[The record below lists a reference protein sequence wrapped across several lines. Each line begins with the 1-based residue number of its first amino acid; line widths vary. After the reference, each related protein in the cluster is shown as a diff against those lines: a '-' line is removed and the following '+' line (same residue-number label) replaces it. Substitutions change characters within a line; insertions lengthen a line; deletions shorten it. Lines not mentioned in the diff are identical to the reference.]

1 MSDNKEFGLFLK
13 EELTKKSNL
22 NSSQLASI
30 LHCSRSTLNDLF
42 KGKRSLSKSFANR
55 IETAFSSNS
64 LSSEYSIKADDLLK
78 KQAALIYK
86 ISGENLN
93 LEEDEDADTQS
104 SQDKD
109 YIDSS
114 RAPSDEKFS
123 LSNNTPESSN
133 ITTVQD
139 QGLPYFAKF
148 TKEKIECYVDNN
160 QQECRGLIPELV
172 YTLIATTASNE
183 YLEKFYLPYG
193 DDISLKGFD
202 GIVSYNQNHPY
213 IPKGYSVWEIGTNK
227 DPKRKFDEDFS
238 KAKEKLSKFS
248 PSTDIHDVTYV
259 AVFPRSISHENQEK
273 WIRQKKKDGSEFKDI
288 RIIDAFLLAQWANQ
302 SASAQLHFSK
312 QFSNVTDNDILTKI
326 QTSKLLYKEMSF
338 NNIAN
343 GEELLDNLFSLYKN
357 DYYGLFSCF
366 IRDGL
371 GSNILNASSESKS
384 LTKAFICYLAKVY
397 DSEDKNNSADDI
409 VNGLEY
415 QVKASLQD
423 PDDKELEKD
432 TDFDGYQQSRYTN
445 LFLNTYYI
453 KDYALL
459 AKLILALKVLSI
471 LIVDEEIIDDRIK
484 ELCKEN
490 KNVRII
496 TIRNLYNF
504 DISDPYKESSSIA
517 ERSEIFLNTNSV
529 PPFKEEIILN
539 PLPWYKLENTLNEFT
554 QKTNYLSNKS
564 DEEKDST
571 QNKIQ
576 EQNKNAEAILNPN
589 SCRHLALLSEGSI
602 CNMKNILTKGTDFK
616 VTRRQFIQNLV
627 EQNEDLSFLFCFCLI
642 GKINTKDSLQ
652 VEVLKSLYSKK
663 TEDIKQMLAKIV
675 HLKLSQSIACFYK
688 GIYKLTSRYIVLDY
702 INDEP
707 TINKEDILNRLY
719 NIIES
724 LIYLKIT
731 SETGIFFERN
741 CITNQES
748 FAYYSA
754 FLSVLKLQKET
765 ESTNRRRSLPSNCV
779 IDELTQLIIRL
790 LDVLCFKKEDILGDD
805 YPYYLKNKALQN
817 NIFNALKA
825 NSNNNKQYSI
835 LSEIRPFIEQLSYLD
850 CRNYLNIVDDLI
862 LSYCKRAKIE
872 KANDLDDYCNP
883 YLSDDLLYSLFFVS
897 KKMTNLKQVTEL
909 LIQLDETMQSSDSS
923 SYNKITELL
932 GLMFDIYS
940 CSNTRAVDSRERILK
955 ELSSKYPG
963 PCKNLVIKQIDQITL
978 GGLIT
983 CMPSFKWYDLNIKLS
998 QSPDTIRYGLDRYIY
1013 LYLSLI
1019 TTSNLSF
1026 DELAKCKNFVDY
1038 MSEEQL
1044 QQLESLIELYSKNS
1058 TEEKQIELRDLFNQ
1072 KQFWLHQKVNI
1083 SDSLKEFFKK
1093 VRTILESKSML
1104 LKDKWKVE
1112 AIASDLIIDESSI
1125 PVEVITKFKNED
1137 KLKDY
1142 IHKERSAFIY
1152 NTFKKLGGDG
1162 LKWIFKNCKNT
1173 YDIGYSLVK
1182 DHELSLNERLNLFTF
1197 FINEIYITNK
1207 ELNSIK
1213 ELDTEVNQEHSD
1225 SNLLSKILLNS
1236 KRDSL
1241 TQSNFQNQK
1250 VSQLDKY
1257 LTDCRTC
1264 IWSMSSIDKGFNLN
1278 RAYGDYV
1285 KKNNLSISEEVNI
1298 LINFPFDECTFEL
1311 AERTSDLA
1319 SIYWEKVPLLN
1330 YYENWKNKEIFEKI
1344 QSCLKKADRLI
1355 ELCCASVFFLIRT
1368 TDYKDFS
1375 LECVLEIVDTIN
1387 KINLYKFQN
1396 KIDLLKSDEQD
1407 LNIRKNDEIENRQPI
1422 VQNTEYNNSVK
1433 YQNKLKRKEKAII
1446 ELQKDK
1452 LLLTKFV
1459 AKVLKESSLSFENK
1473 VLIELQIL
1481 PYLMYDNFSHLRNAR
1496 EEQLI
1501 CIRELNLYFSANPQK
1516 YFEIFCKN
1524 YLHDHCILLKKD
1536 KLFTNENS
1544 VISVGD
1550 LEKDFPVY
1558 KFDRAAVICL
1568 ESTELIFNNLNCIPG
1583 FCYAQIPDHNLISR
1597 WINQVIEISRNS
1609 KNEDLIYITRNYVA
1623 KTLAHTPKEKNNLM
1637 PYKEVCLALEDVEDY
1652 DFLRYFYIAFFN
1664 SYSLANIYQCDDGE
1678 RNRSLA
1684 AEYKKIRISINKDEM
1699 PLTYNLVSMLEN
1711 GYKFDS
1717 RHDNEDYIFR
1727 TYFET

>member
-1 MSDNKEFGLFLK
+1 MSDNKDFGLFLK

-22 NSSQLASI
+22 NVSQVASI
-30 LHCSRSTLNDLF
+30 LKCSRSTLNDLF
-42 KGKRSLSKSFANR
+42 NGKRLLSKAFAKR
-55 IETAFSSNS
+55 IEEAFSSNS
-64 LSSEYSIKADDLLK
+64 LSYSYSIKADDLLK
-78 KQAALIYK
+78 KQATLIYG
-86 ISGENLN
+86 ISGDKLN
-93 LEEDEDADTQS
+93 MDEDTNTRS
-104 SQDKD
+104 SLDEVNSE
-109 YIDSS
+109 SS
-114 RAPSDEKFS
+114 RVPSEEKNTFT
-123 LSNNTPESSN
+123 NNTSS
-133 ITTVQD
+133 IQD
-139 QGLPYFAKF
+139 QGIPFFAKI
-148 TKEKIECYVDNN
+148 TKQKIESYVNNN
-160 QQECRGLIPELV
+160 QHECSGLIPEFV
-172 YTLIATTASNE
+172 YTLIATTASKD

-193 DDISLKGFD
+193 DDVSLKGFD
-202 GIVSYNQNHPY
+202 GIVSYSQNHPY
-213 IPKGYSVWEIGTNK
+213 IPKGLSVWEIGTNK

-238 KAKEKLSKFS
+238 KAKEKLSKLS
-248 PSTDIHDVTYV
+248 QDVDIHDVTYV
-259 AVFPRSISHENQEK
+259 AVFPRTISYQNKEN
-273 WIRQKKKDGSEFKDI
+273 WIRQKKKEGSEFKDI
-288 RIIDAFLLAQWANQ
+288 RIIDVFLLAQWANQ
-302 SASAQLHFSK
+302 SVSAQLHFSK

-371 GSNILNASSESKS
+371 GSNILNAASESKS

-423 PDDKELEKD
+423 PDDKGLEKD

-576 EQNKNAEAILNPN
+576 ERNKNAEAILNPN

-754 FLSVLKLQKET
+754 FPSVLKLQKET

-835 LSEIRPFIEQLSYLD
+835 LSAIRPFIEQLSYLD

-955 ELSSKYPG
+955 ELSLKYPEQ
-963 PCKNLVIKQIDQITL
+963 CKNLVIKQIDQITL

-1152 NTFKKLGGDG
+1152 YTFKKLGGDG

-1213 ELDTEVNQEHSD
+1213 ELDTEVNQEHSG

-1250 VSQLDKY
+1250 VSQLNKY

-1285 KKNNLSISEEVNI
+1285 KKNNLSISDKTQI
-1298 LINFPFDECTFEL
+1298 LINFPFNKCTFEL
-1311 AERTSDLA
+1311 ADRTPDLA

-1330 YYENWKNKEIFEKI
+1330 YYENWENKEIFEKI

-1355 ELCCASVFFLIRT
+1355 ELCCACMSFLVRT
-1368 TDYKDFS
+1368 NDYKDFS
-1375 LECVLEIVDTIN
+1375 LECVLETVDTIN

-1396 KIDLLKSDEQD
+1396 KIDLLKPDEQD
-1407 LNIRKNDEIENRQPI
+1407 LNIRKNDEIENRQLI
-1422 VQNTEYNNSVK
+1422 VQNTEDNNSVK
-1433 YQNKLKRKEKAII
+1433 YQNKLKCKEKAII
-1446 ELQKDK
+1446 ELQKYRE
-1452 LLLTKFV
+1452 LLTKFV

-1481 PYLMYDNFSHLRNAR
+1481 PYLMYDNFSHLRNAS

-1501 CIRELNLYFSANPQK
+1501 WIRELNLYFSANPQK

-1524 YLHDHCILLKKD
+1524 YQHDHCILLKKD
-1536 KLFTNENS
+1536 KLFTNENC
-1544 VISVGD
+1544 VISVGN

-1558 KFDRAAVICL
+1558 KFDPDAVICL

-1597 WINQVIEISRNS
+1597 WINQVIEIARNS

-1623 KTLAHTPKEKNNLM
+1623 KTLALTPKENNNLM
-1637 PYKEVCLALEDVEDY
+1637 PYKEVCLVLEDVEDY

-1664 SYSLANIYQCDDGE
+1664 SYSLANIYQCDGGE

-1684 AEYKKIRISINKDEM
+1684 TEYKKIRNSINKDEM

>member
-1 MSDNKEFGLFLK
+1 MSDNKDFGLFLK

-22 NSSQLASI
+22 NVSQVASI
-30 LHCSRSTLNDLF
+30 LKCSRSTLNDLF
-42 KGKRSLSKSFANR
+42 NGKRLLSKAFAKR
-55 IETAFSSNS
+55 IEEAFSSNS
-64 LSSEYSIKADDLLK
+64 LSYSYSIKADDLLK
-78 KQAALIYK
+78 KQATLIYG
-86 ISGENLN
+86 ISGDKLN
-93 LEEDEDADTQS
+93 MDEDTNTRS
-104 SQDKD
+104 SLDEVNSE
-109 YIDSS
+109 SS
-114 RAPSDEKFS
+114 RVPSEEKNTFT
-123 LSNNTPESSN
+123 NNTSS
-133 ITTVQD
+133 IQD
-139 QGLPYFAKF
+139 QGIPFFAKI
-148 TKEKIECYVDNN
+148 TKQKIESYVNNN
-160 QQECRGLIPELV
+160 QHECSGLIPEFV
-172 YTLIATTASNE
+172 YTLIATTASKD

-193 DDISLKGFD
+193 DDVSLKGFD
-202 GIVSYNQNHPY
+202 GIVSYSQNHPY
-213 IPKGYSVWEIGTNK
+213 IPKGLSVWEIGTNK

-238 KAKEKLSKFS
+238 KAKEKLSKLS
-248 PSTDIHDVTYV
+248 QDVDIHDVTYV
-259 AVFPRSISHENQEK
+259 AVFPRTISYQNKEN
-273 WIRQKKKDGSEFKDI
+273 WIRQKKKEGSEFKDI
-288 RIIDAFLLAQWANQ
+288 RIIDVFLLAQWANQ
-302 SASAQLHFSK
+302 SVSAQLHFSK

-371 GSNILNASSESKS
+371 GSNILNAASESKS

-423 PDDKELEKD
+423 PDDKGLEKD

-754 FLSVLKLQKET
+754 FPSVLKLQKET

-835 LSEIRPFIEQLSYLD
+835 LSAIRPFIEQLSYLD

-955 ELSSKYPG
+955 ELSLKYPEQ
-963 PCKNLVIKQIDQITL
+963 CKNLVIKQIDQITL

-1152 NTFKKLGGDG
+1152 YTFKKLGGDG

-1213 ELDTEVNQEHSD
+1213 ELDTEVNQEHSG

-1250 VSQLDKY
+1250 VSQLNKY

-1285 KKNNLSISEEVNI
+1285 KKNNLSISDKTQI
-1298 LINFPFDECTFEL
+1298 LINFPFNKCTFEL
-1311 AERTSDLA
+1311 ADRTPDLA

-1330 YYENWKNKEIFEKI
+1330 YYENWENKEIFEKI

-1355 ELCCASVFFLIRT
+1355 ELCCACMSFLVRT
-1368 TDYKDFS
+1368 NDYKDFS
-1375 LECVLEIVDTIN
+1375 LECVLETVDTIN

-1396 KIDLLKSDEQD
+1396 KIDLLKPDEQD
-1407 LNIRKNDEIENRQPI
+1407 LNIRKNDEIENRQLI
-1422 VQNTEYNNSVK
+1422 VQNTEDNNSVK
-1433 YQNKLKRKEKAII
+1433 YQNKLKCKEKAII
-1446 ELQKDK
+1446 ELQKYRE
-1452 LLLTKFV
+1452 LLTKFV

-1481 PYLMYDNFSHLRNAR
+1481 PYLMYDNFSHLRNAS

-1501 CIRELNLYFSANPQK
+1501 WIRELNLYFSANPQK

-1524 YLHDHCILLKKD
+1524 YQHDHCILLKKD
-1536 KLFTNENS
+1536 KLFTNENC
-1544 VISVGD
+1544 VISVGN

-1558 KFDRAAVICL
+1558 KFDPDAVICL

-1597 WINQVIEISRNS
+1597 WINQVIEIARNS

-1623 KTLAHTPKEKNNLM
+1623 KTLALTPKENNNLM
-1637 PYKEVCLALEDVEDY
+1637 PYKEVCLVLEDVEDY

-1664 SYSLANIYQCDDGE
+1664 SYSLANIYQCDGGE

-1684 AEYKKIRISINKDEM
+1684 TEYKKIRNSINKDEM

>member
-1 MSDNKEFGLFLK
+1 MPENKDFGLFLK
-13 EELTKKSNL
+13 EELTKKTNL
-22 NSSQLASI
+22 NVSQVASI
-30 LHCSRSTLNDLF
+30 LKCSRSTLNDLF
-42 KGKRSLSKSFANR
+42 NGKRQLSKAFAKR
-55 IETAFSSNS
+55 IEEAFSSNS
-64 LSSEYSIKADDLLK
+64 LSSSYSIKADDLLK
-78 KQAALIYK
+78 KQADLIYGS
-86 ISGENLN
+86 SGDKLN
-93 LEEDEDADTQS
+93 TDEETRSSLDEVNSES
-104 SQDKD
+104 SRESSGDKD
-109 YIDSS
+109 
-114 RAPSDEKFS
+114 S
-123 LSNNTPESSN
+123 LSNNISS
-133 ITTVQD
+133 IQD
-139 QGLPYFAKF
+139 QGIPSFAKI
-148 TKEKIECYVDNN
+148 TRQKIESYVDNN
-160 QQECRGLIPELV
+160 QLECRGLIPELV
-172 YTLIATTASNE
+172 YTLIATTANKD

-213 IPKGYSVWEIGTNK
+213 IPKGLSVWEIGTNK

-273 WIRQKKKDGSEFKDI
+273 WIRQKKKDGSEFKNI

-302 SASAQLHFSK
+302 SVSAQLHFSK
-312 QFSNVTDNDILTKI
+312 QFSNFEEDDLLTNI
-326 QTSKLLYKEMSF
+326 ETSQFMYKEMSF
-338 NNIAN
+338 DRIEH
-343 GEELLDNLFSLYKN
+343 GEELLNDLFSLYQN
-357 DYYGLFSCF
+357 DYYDLFKSYIRTGLY
-366 IRDGL
+366 G
-371 GSNILNASSESKS
+371 NILKAASESKI
-384 LTKAFICYLAKVY
+384 LTKAFICYLAKIY
-397 DSEDKNNSADDI
+397 DSEDKNIKSDNT
-409 VNGLEY
+409 VNAIEY
-415 QVKASLQD
+415 QVNAALQYSE
-423 PDDKELEKD
+423 DKKQAKD
-432 TDFDGYQQSRYTN
+432 TEFYGYGKSKYTN

-453 KDYALL
+453 KDYKLL
-459 AKLILALKVLSI
+459 TKLISSLTEKSI
-471 LIVDEEIIDDRIK
+471 LIVDEEIIDFKIRDR
-484 ELCKEN
+484 CREN
-490 KNVRII
+490 KNVKII
-496 TIRNLYNF
+496 TIRNLYNY
-504 DISDPYKESSSIA
+504 DISDPYKENSSIA
-517 ERSEIFLNTNSV
+517 ERSEIILNANSL
-529 PPFKEEIILN
+529 PSFKEEIILN
-539 PLPWYKLENTLNEFT
+539 PLPWYKLENKLNEFT
-554 QKTNYLSNKS
+554 QKTNYLSNES
-564 DEEKDST
+564 CEEIGST

-576 EQNKNAEAILNPN
+576 EQNKNADAILNPN

-602 CNMKNILTKGTDFK
+602 SNLRNILTKGTDFK
-616 VTRRQFIQNLV
+616 VTRRHFNQNLI

-663 TEDIKQMLAKIV
+663 TEDIKQILAKIV
-675 HLKLSQSIACFYK
+675 HLKLYKNIACFYK
-688 GIYKLTSRYIVLDY
+688 EIYKLTSRYIVLDY
-702 INDEP
+702 IYDVT

-731 SETGIFFERN
+731 SETGIFFERK

-754 FLSVLKLQKET
+754 FLSVLKLQNKT
-765 ESTNRRRSLPSNCV
+765 ESTNCIRSLPSNYI
-779 IDELTQLIIRL
+779 IDELAQLIIRL
-790 LDVLCFKKEDILGDD
+790 LDVLCFIKKDIIEDD
-805 YPYYLKNKALQN
+805 YPIYLKNKTLQN
-817 NIFNALKA
+817 NIFNAIKA
-825 NSNNNKQYSI
+825 NSADDKQYSI
-835 LSEIRPFIEQLSYLD
+835 LSAILPFIEQLSYLD

-862 LSYCKRAKIE
+862 LSYCKQAKIE

-883 YLSDDLLYSLFFVS
+883 YLSDDLLFSLIFVS
-897 KKMTNLKQVTEL
+897 KNMTNLKQVTEL
-909 LIQLDETMQSSDSS
+909 LIQLDETMQNSDSS

-932 GLMFDIYS
+932 GLMFDIYC

-955 ELSSKYPG
+955 ELSLKYPEL
-963 PCKNLVIKQIDQITL
+963 CKNLVIKQIKQITL
-978 GGLIT
+978 GGLIA
-983 CMPSFKWYDLNIKLS
+983 CMPSFKWYDLNIKHS

-1019 TTSNLSF
+1019 TTSNISF
-1026 DELAKCKNFVDY
+1026 DELANCKNFVDF

-1044 QQLESLIELYSKNS
+1044 QNLESLIELYSKNS

-1213 ELDTEVNQEHSD
+1213 ELDTEVNQEHSV

-1355 ELCCASVFFLIRT
+1355 ELCCACMSFLVRT
-1368 TDYKDFS
+1368 NDYKDFS
-1375 LECVLEIVDTIN
+1375 LECVLETVDTIN

-1597 WINQVIEISRNS
+1597 WINQLIEISRNS

-1652 DFLRYFYIAFFN
+1652 DFLRFFYIAFFN
-1664 SYSLANIYQCDDGE
+1664 SYSLANIYQYDDGE

-1684 AEYKKIRISINKDEM
+1684 TEYKKIRNSINKEEM
-1699 PLTYNLVSMLEN
+1699 PLTYNLVSNLEN
-1711 GYKFDS
+1711 GYKSDS
-1717 RHDNEDYIFR
+1717 KHDNEDYIFR
-1727 TYFET
+1727 TYLKHNN

>member
-1 MSDNKEFGLFLK
+1 MSDNKDFGLFLK
-13 EELTKKSNL
+13 EELTKKTNL
-22 NSSQLASI
+22 NVSQVASI
-30 LHCSRSTLNDLF
+30 LKCSRSTLNDLF
-42 KGKRSLSKSFANR
+42 NGKRQLSKAFAKR
-55 IETAFSSNS
+55 IEDAFSSNS
-64 LSSEYSIKADDLLK
+64 ISSYYSIKADDLLK
-78 KQAALIYK
+78 KQAALIYGIPGDK
-86 ISGENLN
+86 LN
-93 LEEDEDADTQS
+93 MEEDTNARS
-104 SQDKD
+104 SLDEVNSE
-109 YIDSS
+109 SS
-114 RAPSDEKFS
+114 RVPSEEKNTFT
-123 LSNNTPESSN
+123 NNTSS
-133 ITTVQD
+133 IQD
-139 QGLPYFAKF
+139 QGIPFFAKI
-148 TKEKIECYVDNN
+148 TKQKIESYVDNN
-160 QQECRGLIPELV
+160 QHESRGLIPEFV
-172 YTLIATTASNE
+172 YTLIATTASKD

-193 DDISLKGFD
+193 DDVSLKGFD
-202 GIVSYNQNHPY
+202 GIVSYSQNHPY
-213 IPKGYSVWEIGTNK
+213 IPKGLSVWEIGTNK

-238 KAKEKLSKFS
+238 KAKEKLSKLS
-248 PSTDIHDVTYV
+248 QDVDIHDVTYV
-259 AVFPRSISHENQEK
+259 AVFPRTISYQNKEN
-273 WIRQKKKDGSEFKDI
+273 WIRQKKKEGSEFKDI

-302 SASAQLHFSK
+302 SVSAQLHFSK
-312 QFSNVTDNDILTKI
+312 QFSNFEEDDLLTNI
-326 QTSKLLYKEMSF
+326 ETSQFMYKEMSF
-338 NNIAN
+338 DSIEH
-343 GEELLDNLFSLYKN
+343 GEELLDDLFSLYKN
-357 DYYGLFSCF
+357 DYYDLFKSF
-366 IRDGL
+366 IRTGLDG
-371 GSNILNASSESKS
+371 NILKAASESKI
-384 LTKAFICYLAKVY
+384 LTKAFICYLAKIY
-397 DSEDKNNSADDI
+397 DSEDKNIKSDNT
-409 VNGLEY
+409 VNAIEY
-415 QVKASLQD
+415 QVNAALQYSV
-423 PDDKELEKD
+423 DKKQAKD
-432 TDFDGYQQSRYTN
+432 TEFYGYGKSKYTN

-453 KDYALL
+453 KDYKLL
-459 AKLILALKVLSI
+459 TKLISSLTEKSI
-471 LIVDEEIIDDRIK
+471 LIVDEEIIDFKIRDR
-484 ELCKEN
+484 CREN
-490 KNVRII
+490 KNVKII

-504 DISDPYKESSSIA
+504 DISDPYKENSSIA
-517 ERSEIFLNTNSV
+517 ERSEIILNANSL
-529 PPFKEEIILN
+529 PSFKEEIILN
-539 PLPWYKLENTLNEFT
+539 SLPWYKLENKLNEFT

-564 DEEKDST
+564 CEEIGST
-571 QNKIQ
+571 QNK
-576 EQNKNAEAILNPN
+576 NTDAIFNPN

-602 CNMKNILTKGTDFK
+602 SNLRNILTKGTDFK
-616 VTRRQFIQNLV
+616 VTRRHFIQNLI

-652 VEVLKSLYSKK
+652 VEVLKSLYTKK
-663 TEDIKQMLAKIV
+663 TEDIEQMLTKIV
-675 HLKLSQSIACFYK
+675 HLKLYKNIACFYK
-688 GIYKLTSRYIVLDY
+688 EIYKLTSRYIVLDY
-702 INDEP
+702 IYDVT
-707 TINKEDILNRLY
+707 TIKKEDILNRLY

-765 ESTNRRRSLPSNCV
+765 ESTERRRILPSNCV

-790 LDVLCFKKEDILGDD
+790 LDVLCFIKKDIIDDD

-817 NIFNALKA
+817 NTFNVLKS
-825 NSNNNKQYSI
+825 NSNDDNKQYSI
-835 LSEIRPFIEQLSYLD
+835 LSAILPFIEQLSYLD
-850 CRNYLNIVDDLI
+850 CSNYLNIVDDLI
-862 LSYCKRAKIE
+862 LSYCKQAKVE
-872 KANDLDDYCNP
+872 KTNDYLDDYCNP
-883 YLSDDLLYSLFFVS
+883 YLSDDMLYSLLFVS
-897 KKMTNLKQVTEL
+897 KNMMNLKQVTEL
-909 LIQLDETMQSSDSS
+909 LIQLDETMQSSDRS

-932 GLMFDIYS
+932 GLMYDIYS
-940 CSNTRAVDSRERILK
+940 CRNTKAVDSREKILK
-955 ELSSKYPG
+955 ELSLKYPEQ
-963 PCKNLVIKQIDQITL
+963 CKNLVIKQIKQITL

-1019 TTSNLSF
+1019 TTSNISF
-1026 DELAKCKNFVDY
+1026 DELANCKNFVEF

-1058 TEEKQIELRDLFNQ
+1058 TEKKQIELRDLFNQ
-1072 KQFWLHQKVNI
+1072 KQFWLHQKINI

-1182 DHELSLNERLNLFTF
+1182 DHELSLNDRLNLFTF

-1264 IWSMSSIDKGFNLN
+1264 IWSMSSIDKGFNFK
-1278 RAYGDYV
+1278 RAYSDYV
-1285 KKNNLSISEEVNI
+1285 NKNNLSISDETQI
-1298 LINFPFDECTFEL
+1298 LINFPFNKCTFEL
-1311 AERTSDLA
+1311 ADRTPDLA

-1330 YYENWKNKEIFEKI
+1330 YYEYWKNKEIFEKI

-1355 ELCCASVFFLIRT
+1355 ELCCACMSFLVRT
-1368 TDYKDFS
+1368 NDYKDFS
-1375 LECVLEIVDTIN
+1375 LECVLETVDTIN

-1396 KIDLLKSDEQD
+1396 KIDLLKLDKQD
-1407 LNIRKNDEIENRQPI
+1407 LNIRKNDEIENRQLI
-1422 VQNTEYNNSVK
+1422 VQNTEDNNSVK

-1536 KLFTNENS
+1536 KLFTNKNS

-1609 KNEDLIYITRNYVA
+1609 KIDDLINITKNNVA
-1623 KTLAHTPKEKNNLM
+1623 KTLAHTPKENNNLM
-1637 PYKEVCLALEDVEDY
+1637 PYKEVYLALEDVEDY

-1664 SYSLANIYQCDDGE
+1664 SYSLANIYQCDDGK
-1678 RNRSLA
+1678 RNRNLA
-1684 AEYKKIRISINKDEM
+1684 TEYKKIRNSINKNEM

-1711 GYKFDS
+1711 GYKSDS

>member
-1 MSDNKEFGLFLK
+1 MPENKDFGLFLK
-13 EELTKKSNL
+13 EELTKKTNL
-22 NSSQLASI
+22 NVSRVASI
-30 LHCSRSTLNDLF
+30 LKCSRSTLNDLF
-42 KGKRSLSKSFANR
+42 NGKRQLSKAFAKR
-55 IETAFSSNS
+55 IEEAFSSNS
-64 LSSEYSIKADDLLK
+64 HSSSYSIKADDLLK
-78 KQAALIYK
+78 KQAALIYG
-86 ISGENLN
+86 ISGDKLN
-93 LEEDEDADTQS
+93 TDEDTNTRS
-104 SQDKD
+104 SLNEVNSE
-109 YIDSS
+109 SS
-114 RAPSDEKFS
+114 RVPSEEKNTFA
-123 LSNNTPESSN
+123 NNTST
-133 ITTVQD
+133 IHD
-139 QGLPYFAKF
+139 QGIPFFAKI
-148 TKEKIECYVDNN
+148 TKQKIESYVDNN
-160 QQECRGLIPELV
+160 QHRCSGLIPEFV
-172 YTLIATTASNE
+172 YTLIATTASKD

-193 DDISLKGFD
+193 DDVSLKGFD
-202 GIVSYNQNHPY
+202 GIVSYSQNHPY
-213 IPKGYSVWEIGTNK
+213 IPKGLSVWEIGTNK

-238 KAKEKLSKFS
+238 KAKEKLSKLS
-248 PSTDIHDVTYV
+248 QDVDIHDVTYV
-259 AVFPRSISHENQEK
+259 AVFPRTISYQNQEN
-273 WIRQKKKDGSEFKDI
+273 WIRQKKKEGSEFKDI

-302 SASAQLHFSK
+302 SVSAQLHFSK
-312 QFSNVTDNDILTKI
+312 QFSNFEEDDLLTNI
-326 QTSKLLYKEMSF
+326 ETSQFMYKEMSF
-338 NNIAN
+338 DSIEH
-343 GEELLDNLFSLYKN
+343 GEELLDDLFSLYKN
-357 DYYGLFSCF
+357 DYYDLFKSF
-366 IRDGL
+366 IRTGLDG
-371 GSNILNASSESKS
+371 NILKAASESKI
-384 LTKAFICYLAKVY
+384 LTKAFICYLAKIY
-397 DSEDKNNSADDI
+397 DSEDKNIKSDNT
-409 VNGLEY
+409 VNAIEY
-415 QVKASLQD
+415 QVNAALQYSE
-423 PDDKELEKD
+423 DKKQAKD
-432 TDFDGYQQSRYTN
+432 TEFYGYGKSKYTN
-445 LFLNTYYI
+445 LFFNTYYI
-453 KDYALL
+453 KDYKLL
-459 AKLILALKVLSI
+459 TKLISSLTEKSI
-471 LIVDEEIIDDRIK
+471 LIVDEEIIDFKIRDR
-484 ELCKEN
+484 CREN
-490 KNVRII
+490 KNVKII

-517 ERSEIFLNTNSV
+517 ERSEIILNANSL
-529 PPFKEEIILN
+529 PSFKEEIILN
-539 PLPWYKLENTLNEFT
+539 PLPWYKLENKLNEFT

-564 DEEKDST
+564 CEEIGST
-571 QNKIQ
+571 QNK
-576 EQNKNAEAILNPN
+576 NADAILNPN

-602 CNMKNILTKGTDFK
+602 SNLINILTKGPDFK
-616 VTRRQFIQNLV
+616 VTRRHFIQNLI

-663 TEDIKQMLAKIV
+663 TEDIEQMLAKIV
-675 HLKLSQSIACFYK
+675 HLKLYKNIACFYK
-688 GIYKLTSRYIVLDY
+688 EIYKLTSRYIVLDY
-702 INDEP
+702 IYDVT
-707 TINKEDILNRLY
+707 TIKKEDILNRLY

-754 FLSVLKLQKET
+754 FLSVLKLQNKT
-765 ESTNRRRSLPSNCV
+765 ESTDCIRSLSSNYI
-779 IDELTQLIIRL
+779 IDELTQLIVRL
-790 LDVLCFKKEDILGDD
+790 LDVLCFIKKDIIHDD

-817 NIFNALKA
+817 NTFNVLKS
-825 NSNNNKQYSI
+825 NSNDDNKQYSI
-835 LSEIRPFIEQLSYLD
+835 LSAILPFIEQLSYLD
-850 CRNYLNIVDDLI
+850 CSNYLNIVDDLI
-862 LSYCKRAKIE
+862 LSYCKQAKIE
-872 KANDLDDYCNP
+872 KTNDYLDDYCNP
-883 YLSDDLLYSLFFVS
+883 YLSDDLLYSLIFVS
-897 KKMTNLKQVTEL
+897 KNMTNLKQVIEL
-909 LIQLDETMQSSDSS
+909 LILLYETMQSSDSS
-923 SYNKITELL
+923 IYNKITELL
-932 GLMFDIYS
+932 GLMFDIYC

-955 ELSSKYPG
+955 ELSSKYPVT
-963 PCKNLVIKQIDQITL
+963 CKNLVIKQIDQITL

-983 CMPSFKWYDLNIKLS
+983 CIPSFKWYDLNIKLS

-1044 QQLESLIELYSKNS
+1044 QQLESLIELYSKDS
-1058 TEEKQIELRDLFNQ
+1058 TEEEQIELRDLFNQ

-1083 SDSLKEFFKK
+1083 SNRLNEFFKK
-1093 VRTILESKSML
+1093 ARTILESKSML

-1112 AIASDLIIDESSI
+1112 AIASDLIIDESII

-1162 LKWIFKNCKNT
+1162 LKWIFKNCKNS

-1213 ELDTEVNQEHSD
+1213 ELDTEVKQEHSD

-1264 IWSMSSIDKGFNLN
+1264 IWSMSSIDKGFNLK

-1298 LINFPFDECTFEL
+1298 LINFPFNKCTFEL
-1311 AERTSDLA
+1311 ANRTPDLA

-1355 ELCCASVFFLIRT
+1355 ELCCACMSFLLRT
-1368 TDYKDFS
+1368 NDYKDFS
-1375 LECVLEIVDTIN
+1375 LECVLETVDTIN

-1652 DFLRYFYIAFFN
+1652 DFLRFFYIAFFN

-1684 AEYKKIRISINKDEM
+1684 TEYKKIRNSINKEEM
-1699 PLTYNLVSMLEN
+1699 PLTYNLVSILEN
-1711 GYKFDS
+1711 GYKSDS
-1717 RHDNEDYIFR
+1717 KHDNEDYIFR

>member
-1 MSDNKEFGLFLK
+1 MSDNKDFGLFLK
-13 EELTKKSNL
+13 EELTKKTNL
-22 NSSQLASI
+22 NVSQVASI
-30 LHCSRSTLNDLF
+30 LKCSRSTLNDLF
-42 KGKRSLSKSFANR
+42 NGKRQLSKAFAKR
-55 IETAFSSNS
+55 IEEAFSSNS
-64 LSSEYSIKADDLLK
+64 LSSSYSIKADSLLK
-78 KQAALIYK
+78 KQAALIYG
-86 ISGENLN
+86 IS
-93 LEEDEDADTQS
+93 EDHSSLKDATNTS
-104 SQDKD
+104 SSLGRNNRERSSEASDDK
-109 YIDSS
+109 YT
-114 RAPSDEKFS
+114 
-123 LSNNTPESSN
+123 LSNNTSS
-133 ITTVQD
+133 IQD
-139 QGLPYFAKF
+139 QGNPFFVKF
-148 TKEKIECYVDNN
+148 TREKIESYVDNN
-160 QQECRGLIPELV
+160 HQECRGLIPEFV
-172 YTLIATTASNE
+172 YTLIATTASND

-213 IPKGYSVWEIGTNK
+213 IPKGLSVWEIGTDK

-238 KAKEKLSKFS
+238 KTKEKLSKLS
-248 PSTDIHDVTYV
+248 QDVDIHDVTYV
-259 AVFPRSISHENQEK
+259 AVFPRTISYQNKEN
-273 WIRQKKKDGSEFKDI
+273 WIRQKKKEGSEFKDI

-302 SASAQLHFSK
+302 SVSAQLHFSK
-312 QFSNVTDNDILTKI
+312 QFSNFEEDDLLTNI
-326 QTSKLLYKEMSF
+326 ETSQFMYKEMSF
-338 NNIAN
+338 DSIEH
-343 GEELLDNLFSLYKN
+343 GEELLDDLFSLYKN
-357 DYYGLFSCF
+357 DYYDLFKSF
-366 IRDGL
+366 IRTGLDG
-371 GSNILNASSESKS
+371 NILKAASESKI
-384 LTKAFICYLAKVY
+384 LTKAFICYLAKIY
-397 DSEDKNNSADDI
+397 DSEDKNIKSDNT
-409 VNGLEY
+409 VNAIEY
-415 QVKASLQD
+415 QVNAALQYSE
-423 PDDKELEKD
+423 DKKQAKD
-432 TDFDGYQQSRYTN
+432 TEFYGYGKSKYTN

-453 KDYALL
+453 KDYKLL
-459 AKLILALKVLSI
+459 TKLISSLTEKSI
-471 LIVDEEIIDDRIK
+471 LIVDEEIIDFKIRDR
-484 ELCKEN
+484 CGEN
-490 KNVRII
+490 KNVKII

-504 DISDPYKESSSIA
+504 DISDPYKENSSIA
-517 ERSEIFLNTNSV
+517 ERSEIILNANSL
-529 PPFKEEIILN
+529 PSFKEEIILN
-539 PLPWYKLENTLNEFT
+539 PLPWYKLENKLNEFT

-564 DEEKDST
+564 CEEIGST
-571 QNKIQ
+571 QNK
-576 EQNKNAEAILNPN
+576 NADAIFNPN

-602 CNMKNILTKGTDFK
+602 SNLRNILTKGTDFK
-616 VTRRQFIQNLV
+616 VTRRHFIQNLI
-627 EQNEDLSFLFCFCLI
+627 EQNEELSFLFCFCLI

-652 VEVLKSLYSKK
+652 VEVLKSLYTKK
-663 TEDIKQMLAKIV
+663 SEDIEQMLTKIV
-675 HLKLSQSIACFYK
+675 HLKLYKNIACFYK
-688 GIYKLTSRYIVLDY
+688 EIYKLTSRYIVLDY

-707 TINKEDILNRLY
+707 TIKKEDILNRLY

-765 ESTNRRRSLPSNCV
+765 ESTERRRILPSNCV

-835 LSEIRPFIEQLSYLD
+835 LSAIRPFIEQLSYLD

-872 KANDLDDYCNP
+872 KTNDLDDYFNP
-883 YLSDDLLYSLFFVS
+883 YLSDDLLYSLIFVS
-897 KKMTNLKQVTEL
+897 KNMTNLKQVTEL
-909 LIQLDETMQSSDSS
+909 LIQLDETMQSSDRS

-932 GLMFDIYS
+932 GLMYDIYS
-940 CSNTRAVDSRERILK
+940 CRNTKAVDSREKILK
-955 ELSSKYPG
+955 ELSLKYPEQ
-963 PCKNLVIKQIDQITL
+963 CKNLVIKQINQITL
-978 GGLIT
+978 GGIIT
-983 CMPSFKWYDLNIKLS
+983 CMPSFNWYDLNIKLS
-998 QSPDTIRYGLDRYIY
+998 QSPDTIRYGIDRYIY

-1019 TTSNLSF
+1019 ATSNLSF
-1026 DELAKCKNFVDY
+1026 EELSNCKNFVDY

-1044 QQLESLIELYSKNS
+1044 QQLESLIELYSKDS
-1058 TEEKQIELRDLFNQ
+1058 TEEEQIDLRDLFNQ

-1083 SDSLKEFFKK
+1083 SNRLKEFFKK
-1093 VRTILESKSML
+1093 ARTILESKSML

-1112 AIASDLIIDESSI
+1112 AIASDLIIDESII

-1142 IHKERSAFIY
+1142 IHKERSDFIY
-1152 NTFKKLGGDG
+1152 KTFKKLRGEGV
-1162 LKWIFKNCKNT
+1162 KWIFKNCKNT

-1182 DHELSLNERLNLFTF
+1182 DHELSLNDRLYLFTF

-1213 ELDTEVNQEHSD
+1213 ELDTEVNQENSG

-1298 LINFPFDECTFEL
+1298 LINFPFNKCTFEL
-1311 AERTSDLA
+1311 ADRTPDLA

-1330 YYENWKNKEIFEKI
+1330 YYENWENKEIFEKI

-1355 ELCCASVFFLIRT
+1355 ELCCACMSFLVRT
-1368 TDYKDFS
+1368 NDYKDFS
-1375 LECVLEIVDTIN
+1375 LECVLETVDTIN

-1407 LNIRKNDEIENRQPI
+1407 LNIRKNDEIENRQLI
-1422 VQNTEYNNSVK
+1422 VQNTEDNNSVK
-1433 YQNKLKRKEKAII
+1433 YQNKLKCKEKAII
-1446 ELQKDK
+1446 ELQKDRV
-1452 LLLTKFV
+1452 LLSKFV

-1524 YLHDHCILLKKD
+1524 YLHDHYILLKKD
-1536 KLFTNENS
+1536 KLFTNENC
-1544 VISVGD
+1544 VISVGN

-1558 KFDRAAVICL
+1558 KFDPDAVIYL
-1568 ESTELIFNNLNCIPG
+1568 KSTELIFNNLNCIPG
-1583 FCYAQIPDHNLISR
+1583 FCYAQITDHNLISR
-1597 WINQVIEISRNS
+1597 WINQVIEIARNS
-1609 KNEDLIYITRNYVA
+1609 KNDGLIFITREFVA
-1623 KTLAHTPKEKNNLM
+1623 KTLAGTPKEHNNLM
-1637 PYKEVCLALEDVEDY
+1637 PHKEVCLALDDIDDY
-1652 DFLRYFYIAFFN
+1652 DFLHFFYSAFYN
-1664 SYSLANIYQCDDGE
+1664 SYSLMNIYQCDDGE
-1678 RNRSLA
+1678 RKHNLA
-1684 AEYKKIRISINKDEM
+1684 SQYKKIRNNINKDEM
-1699 PLTYNLVSMLEN
+1699 PTAYRLVSMLED
-1711 GYKFDS
+1711 GYKSDS
-1717 RHDNEDYIFR
+1717 KRDNEDYIFR

>member
-1 MSDNKEFGLFLK
+1 MSYNKDFGLFLK
-13 EELTKKSNL
+13 EELTKKTNL
-22 NSSQLASI
+22 NLSQVASI
-30 LHCSRSTLNDLF
+30 LKCSRSTLNDLF
-42 KGKRSLSKSFANR
+42 NSKRQLSKAFAKR
-55 IETAFSSNS
+55 IEEAFSSNS
-64 LSSEYSIKADDLLK
+64 HSSSYSIKADDLLK
-78 KQAALIYK
+78 MQAALIYG
-86 ISGENLN
+86 ISGDKLN
-93 LEEDEDADTQS
+93 TDDDTNTRS
-104 SQDKD
+104 SLGRINSERSSEASNDK
-109 YIDSS
+109 Y
-114 RAPSDEKFS
+114 S
-123 LSNNTPESSN
+123 LSNNTSS
-133 ITTVQD
+133 IQD
-139 QGLPYFAKF
+139 QGIPFFAKI
-148 TKEKIECYVDNN
+148 TRQKIESYVDNN
-160 QQECRGLIPELV
+160 KQKCRGLIQGLV
-172 YTLIATTASNE
+172 YTLIATTTRQD

-193 DDISLKGFD
+193 DDVSLKGFD
-202 GIVSYNQNHPY
+202 GIVSYSQNHPY
-213 IPKGYSVWEIGTNK
+213 IPKGLSVWEIGTNK

-238 KAKEKLSKFS
+238 KAKEKLSKLS
-248 PSTDIHDVTYV
+248 QDVDIHDVTYV
-259 AVFPRSISHENQEK
+259 AVFPRTISYQNKEN
-273 WIRQKKKDGSEFKDI
+273 WIRQKKKEGSEFKDI

-302 SASAQLHFSK
+302 SVSAQLHFSK
-312 QFSNVTDNDILTKI
+312 QFSNFEEDDLLTNI
-326 QTSKLLYKEMSF
+326 ETSQFMYKEMSLDS
-338 NNIAN
+338 IEH
-343 GEELLDNLFSLYKN
+343 GEELLDDLFSLYKN
-357 DYYGLFSCF
+357 DYYDLFKSF
-366 IRDGL
+366 IRTGLDG
-371 GSNILNASSESKS
+371 NILKAASESKI
-384 LTKAFICYLAKVY
+384 LTKAFICYLAKIY
-397 DSEDKNNSADDI
+397 DSEDKNIKSDNT
-409 VNGLEY
+409 VNAIEY
-415 QVKASLQD
+415 QVNAALQYSE
-423 PDDKELEKD
+423 DKKQAKD
-432 TDFDGYQQSRYTN
+432 TKFYGYGKSKYTN

-453 KDYALL
+453 KDYKLL
-459 AKLILALKVLSI
+459 TKLISSLTEKSI

-529 PPFKEEIILN
+529 PSFKEEIILN
-539 PLPWYKLENTLNEFT
+539 PLTWYKIENTLNEFT

-564 DEEKDST
+564 YEEKGYT
-571 QNKIQ
+571 QNKTQ
-576 EQNKNAEAILNPN
+576 EQNKNADAIFNPN

-602 CNMKNILTKGTDFK
+602 SNLRNILTKGTDFK

-663 TEDIKQMLAKIV
+663 TEDIKQILAKIV
-675 HLKLSQSIACFYK
+675 HLKLSQNIACFYK
-688 GIYKLTSRYIVLDY
+688 EIYKLTSRYIVLDY
-702 INDEP
+702 IYDVT

-754 FLSVLKLQKET
+754 FLSVLKLQHKT
-765 ESTNRRRSLPSNCV
+765 ESTDCRRSLPSNCV

-817 NIFNALKA
+817 NTFNALKA
-825 NSNNNKQYSI
+825 NSNDDNKQHSI
-835 LSEIRPFIEQLSYLD
+835 LKAILPFIEQLSYLD
-850 CRNYLNIVDDLI
+850 CSNYLNIVDDLI
-862 LSYCKRAKIE
+862 LSYCKQAKIE
-872 KANDLDDYCNP
+872 KTNDYFNP
-883 YLSDDLLYSLFFVS
+883 YLSDDLLYSLIFVS
-897 KKMTNLKQVTEL
+897 KNMMNLKQVTEL
-909 LIQLDETMQSSDSS
+909 LIQLDETMQSSDRS

-932 GLMFDIYS
+932 GLMYDIYS
-940 CSNTRAVDSRERILK
+940 CRNTKAVDSREKILK
-955 ELSSKYPG
+955 ELSLKYPEQ
-963 PCKNLVIKQIDQITL
+963 CKNLVIKQINQITL
-978 GGLIT
+978 GGIIT
-983 CMPSFKWYDLNIKLS
+983 CMPSFNWYDLNIKLS
-998 QSPDTIRYGLDRYIY
+998 QSPDTIRYGIDRYIY

-1019 TTSNLSF
+1019 ATSNLSF
-1026 DELAKCKNFVDY
+1026 EELSNCKNFVDY

-1044 QQLESLIELYSKNS
+1044 QQLESLIELYSKDS
-1058 TEEKQIELRDLFNQ
+1058 TEEEQIDLRDLFNQ

-1083 SDSLKEFFKK
+1083 SERQKEFFKK

-1112 AIASDLIIDESSI
+1112 AIASDLIIDESII

-1142 IHKERSAFIY
+1142 IHKERSDFIY
-1152 NTFKKLGGDG
+1152 KTFKKLRGEG

-1182 DHELSLNERLNLFTF
+1182 DHELSLNDRLYLFTF

-1241 TQSNFQNQK
+1241 TQSNLQNQK

-1311 AERTSDLA
+1311 AERTRDLVA
-1319 SIYWEKVPLLN
+1319 DYWDKVPLLN
-1330 YYENWKNKEIFEKI
+1330 YYNKWENKEIFEKI
-1344 QSCLKKADRLI
+1344 QSRLKKADRLI
-1355 ELCCASVFFLIRT
+1355 ELCCTCMSFLVRT
-1368 TDYKDFS
+1368 NDYKDFS
-1375 LECVLEIVDTIN
+1375 LDCVLETVDTIN

-1407 LNIRKNDEIENRQPI
+1407 LNIRKNDEIENRQLI
-1422 VQNTEYNNSVK
+1422 VQNTEDNNSVK
-1433 YQNKLKRKEKAII
+1433 YQNKLKCKEKAII
-1446 ELQKDK
+1446 ELQKDRV
-1452 LLLTKFV
+1452 LLTKFV

-1481 PYLMYDNFSHLRNAR
+1481 PYLRYDNFSHLLNAS

-1524 YLHDHCILLKKD
+1524 YQHNHCILLKKD
-1536 KLFTNENS
+1536 KLFTNENC
-1544 VISVGD
+1544 VISVGN

-1558 KFDRAAVICL
+1558 KFDPDTVICL

-1609 KNEDLIYITRNYVA
+1609 KIDDLINITKNNVA
-1623 KTLAHTPKEKNNLM
+1623 KTLALTPKENNNLM
-1637 PYKEVCLALEDVEDY
+1637 PYKEVCLVLEDVEDY

-1678 RNRSLA
+1678 RNRNLA

>member
-1 MSDNKEFGLFLK
+1 MSDNKDFGLFLK

-22 NSSQLASI
+22 NVSQVASI
-30 LHCSRSTLNDLF
+30 LKCSRSTLNDLF
-42 KGKRSLSKSFANR
+42 NGKRLLSKAFAKR
-55 IETAFSSNS
+55 IEEAFSSNP
-64 LSSEYSIKADDLLK
+64 LSSSYSIKADSLLK
-78 KQAALIYK
+78 KQAALIYG
-86 ISGENLN
+86 ISEDHSNLKDDTN
-93 LEEDEDADTQS
+93 TISSLDINNSERSRVPSEEKNT
-104 SQDKD
+104 
-109 YIDSS
+109 
-114 RAPSDEKFS
+114 FT
-123 LSNNTPESSN
+123 NNTSS
-133 ITTVQD
+133 IQD
-139 QGLPYFAKF
+139 QGIPFFAKI
-148 TKEKIECYVDNN
+148 TKQKIESYVNNN
-160 QQECRGLIPELV
+160 QHECSGLIPEFV
-172 YTLIATTASNE
+172 YTLIATTASKD

-193 DDISLKGFD
+193 DDVSLKGFD
-202 GIVSYNQNHPY
+202 GIVSYSQNHPY
-213 IPKGYSVWEIGTNK
+213 IPKGLSVWEIGTNK
-227 DPKRKFDEDFS
+227 DPKKKFDEDFS
-238 KAKEKLSKFS
+238 KAKEKLSKLS
-248 PSTDIHDVTYV
+248 QDVDIHDVTYV
-259 AVFPRSISHENQEK
+259 AVFPRTISYQNMEN
-273 WIRQKKKDGSEFKDI
+273 WIRQKKKEGSEFKDI

-302 SASAQLHFSK
+302 SVSAQLHFSK
-312 QFSNVTDNDILTKI
+312 QFSNVTDNDILTNI
-326 QTSKLLYKEMSF
+326 QTSKLMYKKMSF
-338 NNIAN
+338 DRIAN

-357 DYYGLFSCF
+357 DYYGLFNSF
-366 IRDGL
+366 VRDGL
-371 GSNILNASSESKS
+371 GSNILNAASESKI
-384 LTKAFICYLAKVY
+384 LTKAFICYLAKLY
-397 DSEDKNNSADDI
+397 DSEDQNNSTDNN
-409 VNGLEY
+409 VNGIEY
-415 QVKASLQD
+415 PVKASLRD
-423 PDDKELEKD
+423 PDDDPNQKD
-432 TDFDGYQQSRYTN
+432 LDFDGYQQSRYTN

-484 ELCKEN
+484 GLCKEN

-602 CNMKNILTKGTDFK
+602 SNLINILTKRSDFQ
-616 VTRRQFIQNLV
+616 VTRRQFIQKLV

-652 VEVLKSLYSKK
+652 VEVLKSLYAKK
-663 TEDIKQMLAKIV
+663 SEDIEQMLAKII
-675 HLKLSQSIACFYK
+675 HLKLSQNIACFYK
-688 GIYKLTSRYIVLDY
+688 EIYKMTSRYIVLDY

-754 FLSVLKLQKET
+754 FLSVLKLQNKT

-790 LDVLCFKKEDILGDD
+790 LDILCFKKEDILGDD

-817 NIFNALKA
+817 NTFNALKA
-825 NSNNNKQYSI
+825 NSNDDNKQHSI
-835 LSEIRPFIEQLSYLD
+835 LKAILPFIEQLSYLD
-850 CRNYLNIVDDLI
+850 CSNYLNIVDDLI
-862 LSYCKRAKIE
+862 LSYCKQAKIE
-872 KANDLDDYCNP
+872 KTNDYLDDYFNP
-883 YLSDDLLYSLFFVS
+883 YLSDDLLYSLIFVS
-897 KKMTNLKQVTEL
+897 KNMTNLKQVTEL
-909 LIQLDETMQSSDSS
+909 LIQLDETMQSSDRS

-932 GLMFDIYS
+932 GLMYDIYS
-940 CSNTRAVDSRERILK
+940 CRNTKAVDSREKILK
-955 ELSSKYPG
+955 ELSLKYPEQ
-963 PCKNLVIKQIDQITL
+963 CKNLVIKQINQITL
-978 GGLIT
+978 GGIIT
-983 CMPSFKWYDLNIKLS
+983 CMPSFNWYDLNIKLS
-998 QSPDTIRYGLDRYIY
+998 QSPDTIRYGIDRYIY

-1019 TTSNLSF
+1019 ATSNLSF
-1026 DELAKCKNFVDY
+1026 EELANCKNFVEF

-1058 TEEKQIELRDLFNQ
+1058 TEKKLIELRDLFNQ

-1083 SDSLKEFFKK
+1083 SNRLKEFFKK

-1112 AIASDLIIDESSI
+1112 AIASDLIIDESII
-1125 PVEVITKFKNED
+1125 PVEVITKFNNED

-1142 IHKERSAFIY
+1142 IHKERSDFIY
-1152 NTFKKLGGDG
+1152 KTFKKLRGEG

-1182 DHELSLNERLNLFTF
+1182 DHELSLNDRLYLFTF

-1298 LINFPFDECTFEL
+1298 LINFPFNKCTFEL
-1311 AERTSDLA
+1311 ADRTPDLA

-1330 YYENWKNKEIFEKI
+1330 YYENWENKEIFEKI

-1355 ELCCASVFFLIRT
+1355 ELCCACMSFLVRT
-1368 TDYKDFS
+1368 NDYKDFS
-1375 LECVLEIVDTIN
+1375 LECVLETVDTIN
-1387 KINLYKFQN
+1387 KINLYNFQN
-1396 KIDLLKSDEQD
+1396 KIDLLKSDKQD
-1407 LNIRKNDEIENRQPI
+1407 LNIRKNDEIENRQLI
-1422 VQNTEYNNSVK
+1422 VQNTEDNNSVK

-1524 YLHDHCILLKKD
+1524 YLHDHCILLKND

-1609 KNEDLIYITRNYVA
+1609 KIDDLINITKNNVA
-1623 KTLAHTPKEKNNLM
+1623 KTLAHTSKENNNLM
-1637 PYKEVCLALEDVEDY
+1637 PYKEVYLALEDLEDY
-1652 DFLRYFYIAFFN
+1652 DFLHFFYIAFFN

-1684 AEYKKIRISINKDEM
+1684 TEYKKIRNSINKEEM

-1711 GYKFDS
+1711 GYKSDS
-1717 RHDNEDYIFR
+1717 KHDNEDYIFR

>member
-1 MSDNKEFGLFLK
+1 MTANKEFGLFLK
-13 EELTKKSNL
+13 EELTKKTNL
-22 NSSQLASI
+22 NTSQLASI

-42 KGKRSLSKSFANR
+42 KGKRSLSKAFANR

-64 LSSEYSIKADDLLK
+64 LSSDNSIKSDDLLK

-86 ISGENLN
+86 ISGVNLN
-93 LEEDEDADTQS
+93 MDEETNTQS
-104 SQDKD
+104 SQDND
-109 YIDSS
+109 CIDSS
-114 RAPSDEKFS
+114 RAPSDEKSS
-123 LSNNTPESSN
+123 LSNNTPESSK
-133 ITTVQD
+133 IPTIQD
-139 QGLPYFAKF
+139 QGIPFFAKF
-148 TKEKIECYVDNN
+148 TKEKIESYVDNN
-160 QQECRGLIPELV
+160 QIECRGLIPELV
-172 YTLIATTASNE
+172 YTLIATTTSNE

-202 GIVSYNQNHPY
+202 GIVSYSQNHPY
-213 IPKGYSVWEIGTNK
+213 IPKGFSVWEIGTNK
-227 DPKRKFDEDFS
+227 DPKRKFDEDFY
-238 KAKEKLSKFS
+238 KAKEKLSKSS

-259 AVFPRSISHENQEK
+259 AVFPRTISRENQEK
-273 WIRQKKKDGSEFKDI
+273 WIRQKEGSEFKDI

-371 GSNILNASSESKS
+371 GSNILNAASESKS

-397 DSEDKNNSADDI
+397 DAEDKNNSADDI

-576 EQNKNAEAILNPN
+576 EQNKNAETILNPN

-602 CNMKNILTKGTDFK
+602 SNLRNILTKGTDFK
-616 VTRRQFIQNLV
+616 VTRRHFNQNLI

-790 LDVLCFKKEDILGDD
+790 LDVLCFKKEDILGDG

-825 NSNNNKQYSI
+825 NSNNNNKQYSI
-835 LSEIRPFIEQLSYLD
+835 LSAIRPFIEQLSYLD

-909 LIQLDETMQSSDSS
+909 LIQLDETMQNSDSS

-1083 SDSLKEFFKK
+1083 SNRLKEFFKK
-1093 VRTILESKSML
+1093 ARTILESKSML

-1112 AIASDLIIDESSI
+1112 AIASDLIIDESII

-1142 IHKERSAFIY
+1142 IHKERSDFIY
-1152 NTFKKLGGDG
+1152 KTFKKLRGEG

-1182 DHELSLNERLNLFTF
+1182 DHELSLNDRLYLFTF

-1213 ELDTEVNQEHSD
+1213 ELDTEVNQENSG

-1298 LINFPFDECTFEL
+1298 LINFPFNKCTFEL
-1311 AERTSDLA
+1311 ADRTPDLA

-1330 YYENWKNKEIFEKI
+1330 YYENWENKEIFEKI

-1355 ELCCASVFFLIRT
+1355 ELCCACMSFLVRT
-1368 TDYKDFS
+1368 NDYKDFS
-1375 LECVLEIVDTIN
+1375 LECVLETVDTIN

-1407 LNIRKNDEIENRQPI
+1407 LNIRKNDEIENRQLI
-1422 VQNTEYNNSVK
+1422 VQNTEDNNSVK
-1433 YQNKLKRKEKAII
+1433 YQNKLKCKEKAII
-1446 ELQKDK
+1446 ELQKDRV
-1452 LLLTKFV
+1452 LLTKFV

-1536 KLFTNENS
+1536 ELFTNENS

-1609 KNEDLIYITRNYVA
+1609 KIDDLINITKNNVA
-1623 KTLAHTPKEKNNLM
+1623 KTLAHTPKENNNLM
-1637 PYKEVCLALEDVEDY
+1637 PYKEVYLALEDVEDY

-1684 AEYKKIRISINKDEM
+1684 AQYNKIRISINKEEM

-1711 GYKFDS
+1711 GYRSDS
-1717 RHDNEDYIFR
+1717 RHDKEDYIFR
-1727 TYFET
+1727 TYFER

>member
-1 MSDNKEFGLFLK
+1 MSDNKDFGLFLK
-13 EELTKKSNL
+13 EELTKKTNL
-22 NSSQLASI
+22 NVSQVASI
-30 LHCSRSTLNDLF
+30 LKCSRSTLNDLF
-42 KGKRSLSKSFANR
+42 NGKRQLSKAFAKR
-55 IETAFSSNS
+55 IEEAFSSNS
-64 LSSEYSIKADDLLK
+64 LSSSYSIKSDSLLK
-78 KQAALIYK
+78 KQAALIYG
-86 ISGENLN
+86 ISEDHSNLK
-93 LEEDEDADTQS
+93 DDTNTIS
-104 SQDKD
+104 SLD
-109 YIDSS
+109 INNSESS
-114 RAPSDEKFS
+114 RVPSEEKNTFT
-123 LSNNTPESSN
+123 NNTFS
-133 ITTVQD
+133 IQD
-139 QGLPYFAKF
+139 QGIPHFAKF
-148 TKEKIECYVDNN
+148 TKEKIESYVDNN
-160 QQECRGLIPELV
+160 QLECRGLIPELV

-202 GIVSYNQNHPY
+202 GVVSYSQNHPY
-213 IPKGYSVWEIGTNK
+213 IPKGLSVWEIGTNK

-238 KAKEKLSKFS
+238 KAKEKLSKLS
-248 PSTDIHDVTYV
+248 QHVDIHDVTYV
-259 AVFPRSISHENQEK
+259 AVFPRTISYQNKEN
-273 WIRQKKKDGSEFKDI
+273 WIRQKKKEGSEFKDI

-302 SASAQLHFSK
+302 SVSAQLHFSK
-312 QFSNVTDNDILTKI
+312 QFSNFEEDDLLTNI
-326 QTSKLLYKEMSF
+326 ETSQFMYKEMSF
-338 NNIAN
+338 DRIEH
-343 GEELLDNLFSLYKN
+343 GEELLNDLFSLYQN
-357 DYYGLFSCF
+357 DYYDLFKSYIRTGLY
-366 IRDGL
+366 G
-371 GSNILNASSESKS
+371 NILKAASESKI
-384 LTKAFICYLAKVY
+384 LTKAFICYLAKIY
-397 DSEDKNNSADDI
+397 DSEDKNIKSDNI
-409 VNGLEY
+409 VNAIEY
-415 QVKASLQD
+415 QVNAALQYSE
-423 PDDKELEKD
+423 DKKQAKD
-432 TDFDGYQQSRYTN
+432 TEFYGYGKSKYTN

-453 KDYALL
+453 KDYKLL
-459 AKLILALKVLSI
+459 TKLISSLTEKSI
-471 LIVDEEIIDDRIK
+471 LIVDEEIIDFKIRDR
-484 ELCKEN
+484 CREN
-490 KNVRII
+490 KNVKII

-504 DISDPYKESSSIA
+504 DISDPYKENSSIA
-517 ERSEIFLNTNSV
+517 ERSEIILNANSL
-529 PPFKEEIILN
+529 PSFKEEIILN
-539 PLPWYKLENTLNEFT
+539 PLPWYKLENKLNEFT

-564 DEEKDST
+564 CEEIGST
-571 QNKIQ
+571 QNK
-576 EQNKNAEAILNPN
+576 NADAIFNPN

-602 CNMKNILTKGTDFK
+602 SNLRNILTKGTDFK
-616 VTRRQFIQNLV
+616 VTRRHFNQNLI

-642 GKINTKDSLQ
+642 GKINTKVSLQ

-663 TEDIKQMLAKIV
+663 TEDIEQMLTKII
-675 HLKLSQSIACFYK
+675 HLKLYKNIACFYK
-688 GIYKLTSRYIVLDY
+688 EIYKLTSRYIVLDY
-702 INDEP
+702 IYDVT
-707 TINKEDILNRLY
+707 TIKKEDILNRLY

-754 FLSVLKLQKET
+754 FLSVLKLQNKT
-765 ESTNRRRSLPSNCV
+765 ESTDCIRSLPSNYI
-779 IDELTQLIIRL
+779 IDELTQLIVRL
-790 LDVLCFKKEDILGDD
+790 LDVLCFIKKDIIDDD

-817 NIFNALKA
+817 NTFNVLKS
-825 NSNNNKQYSI
+825 NSNDDNKQYSI
-835 LSEIRPFIEQLSYLD
+835 LSAILPFIEQLSYLD
-850 CRNYLNIVDDLI
+850 CSNYLNIVDDLI

-872 KANDLDDYCNP
+872 KSNDLDDYCNP
-883 YLSDDLLYSLFFVS
+883 YLSDDLLYSLIFVS
-897 KKMTNLKQVTEL
+897 KNMTNLKQVTEL

-963 PCKNLVIKQIDQITL
+963 PCKNIVIKQIDQITL

-983 CMPSFKWYDLNIKLS
+983 CKPSFKWYDLNIKLS

-1044 QQLESLIELYSKNS
+1044 QQLESLIELYSKDS
-1058 TEEKQIELRDLFNQ
+1058 TEEEQIDLRDLFNQ

-1142 IHKERSAFIY
+1142 THKERSDFIY
-1152 NTFKKLGGDG
+1152 KTFKKLGGEG

-1311 AERTSDLA
+1311 AERTRDLT

-1375 LECVLEIVDTIN
+1375 LECVLETVDTIN

-1407 LNIRKNDEIENRQPI
+1407 LNIRENDEIENRQPI

-1481 PYLMYDNFSHLRNAR
+1481 PYLMYDKFSHLRNAR

-1524 YLHDHCILLKKD
+1524 YQHDHCILLKKD
-1536 KLFTNENS
+1536 KLFTNENC
-1544 VISVGD
+1544 VISVGN

-1558 KFDRAAVICL
+1558 KFDPDAVICL

-1583 FCYAQIPDHNLISR
+1583 FCYTQIPDHNLISR
-1597 WINQVIEISRNS
+1597 WINQLIEIARNS
-1609 KNEDLIYITRNYVA
+1609 KIDDLINITKNNVA
-1623 KTLAHTPKEKNNLM
+1623 KTLAHTPKENNNLM
-1637 PYKEVCLALEDVEDY
+1637 PYKEVYLALEDVEDY
-1652 DFLRYFYIAFFN
+1652 DFLRFFYIAFFN

-1684 AEYKKIRISINKDEM
+1684 AQYNKIRNSINKNEM

-1711 GYKFDS
+1711 GYKSDS
-1717 RHDNEDYIFR
+1717 RQDSKDYIFR

>member
-1 MSDNKEFGLFLK
+1 MSDNKDFGLFLK

-22 NSSQLASI
+22 NVSQVASI
-30 LHCSRSTLNDLF
+30 LKCSRSTLNDLF
-42 KGKRSLSKSFANR
+42 NGKRLLSKAFAKR
-55 IETAFSSNS
+55 IEEAFSSNS
-64 LSSEYSIKADDLLK
+64 LSYSYSIKADDLLK
-78 KQAALIYK
+78 RQAALIYG
-86 ISGENLN
+86 ISGDKLN
-93 LEEDEDADTQS
+93 MYEDTNTRS
-104 SQDKD
+104 SLDEVNSE
-109 YIDSS
+109 SS
-114 RAPSDEKFS
+114 RVPSEEKNTFA
-123 LSNNTPESSN
+123 NNTSS
-133 ITTVQD
+133 IQD
-139 QGLPYFAKF
+139 QGIPFFAKI
-148 TKEKIECYVDNN
+148 TKQKIESYVDNN
-160 QQECRGLIPELV
+160 QHRCSGLIPEFV
-172 YTLIATTASNE
+172 YTLIATTASKD

-193 DDISLKGFD
+193 DDVSLKGFD
-202 GIVSYNQNHPY
+202 GIVSYSQNHPY
-213 IPKGYSVWEIGTNK
+213 IPKGLSVWEIGTNK

-238 KAKEKLSKFS
+238 KAKEKLSKLS
-248 PSTDIHDVTYV
+248 QDVDIHDVTYV
-259 AVFPRSISHENQEK
+259 AVFPRTISYQNQEN
-273 WIRQKKKDGSEFKDI
+273 WIRQKKKEGSEFKDI

-302 SASAQLHFSK
+302 SVSAQLHFSK
-312 QFSNVTDNDILTKI
+312 QFSNFEEDDLLTNI
-326 QTSKLLYKEMSF
+326 ETSQFMYKEMSF
-338 NNIAN
+338 DSIEH
-343 GEELLDNLFSLYKN
+343 GEELLDDLFSLYKN
-357 DYYGLFSCF
+357 DYYDLFKSF
-366 IRDGL
+366 IRTGLDG
-371 GSNILNASSESKS
+371 NILKAASESKI
-384 LTKAFICYLAKVY
+384 LTKAFICYLAKIY
-397 DSEDKNNSADDI
+397 DSEDKNIKSDNT
-409 VNGLEY
+409 VNAIEY
-415 QVKASLQD
+415 QVNATLQYSED
-423 PDDKELEKD
+423 NKQAKD
-432 TDFDGYQQSRYTN
+432 TEFYGYGKSKYTN

-453 KDYALL
+453 KDYKLL
-459 AKLILALKVLSI
+459 TKLISSLTEKSI
-471 LIVDEEIIDDRIK
+471 LIVDEEIIDFKIRDR
-484 ELCKEN
+484 CREN
-490 KNVRII
+490 KNVKII

-517 ERSEIFLNTNSV
+517 ERSEIILNANSL
-529 PPFKEEIILN
+529 PSFKEEIILN

-564 DEEKDST
+564 CEEIGST
-571 QNKIQ
+571 QNK
-576 EQNKNAEAILNPN
+576 NADAIFNPN

-602 CNMKNILTKGTDFK
+602 SNLRNILTKGTDFK
-616 VTRRQFIQNLV
+616 VTRRHFIQNLI

-663 TEDIKQMLAKIV
+663 TEDIEQMLTKII

-731 SETGIFFERN
+731 SQTGIFFERN

-754 FLSVLKLQKET
+754 FLSVLKLQNKT
-765 ESTNRRRSLPSNCV
+765 ESTDCIRSLPSNYI
-779 IDELTQLIIRL
+779 IDELAQLIIRL
-790 LDVLCFKKEDILGDD
+790 LDILCFIKKDYLGDD
-805 YPYYLKNKALQN
+805 YPYNLKNNALQN
-817 NIFNALKA
+817 NIFKALKA
-825 NSNNNKQYSI
+825 NSNDDNNKQFSI
-835 LSEIRPFIEQLSYLD
+835 LSAILPFIEQLSYLD

-862 LSYCKRAKIE
+862 LGYCKQAKIE
-872 KANDLDDYCNP
+872 NTNDYLDDYCNP
-883 YLSDDLLYSLFFVS
+883 YLSDDMLYSLLFVS
-897 KKMTNLKQVTEL
+897 KNMMYLKQVTEL

-1152 NTFKKLGGDG
+1152 NTFKKLGGYG

-1285 KKNNLSISEEVNI
+1285 KKNNLSISDKTQI
-1298 LINFPFDECTFEL
+1298 LINFPFNKCTFEL
-1311 AERTSDLA
+1311 ADRTPDLA
-1319 SIYWEKVPLLN
+1319 SIYWENVPLLN
-1330 YYENWKNKEIFEKI
+1330 YYENWENKEIFEKI

-1355 ELCCASVFFLIRT
+1355 ELCCACMSFLVRT
-1368 TDYKDFS
+1368 NDYKDFS
-1375 LECVLEIVDTIN
+1375 LECVLETVDTIN

-1407 LNIRKNDEIENRQPI
+1407 LNIRKNDEIENRQLI
-1422 VQNTEYNNSVK
+1422 VQNTEDNNSVK

-1459 AKVLKESSLSFENK
+1459 TKVLKESSLSFENK

-1481 PYLMYDNFSHLRNAR
+1481 PYLMYDNLSHLRNAR

-1501 CIRELNLYFSANPQK
+1501 CIRELNLFFSANPQK

-1536 KLFTNENS
+1536 KLFTNENC

-1597 WINQVIEISRNS
+1597 WINQVIEIARNS
-1609 KNEDLIYITRNYVA
+1609 KNEDLIYITRKYVA
-1623 KTLAHTPKEKNNLM
+1623 KTLAHTPKGNNNLM
-1637 PYKEVCLALEDVEDY
+1637 PYKEVYLALEDLEDY
-1652 DFLRYFYIAFFN
+1652 DFLHFFYIAFFN

-1678 RNRSLA
+1678 RNRNLA
-1684 AEYKKIRISINKDEM
+1684 TEYKKIRNSINKDEM

-1711 GYKFDS
+1711 GYKSDS
-1717 RHDNEDYIFR
+1717 RQDNKDYIFR

>member
-1 MSDNKEFGLFLK
+1 MPENKDFGLFLK
-13 EELTKKSNL
+13 EELTKKTNL
-22 NSSQLASI
+22 NVSRVASI
-30 LHCSRSTLNDLF
+30 LKCSRSTLNDLF
-42 KGKRSLSKSFANR
+42 NGKRQLSKAFAKR
-55 IETAFSSNS
+55 IEEAFSSNS
-64 LSSEYSIKADDLLK
+64 HSSSYSIKADDLLK
-78 KQAALIYK
+78 KQAALIYG
-86 ISGENLN
+86 ISGDKLN
-93 LEEDEDADTQS
+93 TDEDTNTRS
-104 SQDKD
+104 SLNEVNSE
-109 YIDSS
+109 SS
-114 RAPSDEKFS
+114 RVPSEEKNTFA
-123 LSNNTPESSN
+123 NNTSS
-133 ITTVQD
+133 IHD
-139 QGLPYFAKF
+139 QGIPFFAKI
-148 TKEKIECYVDNN
+148 TKQKIESYVDNN
-160 QQECRGLIPELV
+160 QHRCSGLIPEFV
-172 YTLIATTASNE
+172 YTLIATTASKD

-193 DDISLKGFD
+193 DDVSLKGFD
-202 GIVSYNQNHPY
+202 GIVSYSQNHPY
-213 IPKGYSVWEIGTNK
+213 IPKGLSVWEIGTNK

-238 KAKEKLSKFS
+238 KAKEKLSKLS
-248 PSTDIHDVTYV
+248 QDVDIHDVTYV
-259 AVFPRSISHENQEK
+259 AVFPRTISYQNQEN
-273 WIRQKKKDGSEFKDI
+273 WIRQKKKEGSEFKDI

-302 SASAQLHFSK
+302 SVSAQLHFSK
-312 QFSNVTDNDILTKI
+312 QFSNFEEDDLLTNI
-326 QTSKLLYKEMSF
+326 ETSQFMYKEMSF
-338 NNIAN
+338 DSIEH
-343 GEELLDNLFSLYKN
+343 GEELLDDLFSLYKN
-357 DYYGLFSCF
+357 DYYDLFKSF
-366 IRDGL
+366 IRTGLDG
-371 GSNILNASSESKS
+371 NILKAASESKI
-384 LTKAFICYLAKVY
+384 LTKAFICYLAKIY
-397 DSEDKNNSADDI
+397 DSEDKNIKSDNT
-409 VNGLEY
+409 VNAIEY
-415 QVKASLQD
+415 QVNAALQYSE
-423 PDDKELEKD
+423 DKKQAKD
-432 TDFDGYQQSRYTN
+432 TEFYGYGKSKYTN
-445 LFLNTYYI
+445 LFFNTYYI
-453 KDYALL
+453 KDYKLL
-459 AKLILALKVLSI
+459 TKLISSLTEKSI
-471 LIVDEEIIDDRIK
+471 LIVDEEIIDFKIRDR
-484 ELCKEN
+484 CREN
-490 KNVRII
+490 KNVKII

-517 ERSEIFLNTNSV
+517 ERSEIILNANSL
-529 PPFKEEIILN
+529 PSFKEEIILN
-539 PLPWYKLENTLNEFT
+539 PLPWYKLENKLNEFT

-564 DEEKDST
+564 CEEIGST
-571 QNKIQ
+571 QNK
-576 EQNKNAEAILNPN
+576 NADAILNPN

-602 CNMKNILTKGTDFK
+602 SNLINILTKGPDFK
-616 VTRRQFIQNLV
+616 VTRRHFIQNLI

-663 TEDIKQMLAKIV
+663 TEDIEQMLAKIV
-675 HLKLSQSIACFYK
+675 HLKLYKNIACFYK
-688 GIYKLTSRYIVLDY
+688 EIYKLTSRYIVLDY
-702 INDEP
+702 IYDVT
-707 TINKEDILNRLY
+707 TIKKEDILNRLY

-754 FLSVLKLQKET
+754 FLSVLKLQNKT
-765 ESTNRRRSLPSNCV
+765 ESTDCIRSLSSNYI
-779 IDELTQLIIRL
+779 IDELTQLIVRL
-790 LDVLCFKKEDILGDD
+790 LDVLCFIKKDIIHDD

-817 NIFNALKA
+817 NTFNVLKS
-825 NSNNNKQYSI
+825 NSNDDNKQYNI
-835 LSEIRPFIEQLSYLD
+835 LSAILPFIEQLSYLD
-850 CRNYLNIVDDLI
+850 CSNYLNIVDDLI
-862 LSYCKRAKIE
+862 LSYCKQAKIE
-872 KANDLDDYCNP
+872 KTNDYLDDYCNP
-883 YLSDDLLYSLFFVS
+883 YLSDDLLYSLIFVS
-897 KKMTNLKQVTEL
+897 KNMTNLKQVTEL
-909 LIQLDETMQSSDSS
+909 LILLYETMQSSDSS
-923 SYNKITELL
+923 IYNKITELL
-932 GLMFDIYS
+932 GLMFDIYC

-955 ELSSKYPG
+955 ELSSKYPVT
-963 PCKNLVIKQIDQITL
+963 CKNLVIKQIDQITL

-983 CMPSFKWYDLNIKLS
+983 CIPSFKWYDLNIKLS

-1044 QQLESLIELYSKNS
+1044 QQLESLIELYSKDS
-1058 TEEKQIELRDLFNQ
+1058 TEEEQIELRDLFNQ

-1083 SDSLKEFFKK
+1083 SNRLNEFFKK
-1093 VRTILESKSML
+1093 ARTILESKSML

-1112 AIASDLIIDESSI
+1112 AIASDLIIDESII

-1162 LKWIFKNCKNT
+1162 LKWIFKNCKNS

-1213 ELDTEVNQEHSD
+1213 ELDTEVKQEHSD

-1264 IWSMSSIDKGFNLN
+1264 IWSMSSIDKGFNLK

-1298 LINFPFDECTFEL
+1298 LINFPFNKCTFEL
-1311 AERTSDLA
+1311 ANRTPDLA

-1355 ELCCASVFFLIRT
+1355 ELCCACMSFLLRT
-1368 TDYKDFS
+1368 NDYKDFS
-1375 LECVLEIVDTIN
+1375 LECVLETVDTIN

-1501 CIRELNLYFSANPQK
+1501 CIRELNLYFSANPQM

-1652 DFLRYFYIAFFN
+1652 DFLRFFYIAFFN

-1684 AEYKKIRISINKDEM
+1684 TEYKKIRNSINKEEM
-1699 PLTYNLVSMLEN
+1699 PLTYNLVSILEN
-1711 GYKFDS
+1711 GYKSDS
-1717 RHDNEDYIFR
+1717 KHDNEDYIFR

>member
-1 MSDNKEFGLFLK
+1 MSDNKDFGLFLK

-22 NSSQLASI
+22 NVSQVASI
-30 LHCSRSTLNDLF
+30 LKCSRSTLNDLF
-42 KGKRSLSKSFANR
+42 NGKRLLSKAFAKR
-55 IETAFSSNS
+55 IEEAFSSNS
-64 LSSEYSIKADDLLK
+64 LSYSYSIKADDLLK
-78 KQAALIYK
+78 KQATLIYG
-86 ISGENLN
+86 ISGDKLN
-93 LEEDEDADTQS
+93 MDEDTNTRS
-104 SQDKD
+104 SLDEVNSE
-109 YIDSS
+109 SS
-114 RAPSDEKFS
+114 RVPSEEKNTFT
-123 LSNNTPESSN
+123 NNTSS
-133 ITTVQD
+133 IQD
-139 QGLPYFAKF
+139 QGIPFFAKI
-148 TKEKIECYVDNN
+148 TKQKIESYVNNN
-160 QQECRGLIPELV
+160 QHECSGLIPEFV
-172 YTLIATTASNE
+172 YTLIATTASKD

-193 DDISLKGFD
+193 DDVSLKGFD
-202 GIVSYNQNHPY
+202 GIVSYSQNHPY
-213 IPKGYSVWEIGTNK
+213 IPKGLSVWEIGTNK

-238 KAKEKLSKFS
+238 KAKEKLSKLS
-248 PSTDIHDVTYV
+248 QDVDIHDVTYV
-259 AVFPRSISHENQEK
+259 AVFPRTISYQNKEN
-273 WIRQKKKDGSEFKDI
+273 WIRQKKKEGSEFKDI
-288 RIIDAFLLAQWANQ
+288 RIIDVFLLAQWANQ
-302 SASAQLHFSK
+302 SVSAQLHFSK

-371 GSNILNASSESKS
+371 GSNILNAASESKS

-754 FLSVLKLQKET
+754 FPSVLKLQKET

-835 LSEIRPFIEQLSYLD
+835 LSAIRPFIEQLSYLD

-955 ELSSKYPG
+955 ELSLKYPEQ
-963 PCKNLVIKQIDQITL
+963 CKNLVIKQIDQITL

-1197 FINEIYITNK
+1197 FIKEIYITNK

-1609 KNEDLIYITRNYVA
+1609 KIDDLINITKNNVA
-1623 KTLAHTPKEKNNLM
+1623 KTLAHTPKENNNLM
-1637 PYKEVCLALEDVEDY
+1637 PYKEVYLALEDVEDY

-1684 AEYKKIRISINKDEM
+1684 AQYNKIRISINKEEM

-1711 GYKFDS
+1711 GYKSDS
-1717 RHDNEDYIFR
+1717 KHNN
-1727 TYFET
+1727 

>member
-1 MSDNKEFGLFLK
+1 MPENKDFGLFLK
-13 EELTKKSNL
+13 EELTKKTNL
-22 NSSQLASI
+22 NVSQVASI
-30 LHCSRSTLNDLF
+30 LKCSRSTLNDLF
-42 KGKRSLSKSFANR
+42 NGKRQLSKAFAKR
-55 IETAFSSNS
+55 IEEAFSSNS
-64 LSSEYSIKADDLLK
+64 LSSSYSIKADDLLK
-78 KQAALIYK
+78 KQADLIYGS
-86 ISGENLN
+86 SGDKLN
-93 LEEDEDADTQS
+93 TDEETRSSLDEVNSES
-104 SQDKD
+104 SRESSGDKD
-109 YIDSS
+109 
-114 RAPSDEKFS
+114 S
-123 LSNNTPESSN
+123 LSNNISS
-133 ITTVQD
+133 IQD
-139 QGLPYFAKF
+139 QGIPSFAKI
-148 TKEKIECYVDNN
+148 TRQKIESYVDNN
-160 QQECRGLIPELV
+160 QLECRGLIPELV
-172 YTLIATTASNE
+172 YTLIATTANKD

-213 IPKGYSVWEIGTNK
+213 IPKGLSVWEIGTNK

-273 WIRQKKKDGSEFKDI
+273 WIRQKKKDGSEFKNI

-302 SASAQLHFSK
+302 SVSAQLHFSK
-312 QFSNVTDNDILTKI
+312 QFSNFEEDDLLTNI
-326 QTSKLLYKEMSF
+326 ETSQFMYKEMSF
-338 NNIAN
+338 DRIEH
-343 GEELLDNLFSLYKN
+343 GEELLNDLFSLYQN
-357 DYYGLFSCF
+357 DYYDLFKSYIRTGLY
-366 IRDGL
+366 G
-371 GSNILNASSESKS
+371 NILKAESESKI
-384 LTKAFICYLAKVY
+384 LTKAFICYLAKIY
-397 DSEDKNNSADDI
+397 DSEDKNIKSDNT
-409 VNGLEY
+409 VNAIEY
-415 QVKASLQD
+415 QVNAALQYSE
-423 PDDKELEKD
+423 DKKQAKD
-432 TDFDGYQQSRYTN
+432 TEFYGYGKSKYTN

-453 KDYALL
+453 KDYKLL
-459 AKLILALKVLSI
+459 TKLISSLTEKSI
-471 LIVDEEIIDDRIK
+471 LIVDEEIIDFKIRDR
-484 ELCKEN
+484 CREN

-564 DEEKDST
+564 CEEIGST
-571 QNKIQ
+571 QNK
-576 EQNKNAEAILNPN
+576 NADAIFNPN

-602 CNMKNILTKGTDFK
+602 SNLRNILTKGTDFK
-616 VTRRQFIQNLV
+616 VTRRHFIQNLI

-663 TEDIKQMLAKIV
+663 TEDIEQMLTKII

-731 SETGIFFERN
+731 SQTGIFFERN

-754 FLSVLKLQKET
+754 FLSVLKLQNKT
-765 ESTNRRRSLPSNCV
+765 ESTDCIRSLPSNYI
-779 IDELTQLIIRL
+779 IDELAQLIIRL
-790 LDVLCFKKEDILGDD
+790 LDILCFIKKDYLGDD
-805 YPYYLKNKALQN
+805 YPYNLKNNALQN
-817 NIFNALKA
+817 NIFKALKA
-825 NSNNNKQYSI
+825 NSNDDNNKQFSI
-835 LSEIRPFIEQLSYLD
+835 LSAILPFIEQLSYLD

-862 LSYCKRAKIE
+862 LGYCKQAKIE
-872 KANDLDDYCNP
+872 NTNDYLDDYCNP
-883 YLSDDLLYSLFFVS
+883 YLSDDMLYSLLFVS
-897 KKMTNLKQVTEL
+897 KNMMYLKQVTEL

-1152 NTFKKLGGDG
+1152 NTFKKLGGYG

-1285 KKNNLSISEEVNI
+1285 KKNNLSISDKTQI
-1298 LINFPFDECTFEL
+1298 LINFPFNKCTFEL
-1311 AERTSDLA
+1311 ADRTPDLA
-1319 SIYWEKVPLLN
+1319 SIYWENVPLLN
-1330 YYENWKNKEIFEKI
+1330 YYENWENKEIFEKI

-1355 ELCCASVFFLIRT
+1355 ELCCACMSFLVRT
-1368 TDYKDFS
+1368 NDYKDFS
-1375 LECVLEIVDTIN
+1375 LECVLETVDTIN

-1407 LNIRKNDEIENRQPI
+1407 LNIRKNDEIENRQLI
-1422 VQNTEYNNSVK
+1422 VQNTEDNNSVK

-1459 AKVLKESSLSFENK
+1459 TKVLKESSLSFENK

-1481 PYLMYDNFSHLRNAR
+1481 PYLMYDNLSHLRNAR

-1501 CIRELNLYFSANPQK
+1501 CIRELNLFFSANPQK

-1536 KLFTNENS
+1536 KLFTNENC

-1597 WINQVIEISRNS
+1597 WINQVIEIARNS
-1609 KNEDLIYITRNYVA
+1609 KNEDLIYITRKYVA
-1623 KTLAHTPKEKNNLM
+1623 KTLAHTPKGNNNLM
-1637 PYKEVCLALEDVEDY
+1637 PYKEVYLALEDLEDY
-1652 DFLRYFYIAFFN
+1652 DFLHFFYIAFFN

-1678 RNRSLA
+1678 RNRNLA
-1684 AEYKKIRISINKDEM
+1684 TEYKKIRNSINKDEM

-1711 GYKFDS
+1711 GYKSDS
-1717 RHDNEDYIFR
+1717 RQDNKDYIFR

>member
-1 MSDNKEFGLFLK
+1 MSENKEFGLFLK
-13 EELTKKSNL
+13 EELTKKTNL
-22 NSSQLASI
+22 NTSQLASI

-42 KGKRSLSKSFANR
+42 KGKRSLSKAFANR

-64 LSSEYSIKADDLLK
+64 LSSDNSIKSDDLLK

-86 ISGENLN
+86 ISGVNLN
-93 LEEDEDADTQS
+93 MDEETNTQS
-104 SQDKD
+104 SQDND
-109 YIDSS
+109 CIDSS
-114 RAPSDEKFS
+114 RAPSDEKSS
-123 LSNNTPESSN
+123 LSNNTPESSK
-133 ITTVQD
+133 IPTIQD
-139 QGLPYFAKF
+139 QGIPFFAKI
-148 TKEKIECYVDNN
+148 TKQKIESYVDNN
-160 QQECRGLIPELV
+160 QHRCSGLIPEFV
-172 YTLIATTASNE
+172 YTLIATTASKD

-193 DDISLKGFD
+193 DDVSLKGFD
-202 GIVSYNQNHPY
+202 GIVSYSQNHPY
-213 IPKGYSVWEIGTNK
+213 IPKGLSVWEIGTNK

-238 KAKEKLSKFS
+238 KAKEKLSKLS
-248 PSTDIHDVTYV
+248 QDVDIHDVTYV
-259 AVFPRSISHENQEK
+259 AVFPRTISYQNQEN
-273 WIRQKKKDGSEFKDI
+273 WIRQKKKEGSEFKDI

-302 SASAQLHFSK
+302 SVSAQLHFSK
-312 QFSNVTDNDILTKI
+312 QFSNFEEDDLLTNI
-326 QTSKLLYKEMSF
+326 ETSQFMYKEMSF
-338 NNIAN
+338 DSIEH
-343 GEELLDNLFSLYKN
+343 GEELLDDLFSLYKN
-357 DYYGLFSCF
+357 DYYDLFKSF
-366 IRDGL
+366 IRTGLDG
-371 GSNILNASSESKS
+371 NILKAASESKI
-384 LTKAFICYLAKVY
+384 LTKAFICYLAKIY
-397 DSEDKNNSADDI
+397 DSEDKNIKSDNT
-409 VNGLEY
+409 VNAIEY
-415 QVKASLQD
+415 QVNATLQYSED
-423 PDDKELEKD
+423 NKQAKD
-432 TDFDGYQQSRYTN
+432 TEFYGYGKSKYTN

-453 KDYALL
+453 KDYKLL
-459 AKLILALKVLSI
+459 TKLISSLTEKSI
-471 LIVDEEIIDDRIK
+471 LIVDEEIIDFKIRDR
-484 ELCKEN
+484 CREN
-490 KNVRII
+490 KNVKII

-517 ERSEIFLNTNSV
+517 ERSEIILNANSL
-529 PPFKEEIILN
+529 PSFKEEIILN

-564 DEEKDST
+564 CEEIGST
-571 QNKIQ
+571 QNK
-576 EQNKNAEAILNPN
+576 NADAIFNPN

-602 CNMKNILTKGTDFK
+602 SNLRNILTKGTDFK
-616 VTRRQFIQNLV
+616 VTRRHFIQNLI

-663 TEDIKQMLAKIV
+663 TEDIEQMLTKII

-719 NIIES
+719 NIIAS

-731 SETGIFFERN
+731 SESGIFFERN

-765 ESTNRRRSLPSNCV
+765 ESTERRRILPSNCV

-790 LDVLCFKKEDILGDD
+790 LDVLCFIKKDIIDDD

-817 NIFNALKA
+817 NTFNVLKS
-825 NSNNNKQYSI
+825 NSNDDNKQYSI
-835 LSEIRPFIEQLSYLD
+835 LSAILPFIEQLSYLD
-850 CRNYLNIVDDLI
+850 CSNYLNIVDDLI
-862 LSYCKRAKIE
+862 LSYCKQAKIE
-872 KANDLDDYCNP
+872 KTNDYLDDYFNP
-883 YLSDDLLYSLFFVS
+883 YLSDDLLYSLIFVS
-897 KKMTNLKQVTEL
+897 KNMSNLKQVTEL

-923 SYNKITELL
+923 IYNKITELL
-932 GLMFDIYS
+932 VLMFDIY
-940 CSNTRAVDSRERILK
+940 CCRNTKAVDSRERILK

-1311 AERTSDLA
+1311 AERTRDLA
-1319 SIYWEKVPLLN
+1319 AEYWDKVPLLN
-1330 YYENWKNKEIFEKI
+1330 YYNKWENKEIFEKI

-1355 ELCCASVFFLIRT
+1355 ELCCTCMSFLVRT
-1368 TDYKDFS
+1368 NDCKDFS
-1375 LECVLEIVDTIN
+1375 LDCVLEIVDTIN

-1396 KIDLLKSDEQD
+1396 KIDLLKLDEQD
-1407 LNIRKNDEIENRQPI
+1407 LNIRKNDEIENRQLI
-1422 VQNTEYNNSVK
+1422 VQNTEDNNSVK
-1433 YQNKLKRKEKAII
+1433 YQNKLKCKEKAII
-1446 ELQKDK
+1446 ELQKDRV
-1452 LLLTKFV
+1452 LLTKFV

-1481 PYLMYDNFSHLRNAR
+1481 PYLMYDNFSLLRNAR

-1524 YLHDHCILLKKD
+1524 YQHDHCILLKKD

-1609 KNEDLIYITRNYVA
+1609 KIDDLINITKNNVA
-1623 KTLAHTPKEKNNLM
+1623 KTLAHTPKENNNLM
-1637 PYKEVCLALEDVEDY
+1637 PYKEVYLALEDVEDY

-1678 RNRSLA
+1678 RNRNLA
-1684 AEYKKIRISINKDEM
+1684 TEYKKIRNSINKDEM

>member
-1 MSDNKEFGLFLK
+1 MSDNKDFGLFLK
-13 EELTKKSNL
+13 EELTKKTNL
-22 NSSQLASI
+22 NVSQVASI
-30 LHCSRSTLNDLF
+30 LKCSRSTLNDLF
-42 KGKRSLSKSFANR
+42 NGKRQLSKAFAKR
-55 IETAFSSNS
+55 IEEAFSSNS
-64 LSSEYSIKADDLLK
+64 LSSSYSIKADSLLK
-78 KQAALIYK
+78 KQAALIYG
-86 ISGENLN
+86 ITEDHSNLKDDTN
-93 LEEDEDADTQS
+93 TRLSLDEVNS
-104 SQDKD
+104 E
-109 YIDSS
+109 SS
-114 RAPSDEKFS
+114 RVSSEDKNTFT
-123 LSNNTPESSN
+123 NNTTS
-133 ITTVQD
+133 IQD
-139 QGLPYFAKF
+139 QGIPFFAKI
-148 TKEKIECYVDNN
+148 TKQKIESYVDNN
-160 QQECRGLIPELV
+160 EQECRGLIPEFV
-172 YTLIATTASNE
+172 YTLIATTASKD

-202 GIVSYNQNHPY
+202 GIVSYSQNHPY
-213 IPKGYSVWEIGTNK
+213 IPKGLSVWEIGTSK

-259 AVFPRSISHENQEK
+259 AVFPRTISYQNQEN
-273 WIRQKKKDGSEFKDI
+273 WIRQKKKEGSEFKNI

-302 SASAQLHFSK
+302 SVSAQLHFSK
-312 QFSNVTDNDILTKI
+312 QFSNFEEDDLLTNI
-326 QTSKLLYKEMSF
+326 ETSQFMYKEISF
-338 NNIAN
+338 DSIEH
-343 GEELLDNLFSLYKN
+343 GEQLLDDLFSLYKN
-357 DYYGLFSCF
+357 DYYDLFKSF
-366 IRDGL
+366 IRTGLDG
-371 GSNILNASSESKS
+371 NILKAASESKI
-384 LTKAFICYLAKVY
+384 LTKAFICYLAKIY
-397 DSEDKNNSADDI
+397 DSEDKNIKSDNT
-409 VNGLEY
+409 VNAIEY
-415 QVKASLQD
+415 QVNAALQYSE
-423 PDDKELEKD
+423 DKKQAKD
-432 TDFDGYQQSRYTN
+432 TEFYGYGKSKYTN

-453 KDYALL
+453 KDYKLL
-459 AKLILALKVLSI
+459 TKLISSLTEKSI
-471 LIVDEEIIDDRIK
+471 LIVDEEIIDFKIRDR
-484 ELCKEN
+484 CREN
-490 KNVRII
+490 KNVKII
-496 TIRNLYNF
+496 TIRNLYNY
-504 DISDPYKESSSIA
+504 DISDPYKENSSIA
-517 ERSEIFLNTNSV
+517 ERSEIILNANSL
-529 PPFKEEIILN
+529 PSFKEEIILN
-539 PLPWYKLENTLNEFT
+539 PLPWYKLENKLNEFT

-564 DEEKDST
+564 CEEIGST
-571 QNKIQ
+571 QNK
-576 EQNKNAEAILNPN
+576 NADAILNPN

-602 CNMKNILTKGTDFK
+602 SNLINILTKGTDFK
-616 VTRRQFIQNLV
+616 VTRRHFIQNLI

-663 TEDIKQMLAKIV
+663 TEDIEQMLAKIV
-675 HLKLSQSIACFYK
+675 HLKLYKNIACFYK
-688 GIYKLTSRYIVLDY
+688 EIYKLTSRYIVLDY
-702 INDEP
+702 IYDVT
-707 TINKEDILNRLY
+707 TIKKEDILNRLY

-754 FLSVLKLQKET
+754 FLSVLKLQNKT
-765 ESTNRRRSLPSNCV
+765 ESTDCIRSLPSNYI
-779 IDELTQLIIRL
+779 IDELTQLIVRL
-790 LDVLCFKKEDILGDD
+790 LDVLCFIKKDIIHDD

-817 NIFNALKA
+817 NTFNVLKS
-825 NSNNNKQYSI
+825 NSNDDNKQYSI
-835 LSEIRPFIEQLSYLD
+835 LSAILPFIEQLSYLD
-850 CRNYLNIVDDLI
+850 CSNYLNIVDDLI
-862 LSYCKRAKIE
+862 LSYCKQAKIE
-872 KANDLDDYCNP
+872 KTNDYLDDYCNP
-883 YLSDDLLYSLFFVS
+883 YLSDDLLYSLIFVS
-897 KKMTNLKQVTEL
+897 KNMTNLKQVTEL
-909 LIQLDETMQSSDSS
+909 LILLYETMQSSDSS
-923 SYNKITELL
+923 IYNKITELL
-932 GLMFDIYS
+932 GLMFDIYC
-940 CSNTRAVDSRERILK
+940 CSNTKAVDSRERILK
-955 ELSSKYPG
+955 ELSSKYPVT
-963 PCKNLVIKQIDQITL
+963 CKNLVIKQIDQITL

-983 CMPSFKWYDLNIKLS
+983 CIPAFKWYDLNIKLS

-1044 QQLESLIELYSKNS
+1044 QQLESLIELYSKDS
-1058 TEEKQIELRDLFNQ
+1058 TEEEQIELRDLFNQ

-1083 SDSLKEFFKK
+1083 SNRLNEFFKK
-1093 VRTILESKSML
+1093 ARTILESKSML

-1112 AIASDLIIDESSI
+1112 AIASDLIIDESII

-1162 LKWIFKNCKNT
+1162 LKWIFKNCKNS

-1213 ELDTEVNQEHSD
+1213 ELDTEVKQEHSD

-1264 IWSMSSIDKGFNLN
+1264 IWSMSSIDKGFNLK
-1278 RAYGDYV
+1278 RPYGDYV

-1298 LINFPFDECTFEL
+1298 LINFPFNKCTFEL
-1311 AERTSDLA
+1311 ADRTPDLA

-1330 YYENWKNKEIFEKI
+1330 YYENWENKEIFEKI

-1355 ELCCASVFFLIRT
+1355 ELCCACMSFLVRT
-1368 TDYKDFS
+1368 NDYKDFS
-1375 LECVLEIVDTIN
+1375 LECVLEIFDTIN

-1637 PYKEVCLALEDVEDY
+1637 PYKEVCLALEDLEDY
-1652 DFLRYFYIAFFN
+1652 DFLHFFYIAFFN
-1664 SYSLANIYQCDDGE
+1664 SNSLANIYQCDDGE
-1678 RNRSLA
+1678 RNRNLA
-1684 AEYKKIRISINKDEM
+1684 AEYKKIRNSINKDEM

-1711 GYKFDS
+1711 GYKSDS

>member
-1 MSDNKEFGLFLK
+1 MTSKEEFGLFLK
-13 EELTKKSNL
+13 EELTKKTNL

-30 LHCSRSTLNDLF
+30 LNCSRSTLNDLF
-42 KGKRSLSKSFANR
+42 KGKRSLSKAFAKR

-64 LSSEYSIKADDLLK
+64 LSPNISIKADDLLK

-93 LEEDEDADTQS
+93 LDEDTQS

-114 RAPSDEKFS
+114 RDPSDVKFPFS
-123 LSNNTPESSN
+123 KNTPESSK
-133 ITTVQD
+133 ITTIQD
-139 QGLPYFAKF
+139 QAIPFFAKF
-148 TKEKIECYVDNN
+148 TKEKIESYVDNKE
-160 QQECRGLIPELV
+160 QKCRGLIPELV
-172 YTLIATTASNE
+172 YTLIATTTRQD

-202 GIVSYNQNHPY
+202 GIVSYSQNHPY
-213 IPKGYSVWEIGTNK
+213 MPKGLSVWEIGTNK

-238 KAKEKLSKFS
+238 KAKEKLSKLS
-248 PSTDIHDVTYV
+248 QDVDIHDVTYV
-259 AVFPRSISHENQEK
+259 AVFPRTISYQNKEN
-273 WIRQKKKDGSEFKDI
+273 WIRQKKKEGSEFKDI

-302 SASAQLHFSK
+302 SVSAQLHFSK
-312 QFSNVTDNDILTKI
+312 QFSNFEEDDLLTNI
-326 QTSKLLYKEMSF
+326 ETSQFMYKEMSF
-338 NNIAN
+338 DSIEH
-343 GEELLDNLFSLYKN
+343 GEELLDDLFSLYKN
-357 DYYGLFSCF
+357 DYYDLFKSF
-366 IRDGL
+366 IRTVLDG
-371 GSNILNASSESKS
+371 NILKAASESKI
-384 LTKAFICYLAKVY
+384 LTKAFICYLAKIY
-397 DSEDKNNSADDI
+397 DSEDKNIKSDNT
-409 VNGLEY
+409 VNAIEY
-415 QVKASLQD
+415 QVNAALQYSE
-423 PDDKELEKD
+423 DKKQAKD
-432 TDFDGYQQSRYTN
+432 TEFYGYGKSKYTN

-453 KDYALL
+453 KDYKLL
-459 AKLILALKVLSI
+459 TKLISSLTEKSI
-471 LIVDEEIIDDRIK
+471 LIVDEEIIDFKIRDR
-484 ELCKEN
+484 CREN
-490 KNVRII
+490 KNVKII

-576 EQNKNAEAILNPN
+576 EQNKNAETILNPN

-602 CNMKNILTKGTDFK
+602 SNLRNILTKGTDFK
-616 VTRRQFIQNLV
+616 VTRRHFNQNLI

-765 ESTNRRRSLPSNCV
+765 ESTNRRRSLPSNYI
-779 IDELTQLIIRL
+779 IDELAQLIIRL
-790 LDVLCFKKEDILGDD
+790 LDVLCFIKKDIIEDD
-805 YPYYLKNKALQN
+805 YPYYLKNKVLQN
-817 NIFNALKA
+817 NTFNALKA
-825 NSNNNKQYSI
+825 NSNDDNKQHSI
-835 LSEIRPFIEQLSYLD
+835 LKAILPFIEQLSYLD
-850 CRNYLNIVDDLI
+850 CSNYLNIVDDLI
-862 LSYCKRAKIE
+862 LSYCKQAKIE
-872 KANDLDDYCNP
+872 KTNDYLDDYFNP
-883 YLSDDLLYSLFFVS
+883 YLSDDLLYSLIFVS
-897 KKMTNLKQVTEL
+897 KNMTNLKQVTEL
-909 LIQLDETMQSSDSS
+909 LIKLGETMQSSDSS
-923 SYNKITELL
+923 IYNKITELL
-932 GLMFDIYS
+932 VLMFDIY
-940 CSNTRAVDSRERILK
+940 CCRNTKAVDSRERILK

-963 PCKNLVIKQIDQITL
+963 PCKNLVIKQIKQITL

-998 QSPDTIRYGLDRYIY
+998 QSLDTIRYGLDRYIY

-1019 TTSNLSF
+1019 TTSNISF
-1026 DELAKCKNFVDY
+1026 DELANCKNFVEF

-1044 QQLESLIELYSKNS
+1044 QNLESLIELYSKNS
-1058 TEEKQIELRDLFNQ
+1058 TEKKQIELRDLFNQ
-1072 KQFWLHQKVNI
+1072 KQFWLHQKINI

-1213 ELDTEVNQEHSD
+1213 ELDTEVNQENSD

-1250 VSQLDKY
+1250 VSQLNKY

-1298 LINFPFDECTFEL
+1298 LINFPFNKCTFEL
-1311 AERTSDLA
+1311 ADRTPDLA

-1330 YYENWKNKEIFEKI
+1330 YYENWENKEIFEKI

-1355 ELCCASVFFLIRT
+1355 ELCCACMSFLVRT
-1368 TDYKDFS
+1368 NDYKDFS
-1375 LECVLEIVDTIN
+1375 LECVLETVDTIN

-1396 KIDLLKSDEQD
+1396 KIDLLKLDEQD
-1407 LNIRKNDEIENRQPI
+1407 LNIRKNDEIENRQLI
-1422 VQNTEYNNSVK
+1422 VQNTEDNNSVK
-1433 YQNKLKRKEKAII
+1433 YQNKLKCKEKAII
-1446 ELQKDK
+1446 ELQKDRV
-1452 LLLTKFV
+1452 LLTKFV

-1481 PYLMYDNFSHLRNAR
+1481 PYLRYDNFSHLRNAR

-1609 KNEDLIYITRNYVA
+1609 KIDDLINITKNNVA
-1623 KTLAHTPKEKNNLM
+1623 KTLAHTPKENNNLM
-1637 PYKEVCLALEDVEDY
+1637 PYKEVCLVLEDVEDY

-1678 RNRSLA
+1678 RNRNLA

>member
-1 MSDNKEFGLFLK
+1 MSDNKDFGLFLK
-13 EELTKKSNL
+13 EELTKKTNL
-22 NSSQLASI
+22 NVSQVASI
-30 LHCSRSTLNDLF
+30 LKCSRSTLNDLF
-42 KGKRSLSKSFANR
+42 NGKRQLSKAFAKR
-55 IETAFSSNS
+55 IEDAFSSNS
-64 LSSEYSIKADDLLK
+64 ISSYYSIKADDLLK
-78 KQAALIYK
+78 KQAALIYGIPGDK
-86 ISGENLN
+86 LN
-93 LEEDEDADTQS
+93 MDEDTNARS
-104 SQDKD
+104 SLDEVNSE
-109 YIDSS
+109 SS
-114 RAPSDEKFS
+114 RVPSEEKNTFT
-123 LSNNTPESSN
+123 NNTSS
-133 ITTVQD
+133 IQD
-139 QGLPYFAKF
+139 QGIPFFAKI
-148 TKEKIECYVDNN
+148 TKQKIESYVDNN
-160 QQECRGLIPELV
+160 QHESRGLIPEFV
-172 YTLIATTASNE
+172 YTLIATTASKD

-202 GIVSYNQNHPY
+202 GIVSYSQNHPY
-213 IPKGYSVWEIGTNK
+213 IPKGFSVWEIGTNK
-227 DPKRKFDEDFS
+227 DPKRKFDEDFY
-238 KAKEKLSKFS
+238 KAKEKLSKSS

-259 AVFPRSISHENQEK
+259 AVFPRTISRENQEK
-273 WIRQKKKDGSEFKDI
+273 WIRQKEGSEFKDI

-371 GSNILNASSESKS
+371 GSNILNAASESKS

-504 DISDPYKESSSIA
+504 DISDPYKESSAIA
-517 ERSEIFLNTNSV
+517 ERSEIFLNMNSV

-602 CNMKNILTKGTDFK
+602 SNLRNILTKGTDFK
-616 VTRRQFIQNLV
+616 VTRRHFIQNLI

-652 VEVLKSLYSKK
+652 VEVLKSLYTKK
-663 TEDIKQMLAKIV
+663 TEDIEQMLTKIV
-675 HLKLSQSIACFYK
+675 HLKLYKNIACFYK
-688 GIYKLTSRYIVLDY
+688 EIYKLTSRYIVLDY
-702 INDEP
+702 IYDVT
-707 TINKEDILNRLY
+707 TIKKEDILNRLY

-765 ESTNRRRSLPSNCV
+765 ESTERRRILPSNCV

-790 LDVLCFKKEDILGDD
+790 LDVLCFIKKDIIDDD

-817 NIFNALKA
+817 NTFNVLKS
-825 NSNNNKQYSI
+825 NSNDDNKQYSI
-835 LSEIRPFIEQLSYLD
+835 LSVILPFIEQLSYLD
-850 CRNYLNIVDDLI
+850 CSNYLNIVDDLI
-862 LSYCKRAKIE
+862 LSYCKQAKVE
-872 KANDLDDYCNP
+872 KTNDYLDDYCNP
-883 YLSDDLLYSLFFVS
+883 YLSDDMLYSLLFVS
-897 KKMTNLKQVTEL
+897 KNMMNLKQVTEL
-909 LIQLDETMQSSDSS
+909 LIQLDETMQSSDRS

-932 GLMFDIYS
+932 GLMYDIYS
-940 CSNTRAVDSRERILK
+940 CRNTKAVDSREKILK
-955 ELSSKYPG
+955 ELSLKYPEQ
-963 PCKNLVIKQIDQITL
+963 CKNLVIKQIKQITL

-1026 DELAKCKNFVDY
+1026 DELAKCKNLVEF

-1044 QQLESLIELYSKNS
+1044 QKLESLIELYSKDS

-1083 SDSLKEFFKK
+1083 SERQKEFFKK

-1112 AIASDLIIDESSI
+1112 AIASDLIIDESII
-1125 PVEVITKFKNED
+1125 PVELITKFKNKD

-1142 IHKERSAFIY
+1142 IHKERSDFIY
-1152 NTFKKLGGDG
+1152 KTFKKLRGEG

-1182 DHELSLNERLNLFTF
+1182 DHELSLNDRLYLFTF

-1213 ELDTEVNQEHSD
+1213 ELDTEVKQEHSD

-1250 VSQLDKY
+1250 VSQLDEY

-1285 KKNNLSISEEVNI
+1285 KKNKLSISEEVNI

-1311 AERTSDLA
+1311 AERTRDLA
-1319 SIYWEKVPLLN
+1319 AEYWDKVPLLN
-1330 YYENWKNKEIFEKI
+1330 YYKNLENKETFEKI

-1355 ELCCASVFFLIRT
+1355 ELCCACVFFLVKT
-1368 TDYKDFS
+1368 NDYKDFS

-1387 KINLYKFQN
+1387 KINLSKFQN
-1396 KIDLLKSDEQD
+1396 KIDLLKSNEQD
-1407 LNIRKNDEIENRQPI
+1407 LNIRKNDEIENRQII
-1422 VQNTEYNNSVK
+1422 VQNTEDNNSVK

-1459 AKVLKESSLSFENK
+1459 TKVLKESSLSFENK

-1524 YLHDHCILLKKD
+1524 YLHNHCILLKKD
-1536 KLFTNENS
+1536 KLFTNENC
-1544 VISVGD
+1544 VISVGN

-1558 KFDRAAVICL
+1558 KFDPDAVICH

-1597 WINQVIEISRNS
+1597 WINQLIEIARNS
-1609 KNEDLIYITRNYVA
+1609 KIDDWINITKNNVA
-1623 KTLAHTPKEKNNLM
+1623 KTLALTPKENNNLM

-1684 AEYKKIRISINKDEM
+1684 SQYKKIRNSINKDEM

-1711 GYKFDS
+1711 GYKSDS
-1717 RHDNEDYIFR
+1717 KHDNEDYIFR

>member
-1 MSDNKEFGLFLK
+1 MPENKDFGLFLK
-13 EELTKKSNL
+13 EELTKKTNL
-22 NSSQLASI
+22 NVSQVASI
-30 LHCSRSTLNDLF
+30 LKCSRSTLNDLF
-42 KGKRSLSKSFANR
+42 NGKRQLSKAFAKR
-55 IETAFSSNS
+55 IEEAFSSNS
-64 LSSEYSIKADDLLK
+64 HSSSYSIKADDLLK
-78 KQAALIYK
+78 KQAALIYG
-86 ISGENLN
+86 ISGDKLN
-93 LEEDEDADTQS
+93 TDEDTNTRS
-104 SQDKD
+104 SLGRINSERSSEASNDK
-109 YIDSS
+109 Y
-114 RAPSDEKFS
+114 S
-123 LSNNTPESSN
+123 LSNNTSS
-133 ITTVQD
+133 IQD
-139 QGLPYFAKF
+139 QGIPFFAKI
-148 TKEKIECYVDNN
+148 TRQKIESYVDNN
-160 QQECRGLIPELV
+160 KQKCRGLIPELV
-172 YTLIATTASNE
+172 YTLIATTTRQD

-193 DDISLKGFD
+193 DDVSLKCFD
-202 GIVSYNQNHPY
+202 GIVSYSQNHPY
-213 IPKGYSVWEIGTNK
+213 IPKGLSVWEIGTNK

-238 KAKEKLSKFS
+238 KAKEKLSKLS
-248 PSTDIHDVTYV
+248 QDVDIHDVTYV
-259 AVFPRSISHENQEK
+259 AVFPRTISYQNQEN
-273 WIRQKKKDGSEFKDI
+273 WIRQKKKEGSEFKDI

-302 SASAQLHFSK
+302 SVSAQLHFSK
-312 QFSNVTDNDILTKI
+312 QFSNFEEDDLLTNI
-326 QTSKLLYKEMSF
+326 ETSQFMYKEMSF
-338 NNIAN
+338 DSIEHD
-343 GEELLDNLFSLYKN
+343 EELLDDLFSLYKN
-357 DYYGLFSCF
+357 DYYDLFKSF
-366 IRDGL
+366 IRTGL
-371 GSNILNASSESKS
+371 DCNILKAASESKI
-384 LTKAFICYLAKVY
+384 LTKAFICYLAKIY
-397 DSEDKNNSADDI
+397 DSEDKNIKSDNTVIAI
-409 VNGLEY
+409 EY
-415 QVKASLQD
+415 QVNATLQYSE
-423 PDDKELEKD
+423 DKKQAKD
-432 TDFDGYQQSRYTN
+432 TEFYGYGKSKYTN

-529 PPFKEEIILN
+529 PSFKEEIILN
-539 PLPWYKLENTLNEFT
+539 PLTWYKIENTLNEFT

-564 DEEKDST
+564 YEEKGST
-571 QNKIQ
+571 QNKTQ
-576 EQNKNAEAILNPN
+576 EQNKNADAIFNPN

-602 CNMKNILTKGTDFK
+602 SNLRNILTKGTDFK
-616 VTRRQFIQNLV
+616 VTRRHFNQNLI
-627 EQNEDLSFLFCFCLI
+627 EQNEDLSFLFCFCQI

-663 TEDIKQMLAKIV
+663 TEDIEQMLTKII

-765 ESTNRRRSLPSNCV
+765 ESTNRRRSLHSNCV

-835 LSEIRPFIEQLSYLD
+835 LSAIRPFIEQLSYLD

-983 CMPSFKWYDLNIKLS
+983 CMPSLKWYDLNIKLS

-1137 KLKDY
+1137 KLIDY

-1250 VSQLDKY
+1250 VSQLDEY

-1311 AERTSDLA
+1311 AERTRDLA
-1319 SIYWEKVPLLN
+1319 AEYWDKVPLLN
-1330 YYENWKNKEIFEKI
+1330 YYNKWENKEIFEKI
-1344 QSCLKKADRLI
+1344 QSRLKKADRLI
-1355 ELCCASVFFLIRT
+1355 ELCCACMSFLVRT
-1368 TDYKDFS
+1368 NDYKDFS
-1375 LECVLEIVDTIN
+1375 LECVLETVDTIN

-1407 LNIRKNDEIENRQPI
+1407 LNIRKNDEIENRQLI
-1422 VQNTEYNNSVK
+1422 VQNTEDNNSVK

-1459 AKVLKESSLSFENK
+1459 TKVLKESSLSFENK
-1473 VLIELQIL
+1473 VLIEFQIL
-1481 PYLMYDNFSHLRNAR
+1481 PYLMYDNLSHLRNAR

-1501 CIRELNLYFSANPQK
+1501 CIRELNLFFSANPQK

-1536 KLFTNENS
+1536 KLFTNKNS

-1609 KNEDLIYITRNYVA
+1609 KIDDLINITKNNVA
-1623 KTLAHTPKEKNNLM
+1623 KTLAHTPKENNNLM
-1637 PYKEVCLALEDVEDY
+1637 PYKEVYLALEDVEDY

-1678 RNRSLA
+1678 RNRNLA
-1684 AEYKKIRISINKDEM
+1684 TEYKKIRNSINKEEM

-1711 GYKFDS
+1711 GYKSDS
-1717 RHDNEDYIFR
+1717 KHDNEDYIFR

>member
-1 MSDNKEFGLFLK
+1 MSDNKDFGLFLK
-13 EELTKKSNL
+13 EELTKKTNL
-22 NSSQLASI
+22 NVSQIASI
-30 LHCSRSTLNDLF
+30 LKCSRSTLNDLF
-42 KGKRSLSKSFANR
+42 NGKRQLSKAFAKR
-55 IETAFSSNS
+55 IEEAFSSNS
-64 LSSEYSIKADDLLK
+64 LSSSYSIKADSLLK
-78 KQAALIYK
+78 KQAALIYG
-86 ISGENLN
+86 ISEDHSNLK
-93 LEEDEDADTQS
+93 DDTNTIS
-104 SQDKD
+104 SLD
-109 YIDSS
+109 INNSESS
-114 RAPSDEKFS
+114 RVPSEEKNTFT
-123 LSNNTPESSN
+123 NNTSS
-133 ITTVQD
+133 IQD
-139 QGLPYFAKF
+139 QGIPFFAKI
-148 TKEKIECYVDNN
+148 TKQKIESYVDNN
-160 QQECRGLIPELV
+160 QLECRGLIPEFV
-172 YTLIATTASNE
+172 YTLIATTASKD

-193 DDISLKGFD
+193 DDVSLKGFD
-202 GIVSYNQNHPY
+202 GIVSYSQNHPY
-213 IPKGYSVWEIGTNK
+213 IPKGLSVWEIGTNK

-238 KAKEKLSKFS
+238 KAKEKLSKLS
-248 PSTDIHDVTYV
+248 QDVDIHDVTYV
-259 AVFPRSISHENQEK
+259 AVFPRTISYQNQEN
-273 WIRQKKKDGSEFKDI
+273 WIRQKKKEGSEFKDI

-302 SASAQLHFSK
+302 SVSAQLHFSK
-312 QFSNVTDNDILTKI
+312 QFSNFEEDDLLTNI
-326 QTSKLLYKEMSF
+326 ETSQFMYKEMSF
-338 NNIAN
+338 DSIKH
-343 GEELLDNLFSLYKN
+343 GEELLDDLFSLYQN
-357 DYYGLFSCF
+357 DYYDLFKSF
-366 IRDGL
+366 IRTGLDG
-371 GSNILNASSESKS
+371 NILKAASESKI
-384 LTKAFICYLAKVY
+384 LTKAFICYLAKIY
-397 DSEDKNNSADDI
+397 DSDDKNIKSDNTVNAIEYQVNAALQYSEDKK
-409 VNGLEY
+409 
-415 QVKASLQD
+415 QT
-423 PDDKELEKD
+423 KD
-432 TDFDGYQQSRYTN
+432 TEFYGYGKSKFTN

-453 KDYALL
+453 KDYKLL
-459 AKLILALKVLSI
+459 TKLISSLTEKSI
-471 LIVDEEIIDDRIK
+471 LIVDEEIIDFKIRAR
-484 ELCKEN
+484 CREN
-490 KNVRII
+490 KNVKII

-504 DISDPYKESSSIA
+504 DISDPYKENSSIA
-517 ERSEIFLNTNSV
+517 ERSEIILNANSL
-529 PPFKEEIILN
+529 PSFKEEIILN
-539 PLPWYKLENTLNEFT
+539 PLPWYKLENKLNEFT

-564 DEEKDST
+564 CEEIGST
-571 QNKIQ
+571 QNK
-576 EQNKNAEAILNPN
+576 NADAIFNPN

-602 CNMKNILTKGTDFK
+602 SNLRNILTKGTDFK
-616 VTRRQFIQNLV
+616 VTRKHFIQNLI

-652 VEVLKSLYSKK
+652 VEVLKSLYTKK
-663 TEDIKQMLAKIV
+663 TEDIEQMLTKIV
-675 HLKLSQSIACFYK
+675 HLKLYKNIACFYK
-688 GIYKLTSRYIVLDY
+688 EIYKLTSRYIVLDY
-702 INDEP
+702 IYDVT
-707 TINKEDILNRLY
+707 TIKKEDILNRLY

-765 ESTNRRRSLPSNCV
+765 ESTERRRILPSNCV

-790 LDVLCFKKEDILGDD
+790 LDVLCFIKKDIIDDD

-817 NIFNALKA
+817 NTFNVLKS
-825 NSNNNKQYSI
+825 NSNDDNKQYSI
-835 LSEIRPFIEQLSYLD
+835 LSAILPFIEQLSYLD
-850 CRNYLNIVDDLI
+850 CSNYLNIVDDLI
-862 LSYCKRAKIE
+862 LSYCKQAKIE
-872 KANDLDDYCNP
+872 KTNDYLDDYCNP
-883 YLSDDLLYSLFFVS
+883 YLSDDLLYSLIFVS
-897 KKMTNLKQVTEL
+897 KNMTNLKQVTEL

-923 SYNKITELL
+923 IYNKITELL
-932 GLMFDIYS
+932 VLMFDIY
-940 CSNTRAVDSRERILK
+940 CCRNTKAVDSRERILK

-963 PCKNLVIKQIDQITL
+963 PCKNLVIKQITL

-998 QSPDTIRYGLDRYIY
+998 QSLDTIRYGLDRYIY

-1019 TTSNLSF
+1019 TTSNISF
-1026 DELAKCKNFVDY
+1026 DELANCKNFVEF

-1058 TEEKQIELRDLFNQ
+1058 TEKKQIELRDLFNQ
-1072 KQFWLHQKVNI
+1072 KQFWLHQKINI

-1298 LINFPFDECTFEL
+1298 LINFPFNKCTFEL
-1311 AERTSDLA
+1311 ADRTPDLA

-1330 YYENWKNKEIFEKI
+1330 YYENWENKEIFEKI

-1355 ELCCASVFFLIRT
+1355 ELCCTCMSFLVRT
-1368 TDYKDFS
+1368 NNYKDFS
-1375 LECVLEIVDTIN
+1375 LECVLETVDTIN

-1407 LNIRKNDEIENRQPI
+1407 LNIRKNDEIENRQLI
-1422 VQNTEYNNSVK
+1422 VQNTEDNNSVK
-1433 YQNKLKRKEKAII
+1433 YQNKLKCKEKAII
-1446 ELQKDK
+1446 ELQKDRV
-1452 LLLTKFV
+1452 LLTKFV

-1524 YLHDHCILLKKD
+1524 YLHDHYILLKKD
-1536 KLFTNENS
+1536 KLFTNENC
-1544 VISVGD
+1544 VISVGN

-1558 KFDRAAVICL
+1558 MFDPDAVIYL
-1568 ESTELIFNNLNCIPG
+1568 KSTELIFNNLNCIPG

-1609 KNEDLIYITRNYVA
+1609 KIDDLINITKNNVA
-1623 KTLAHTPKEKNNLM
+1623 KTLAHTPKENNNLM
-1637 PYKEVCLALEDVEDY
+1637 PYKEVYLALEDVEDY

-1678 RNRSLA
+1678 RNRNLA
-1684 AEYKKIRISINKDEM
+1684 TEYKKIRNSINKNEM

-1711 GYKFDS
+1711 GYKSDS
-1717 RHDNEDYIFR
+1717 KHDNEDHIFR

>member
-1 MSDNKEFGLFLK
+1 MSDNKDFGLFLK

-22 NSSQLASI
+22 NVSQVASI
-30 LHCSRSTLNDLF
+30 LKCSRSTLNDLF
-42 KGKRSLSKSFANR
+42 NGKRLLSKAFAKR
-55 IETAFSSNS
+55 IEEAFSSNS
-64 LSSEYSIKADDLLK
+64 LSYSYSIKADDLLK
-78 KQAALIYK
+78 KQATLIYG
-86 ISGENLN
+86 ISGDKLN
-93 LEEDEDADTQS
+93 MDEDTNTRS
-104 SQDKD
+104 SLDEVNSE
-109 YIDSS
+109 SS
-114 RAPSDEKFS
+114 RVPSEEKNTFT
-123 LSNNTPESSN
+123 NNTSS
-133 ITTVQD
+133 IQD
-139 QGLPYFAKF
+139 QGIPFFAKI
-148 TKEKIECYVDNN
+148 TKQKIESYVNNN
-160 QQECRGLIPELV
+160 QHECSGLIPEFV
-172 YTLIATTASNE
+172 YTLIATTASKD

-193 DDISLKGFD
+193 DDVSLKGFD
-202 GIVSYNQNHPY
+202 GIVSYSQNHPY
-213 IPKGYSVWEIGTNK
+213 IPKGLSVWEIGTNK

-238 KAKEKLSKFS
+238 KAKEKLSKLS
-248 PSTDIHDVTYV
+248 QDVNIHDVTYV
-259 AVFPRSISHENQEK
+259 AVFPRTISYENQEK

-302 SASAQLHFSK
+302 SVSAQLHFSK
-312 QFSNVTDNDILTKI
+312 QFSNVTDNDILTNI
-326 QTSKLLYKEMSF
+326 ETSQFMYKEMSF

-371 GSNILNASSESKS
+371 GSNILNAASESKS
-384 LTKAFICYLAKVY
+384 LTKAFICYLAKLY
-397 DSEDKNNSADDI
+397 DSEDQNNSTDNN
-409 VNGLEY
+409 VNGIEY
-415 QVKASLQD
+415 PVKASLRD
-423 PDDKELEKD
+423 PDDDPNQKD
-432 TDFDGYQQSRYTN
+432 LDFDGYQQSRYTN

-663 TEDIKQMLAKIV
+663 TEDIKQILAKIV

-825 NSNNNKQYSI
+825 NSNNNNKQYSI
-835 LSEIRPFIEQLSYLD
+835 LSAIRPFIEQLSYLD

-1213 ELDTEVNQEHSD
+1213 ELDTEVNQEHSV

-1355 ELCCASVFFLIRT
+1355 ELCCACMSFLVRT
-1368 TDYKDFS
+1368 NDYKDFS
-1375 LECVLEIVDTIN
+1375 LECVLETVDTIN

-1597 WINQVIEISRNS
+1597 WINQLIEISRNS

-1637 PYKEVCLALEDVEDY
+1637 PYKEVCLALEDVKDY
-1652 DFLRYFYIAFFN
+1652 DFLRFFYIAFFN
-1664 SYSLANIYQCDDGE
+1664 SYSLANIYQYDDGE

-1684 AEYKKIRISINKDEM
+1684 TEYKKIRNSINKEEM
-1699 PLTYNLVSMLEN
+1699 PLTYNLVSNLEN
-1711 GYKFDS
+1711 GYKSDS
-1717 RHDNEDYIFR
+1717 KHDNEDYIFR

>member
-1 MSDNKEFGLFLK
+1 MTANKEFGLFLK
-13 EELTKKSNL
+13 EELTKKTNL
-22 NSSQLASI
+22 NTSQLASI

-42 KGKRSLSKSFANR
+42 KGKRSLSKAFANR

-64 LSSEYSIKADDLLK
+64 LSSDNSIKSDDLLK

-86 ISGENLN
+86 ISGVNLN
-93 LEEDEDADTQS
+93 MDEETNTQS
-104 SQDKD
+104 SQDND
-109 YIDSS
+109 CIDSS
-114 RAPSDEKFS
+114 RAPSDEKSS
-123 LSNNTPESSN
+123 LSNNTPESSK
-133 ITTVQD
+133 IPTIQD
-139 QGLPYFAKF
+139 QGIPFFAKF
-148 TKEKIECYVDNN
+148 TKEKIESYVDNN
-160 QQECRGLIPELV
+160 QIECRGLIPELV
-172 YTLIATTASNE
+172 YTLIATTTSNE

-202 GIVSYNQNHPY
+202 GIVSYSQNHPY
-213 IPKGYSVWEIGTNK
+213 IPKGFSVWEIGTNK
-227 DPKRKFDEDFS
+227 DPKRKFDEDFY
-238 KAKEKLSKFS
+238 KAKEKLSKSS

-259 AVFPRSISHENQEK
+259 AVFPRTISRENQEK
-273 WIRQKKKDGSEFKDI
+273 WIRQKEGSEFKDI

-371 GSNILNASSESKS
+371 GSNILNAASESKS

-397 DSEDKNNSADDI
+397 DAEDKNNSADDI

-576 EQNKNAEAILNPN
+576 EQNKNAETILNPN

-602 CNMKNILTKGTDFK
+602 SNLRNILTKGTDFK
-616 VTRRQFIQNLV
+616 VTRRHFNQNLI

-790 LDVLCFKKEDILGDD
+790 LDVLCFKKEDILGDG

-835 LSEIRPFIEQLSYLD
+835 LSAIRPFIEQLSYLD

-909 LIQLDETMQSSDSS
+909 LIQLDETMQNSDSS

-1083 SDSLKEFFKK
+1083 SNRLKEFFKK
-1093 VRTILESKSML
+1093 ARTILESKSML

-1112 AIASDLIIDESSI
+1112 AIASDLIIDESII

-1142 IHKERSAFIY
+1142 IHKERSDFIY
-1152 NTFKKLGGDG
+1152 KTFKKLRGEG

-1182 DHELSLNERLNLFTF
+1182 DHELSLNDRLYLFTF

-1213 ELDTEVNQEHSD
+1213 ELDTEVNQENSG

-1278 RAYGDYV
+1278 RAYGDYA

-1298 LINFPFDECTFEL
+1298 LINFPFNKCTFEL
-1311 AERTSDLA
+1311 ADRTPDLA

-1330 YYENWKNKEIFEKI
+1330 YYENWENKEIFEKI

-1355 ELCCASVFFLIRT
+1355 ELCCACMSFLVRT
-1368 TDYKDFS
+1368 NDYKDFS
-1375 LECVLEIVDTIN
+1375 LECVLETVDTIN

-1407 LNIRKNDEIENRQPI
+1407 LNIRKNDEIENRQLI
-1422 VQNTEYNNSVK
+1422 VQNTEDNNSVK
-1433 YQNKLKRKEKAII
+1433 YQNKLKCKEKAII
-1446 ELQKDK
+1446 ELQKDRV
-1452 LLLTKFV
+1452 LLTKFV

-1536 KLFTNENS
+1536 ELFTNENS

-1609 KNEDLIYITRNYVA
+1609 KIDDLINITKNNVA
-1623 KTLAHTPKEKNNLM
+1623 KTLAHTPKENNNLM
-1637 PYKEVCLALEDVEDY
+1637 PYKEVYLALEDVEDY

-1684 AEYKKIRISINKDEM
+1684 AQYNKIRISINKEEM

-1711 GYKFDS
+1711 GYRSDS
-1717 RHDNEDYIFR
+1717 RHDKEDYIFR
-1727 TYFET
+1727 TYFER

>member
-1 MSDNKEFGLFLK
+1 MSDNKDFGLFLK
-13 EELTKKSNL
+13 EELTKKTNL
-22 NSSQLASI
+22 NVSQVASI
-30 LHCSRSTLNDLF
+30 LKCSRSTLNDLF
-42 KGKRSLSKSFANR
+42 NGKRQLSKAFAKR
-55 IETAFSSNS
+55 IEDAFSSNS
-64 LSSEYSIKADDLLK
+64 ISSYYSIKADDLLK
-78 KQAALIYK
+78 KQAALIYGIPGDK
-86 ISGENLN
+86 LN
-93 LEEDEDADTQS
+93 MEEDTNARS
-104 SQDKD
+104 SLDEVNSE
-109 YIDSS
+109 SS
-114 RAPSDEKFS
+114 RVPSEEKNTFT
-123 LSNNTPESSN
+123 NNKSS
-133 ITTVQD
+133 IQD
-139 QGLPYFAKF
+139 QGIPFFAKI
-148 TKEKIECYVDNN
+148 TKQKIESYVDNN
-160 QQECRGLIPELV
+160 QHESRGLIPEFV
-172 YTLIATTASNE
+172 YTLIATTASKD

-193 DDISLKGFD
+193 DDVSLKGFD
-202 GIVSYNQNHPY
+202 GIVSYSQNHPY
-213 IPKGYSVWEIGTNK
+213 IPKGLSVWEIGTNK

-238 KAKEKLSKFS
+238 KAKEKLSKLS
-248 PSTDIHDVTYV
+248 QDVDIHDVTYV
-259 AVFPRSISHENQEK
+259 AVFPRTISYQNKEN
-273 WIRQKKKDGSEFKDI
+273 WIRQKKKEVSEFKDI

-302 SASAQLHFSK
+302 SVSAQLHFSK
-312 QFSNVTDNDILTKI
+312 QFSNFEEDDLLTNI
-326 QTSKLLYKEMSF
+326 ETSQFMYKEMSF
-338 NNIAN
+338 DSIEH
-343 GEELLDNLFSLYKN
+343 GEELLDDLFSLYKN
-357 DYYGLFSCF
+357 DYYDLFKSF
-366 IRDGL
+366 IRTGLDG
-371 GSNILNASSESKS
+371 NILKAASESKI
-384 LTKAFICYLAKVY
+384 LTKAFICYLAKIY
-397 DSEDKNNSADDI
+397 DSEDKNIKSDNT
-409 VNGLEY
+409 VNAIEY
-415 QVKASLQD
+415 QVNAALQYSE
-423 PDDKELEKD
+423 DKKQAKD
-432 TDFDGYQQSRYTN
+432 TEFYGYGKSKYTN

-453 KDYALL
+453 KDYKLL
-459 AKLILALKVLSI
+459 TKLISSLTEKSI
-471 LIVDEEIIDDRIK
+471 LIVDEEIIDFKIRDR
-484 ELCKEN
+484 CREN
-490 KNVRII
+490 KNVKII

-504 DISDPYKESSSIA
+504 DISDPYKENSSIA
-517 ERSEIFLNTNSV
+517 ERSEIILNANSL
-529 PPFKEEIILN
+529 PSFKEEIILN
-539 PLPWYKLENTLNEFT
+539 PLPWYKLENKLNEFT

-564 DEEKDST
+564 CEEIGST
-571 QNKIQ
+571 QNK
-576 EQNKNAEAILNPN
+576 NADAIFNPN

-602 CNMKNILTKGTDFK
+602 SNLRNILTKGTDFK
-616 VTRRQFIQNLV
+616 VTRRHFIQNLI

-652 VEVLKSLYSKK
+652 VEVLKSLYTKK
-663 TEDIKQMLAKIV
+663 TEDIEQMLTKIV
-675 HLKLSQSIACFYK
+675 HLKLYKNIACFYK
-688 GIYKLTSRYIVLDY
+688 EIYKLTSRYIVLDY
-702 INDEP
+702 IYDVT
-707 TINKEDILNRLY
+707 TIKKEDILNRLY

-765 ESTNRRRSLPSNCV
+765 ESTERRRILPSNCV

-790 LDVLCFKKEDILGDD
+790 LDVLCFIKKDIIDDD

-817 NIFNALKA
+817 NTFNVLKS
-825 NSNNNKQYSI
+825 NSNDDNKQYSI
-835 LSEIRPFIEQLSYLD
+835 LSAILPFIEQFSYLD
-850 CRNYLNIVDDLI
+850 CSNYLNIVDDLI
-862 LSYCKRAKIE
+862 LSYCKQAKVE
-872 KANDLDDYCNP
+872 KTNDYLDDYCNP
-883 YLSDDLLYSLFFVS
+883 YLSDDMLYSLLFVS
-897 KKMTNLKQVTEL
+897 KNMMNLKQVTEL
-909 LIQLDETMQSSDSS
+909 LIQLDETMQSSDRS

-932 GLMFDIYS
+932 GLMYDIYS
-940 CSNTRAVDSRERILK
+940 CGNTKAVDSREKILK
-955 ELSSKYPG
+955 ELSLKYPG
-963 PCKNLVIKQIDQITL
+963 PCKNLVIKQIKQITL

-1026 DELAKCKNFVDY
+1026 DELAKCKNFVEF

-1044 QQLESLIELYSKNS
+1044 QKFESLIELYSKDS

-1083 SDSLKEFFKK
+1083 SERQKEFFKK

-1112 AIASDLIIDESSI
+1112 AIASDLIIDESII
-1125 PVEVITKFKNED
+1125 PVELITKFKNKD

-1142 IHKERSAFIY
+1142 IHKERSDFIY
-1152 NTFKKLGGDG
+1152 KTFKKLRGEG

-1182 DHELSLNERLNLFTF
+1182 DHELSLNDRLYLFTF
-1197 FINEIYITNK
+1197 FINEIYLTNK

-1213 ELDTEVNQEHSD
+1213 ELDTEVKQEHSD
-1225 SNLLSKILLNS
+1225 SNLLSKILLSS

-1257 LTDCRTC
+1257 LTDCRSC
-1264 IWSMSSIDKGFNLN
+1264 IWSMSSIDKGFNLK

-1311 AERTSDLA
+1311 AERTRDLA
-1319 SIYWEKVPLLN
+1319 AEYWDKVPLLN
-1330 YYENWKNKEIFEKI
+1330 YYKNLENKETFEKI

-1355 ELCCASVFFLIRT
+1355 ELCCACMSFLVRT
-1368 TDYKDFS
+1368 NDYKDFS
-1375 LECVLEIVDTIN
+1375 LECVLETVDTIN

-1407 LNIRKNDEIENRQPI
+1407 LNIRKNDEIENRQLI
-1422 VQNTEYNNSVK
+1422 VQNTEDNNSVK
-1433 YQNKLKRKEKAII
+1433 YQNKLKCKEKSII
-1446 ELQKDK
+1446 ELQKDRV
-1452 LLLTKFV
+1452 LLTKFV

-1501 CIRELNLYFSANPQK
+1501 CIRELNLYFSANSQK

-1524 YLHDHCILLKKD
+1524 YLHNHCILLKKD
-1536 KLFTNENS
+1536 KLFTNENC
-1544 VISVGD
+1544 VISVGN

-1558 KFDRAAVICL
+1558 KFDPDAVICH

-1597 WINQVIEISRNS
+1597 WINQLIEIARNS
-1609 KNEDLIYITRNYVA
+1609 KIDDWINITKNNVA
-1623 KTLAHTPKEKNNLM
+1623 KTLALTPKENNNLM

-1684 AEYKKIRISINKDEM
+1684 TEYKKIRNSINKDEM

-1711 GYKFDS
+1711 GYKSDS
-1717 RHDNEDYIFR
+1717 KHDNEDYIFR

>member
-1 MSDNKEFGLFLK
+1 MPENKDFGQFFK
-13 EELTKKSNL
+13 EELTKKTNL
-22 NSSQLASI
+22 NVSQVASI
-30 LHCSRSTLNDLF
+30 LKCSRSTLNDLF
-42 KGKRSLSKSFANR
+42 NGKRQLSKAFAKR
-55 IETAFSSNS
+55 IEEAFSSNS
-64 LSSEYSIKADDLLK
+64 LSSSYSIKADSLLK
-78 KQAALIYK
+78 KQAALIYG
-86 ISGENLN
+86 ITEDHSNLKDDTN
-93 LEEDEDADTQS
+93 TRLSLDEVNS
-104 SQDKD
+104 E
-109 YIDSS
+109 SS
-114 RAPSDEKFS
+114 RVSSEDKNTFT
-123 LSNNTPESSN
+123 NNTTS
-133 ITTVQD
+133 IQD
-139 QGLPYFAKF
+139 QGIPFFAKF
-148 TKEKIECYVDNN
+148 TKEKIESYVDNN
-160 QQECRGLIPELV
+160 EQKCRGLIPELV
-172 YTLIATTASNE
+172 YTLIVTTTSQD

-193 DDISLKGFD
+193 DIISLKGFD
-202 GIVSYNQNHPY
+202 GIVIYNQNHPY
-213 IPKGYSVWEIGTNK
+213 IPKEFSVWEIGTNK

-238 KAKEKLSKFS
+238 KAKEKLSKSS
-248 PSTDIHDVTYV
+248 PSKDIHDVTYV
-259 AVFPRSISHENQEK
+259 AVFPRTISYENQEK

-312 QFSNVTDNDILTKI
+312 QFSNVTDNDILTNI
-326 QTSKLLYKEMSF
+326 ETSQFMYKEMSF
-338 NNIAN
+338 DRIEH
-343 GEELLDNLFSLYKN
+343 GEKLLEDLFSLYKN
-357 DYYGLFSCF
+357 DYYGLFNSF

-371 GSNILNASSESKS
+371 GSNILNAASESKS

-397 DSEDKNNSADDI
+397 DSEDQNKTSDNT
-409 VNGLEY
+409 VNAIEY
-415 QVKASLQD
+415 QVNAALNAHE
-423 PDDKELEKD
+423 DKTQAKD
-432 TDFDGYQQSRYTN
+432 TEFYGYEKSKYTN
-445 LFLNTYYI
+445 LFLNTYYT
-453 KDYALL
+453 KDYAFL
-459 AKLILALKVLSI
+459 AKLISSLKVMSI
-471 LIVDEEIIDDRIK
+471 LIVDEEIIDNRIK
-484 ELCKEN
+484 ELCREN

-496 TIRNLYNF
+496 SIRNLYNF
-504 DISDPYKESSSIA
+504 DISDPYKENSSIA
-517 ERSEIFLNTNSV
+517 ERSEIISNTNSL
-529 PPFKEEIILN
+529 PSFKEEIILN
-539 PLPWYKLENTLNEFT
+539 PLPWYKLENKLNEFI
-554 QKTNYLSNKS
+554 QKANYISNKS
-564 DEEKDST
+564 YEE
-571 QNKIQ
+571 
-576 EQNKNAEAILNPN
+576 NKNADAILNPD
-589 SCRHLALLSEGSI
+589 SFRSLALLSEGSI
-602 CNMKNILTKGTDFK
+602 SNLINLLTKSSDLQ
-616 VTRRQFIQNLV
+616 VIRRQFIQKLV

-652 VEVLKSLYSKK
+652 VEVLKFLYTKK
-663 TEDIKQMLAKIV
+663 TEDIEQMLTKII

-688 GIYKLTSRYIVLDY
+688 GIYKLKSRYIVLDY

-754 FLSVLKLQKET
+754 FLSLLKLQKEK
-765 ESTNRRRSLPSNCV
+765 ESTNLRRSLPSNCV
-779 IDELTQLIIRL
+779 INELTQLIIRL

-835 LSEIRPFIEQLSYLD
+835 LSAIRPFIEQLSYLD

-1044 QQLESLIELYSKNS
+1044 QQLESLIELYSKDS
-1058 TEEKQIELRDLFNQ
+1058 TEEKQIELRNLFNQ
-1072 KQFWLHQKVNI
+1072 KQFWLHLKVNI

-1213 ELDTEVNQEHSD
+1213 ELDTEVNQEHSG

-1250 VSQLDKY
+1250 VSQLNKY

-1285 KKNNLSISEEVNI
+1285 KKNNLSISDKTQI
-1298 LINFPFDECTFEL
+1298 LINFPFNKCTFEL
-1311 AERTSDLA
+1311 ADRTPDLA

-1330 YYENWKNKEIFEKI
+1330 YYENWENKEIFEKI

-1355 ELCCASVFFLIRT
+1355 ELCCACMSFLVRT
-1368 TDYKDFS
+1368 NDYKDFS
-1375 LECVLEIVDTIN
+1375 LECVLETVDTIN

-1396 KIDLLKSDEQD
+1396 KIDLLKLDEQD
-1407 LNIRKNDEIENRQPI
+1407 LNIRKNDEIENRQLI
-1422 VQNTEYNNSVK
+1422 VQNTEDNNSVK
-1433 YQNKLKRKEKAII
+1433 YQNKLKCKEKAII
-1446 ELQKDK
+1446 ELQKDRV
-1452 LLLTKFV
+1452 LLTKFV

-1501 CIRELNLYFSANPQK
+1501 CIRELNLYFSANPQQ

-1609 KNEDLIYITRNYVA
+1609 KIDDLINITKNNVA
-1623 KTLAHTPKEKNNLM
+1623 KTLAHTPKENNNLM
-1637 PYKEVCLALEDVEDY
+1637 PYKEVYLALEDVEDY

-1678 RNRSLA
+1678 RNRNLA
-1684 AEYKKIRISINKDEM
+1684 TEYKKIRNSINKDEM

>member
-1 MSDNKEFGLFLK
+1 MTSKEEFGLFLK
-13 EELTKKSNL
+13 EELTKKTNL

-30 LHCSRSTLNDLF
+30 LNCSRSTLNDLF
-42 KGKRSLSKSFANR
+42 KGKRSLSKAFAKR

-64 LSSEYSIKADDLLK
+64 LSPNISIKADDLLK

-93 LEEDEDADTQS
+93 LDEDTQS

-114 RAPSDEKFS
+114 RDPSDEKFPFS
-123 LSNNTPESSN
+123 KITPESSK
-133 ITTVQD
+133 ITTIQD
-139 QGLPYFAKF
+139 QAIPFFAKF
-148 TKEKIECYVDNN
+148 TKEKIESYVDNN
-160 QQECRGLIPELV
+160 EQKCRGLIPELI
-172 YTLIATTASNE
+172 YTLIATTTRQDF
-183 YLEKFYLPYG
+183 LEKFYLPYG

-202 GIVSYNQNHPY
+202 GIVIYNQNHPY

-238 KAKEKLSKFS
+238 KAKEKLSKSS
-248 PSTDIHDVTYV
+248 PSKDIHDVTYV
-259 AVFPRSISHENQEK
+259 AVFPRTISYENQEK
-273 WIRQKKKDGSEFKDI
+273 WIRQKKKEGSEFKDI

-302 SASAQLHFSK
+302 SVSAQLHFSK
-312 QFSNVTDNDILTKI
+312 QFSNVTDNDILTNI
-326 QTSKLLYKEMSF
+326 QTSKLMYREMNF
-338 NNIAN
+338 NGIAN
-343 GEELLDNLFSLYKN
+343 GEELLDNLFSLYQN
-357 DYYGLFSCF
+357 DYYGLFNSF
-366 IRDGL
+366 IRGVL
-371 GSNILNASSESKS
+371 GSNILNAASGSKI

-397 DSEDKNNSADDI
+397 DYEDKNNSTDNN
-409 VNGLEY
+409 VNGIEY
-415 QVKASLQD
+415 PLKTSLLD

-432 TDFDGYQQSRYTN
+432 TDFDGYQKSRYTN

-459 AKLILALKVLSI
+459 SNLISSLKVLSI

-484 ELCKEN
+484 ELCREN

-496 TIRNLYNF
+496 SIRNLYNF
-504 DISDPYKESSSIA
+504 DISDPYKENSSIA
-517 ERSEIFLNTNSV
+517 ERSEIISNTNSF
-529 PPFKEEIILN
+529 PSFKEEIILN
-539 PLPWYKLENTLNEFT
+539 PLTWYKIENTLNEFT

-564 DEEKDST
+564 CEEKCSN

-576 EQNKNAEAILNPN
+576 EQNKNAEDILNPN

-602 CNMKNILTKGTDFK
+602 SNLINILTKRSDFQ
-616 VTRRQFIQNLV
+616 VTRRQFIQKLV

-652 VEVLKSLYSKK
+652 VEVLKSLYAQKS
-663 TEDIKQMLAKIV
+663 EDIEQMLTKII

-688 GIYKLTSRYIVLDY
+688 GIYKLTSRYIVMDY
-702 INDEP
+702 IYDG
-707 TINKEDILNRLY
+707 TRINKEEIINRLY

-724 LIYLKIT
+724 LTYLKIT
-731 SETGIFFERN
+731 SETGILFERN

-765 ESTNRRRSLPSNCV
+765 ESTDRRRSLPSNYLF
-779 IDELTQLIIRL
+779 DELTQLIIRL
-790 LDVLCFKKEDILGDD
+790 LDILCFIKKDYLGDD
-805 YPYYLKNKALQN
+805 YPYNLKNKALQN
-817 NIFNALKA
+817 NIFKALKA
-825 NSNNNKQYSI
+825 NSNDDNNKQFSI
-835 LSEIRPFIEQLSYLD
+835 LSAILPFIEQLSYLD

-872 KANDLDDYCNP
+872 NTNDYLYDYFNP
-883 YLSDDLLYSLFFVS
+883 YLSDDMLYSLLFVS
-897 KKMTNLKQVTEL
+897 KNMMNLKLVTEL
-909 LIQLDETMQSSDSS
+909 LIQLDETMQSSDRS

-932 GLMFDIYS
+932 GLMYDIYS
-940 CSNTRAVDSRERILK
+940 CRNTKAVDSREKILK
-955 ELSSKYPG
+955 ELSLKYPEQ
-963 PCKNLVIKQIDQITL
+963 CKNLIIKQIKQIPL

-998 QSPDTIRYGLDRYIY
+998 QSLDTIRYGLDRYIC

-1019 TTSNLSF
+1019 TTSNISF
-1026 DELAKCKNFVDY
+1026 DELANCKNFVEF
-1038 MSEEQL
+1038 MREEQL
-1044 QQLESLIELYSKNS
+1044 QKLESLIELYSKNS
-1058 TEEKQIELRDLFNQ
+1058 TEKKQIELRDLFNQ

-1093 VRTILESKSML
+1093 LRTILESKSML

-1112 AIASDLIIDESSI
+1112 AIASDLIIDESII
-1125 PVEVITKFKNED
+1125 PVELITKFKNED

-1236 KRDSL
+1236 KRGSL

-1250 VSQLDKY
+1250 VSQLNKY

-1285 KKNNLSISEEVNI
+1285 KKNNLSISDKTQI
-1298 LINFPFDECTFEL
+1298 LINFPFNKCTFEL
-1311 AERTSDLA
+1311 ADRTPDLA

-1330 YYENWKNKEIFEKI
+1330 YYENWENKEIFDKI

-1355 ELCCASVFFLIRT
+1355 ELCCACMSFLVRT
-1368 TDYKDFS
+1368 NDYKDFS
-1375 LECVLEIVDTIN
+1375 LECVLETVDTIN

-1396 KIDLLKSDEQD
+1396 KIDLLKPDEQD
-1407 LNIRKNDEIENRQPI
+1407 LNIRKNDEIENRQLI
-1422 VQNTEYNNSVK
+1422 VQNTEDNNSVK
-1433 YQNKLKRKEKAII
+1433 YQNKLKCKEKAII
-1446 ELQKDK
+1446 ELQKYRE
-1452 LLLTKFV
+1452 LLTKFV

-1481 PYLMYDNFSHLRNAR
+1481 PYLMYDNFSHLRNAS

-1524 YLHDHCILLKKD
+1524 YQHDHCILLKKD
-1536 KLFTNENS
+1536 KLFTNENC

-1609 KNEDLIYITRNYVA
+1609 KIDDLINITKNNVA
-1623 KTLAHTPKEKNNLM
+1623 KTLAHTPKENNNLM
-1637 PYKEVCLALEDVEDY
+1637 PYKEVYLALEDVEDY

-1684 AEYKKIRISINKDEM
+1684 AQYNKIRISINKEEM

-1711 GYKFDS
+1711 GYKSDS
-1717 RHDNEDYIFR
+1717 KHDNEDYIFR

>member
-1 MSDNKEFGLFLK
+1 MSDNKDFGLFLK
-13 EELTKKSNL
+13 EELTKKTNL
-22 NSSQLASI
+22 NVSQVASI
-30 LHCSRSTLNDLF
+30 LKCSRSTLNDLF
-42 KGKRSLSKSFANR
+42 NGKRQLSKAFAKR
-55 IETAFSSNS
+55 IEEAFSSNS
-64 LSSEYSIKADDLLK
+64 LSSSYSIKADSLLK
-78 KQAALIYK
+78 KQAALIYG
-86 ISGENLN
+86 IS
-93 LEEDEDADTQS
+93 EDHSSLKDATNTS
-104 SQDKD
+104 SSLGRNNRERSSEASDDK
-109 YIDSS
+109 YT
-114 RAPSDEKFS
+114 
-123 LSNNTPESSN
+123 LSNNTSS
-133 ITTVQD
+133 IQD
-139 QGLPYFAKF
+139 QGIPFFVKI
-148 TKEKIECYVDNN
+148 TREKIESYVDNN
-160 QQECRGLIPELV
+160 HQECRGLIPEFV
-172 YTLIATTASNE
+172 YTLIATTASND

-213 IPKGYSVWEIGTNK
+213 IPKGLSVWEIGTNK

-238 KAKEKLSKFS
+238 KAKEKLSKLS
-248 PSTDIHDVTYV
+248 QDVDIHDVTYV
-259 AVFPRSISHENQEK
+259 AVFPRTISYQNKEN
-273 WIRQKKKDGSEFKDI
+273 WIRQKKKEGSEFKDI

-302 SASAQLHFSK
+302 SVSAQLHFSK
-312 QFSNVTDNDILTKI
+312 QFSNFEEDDLLTNI
-326 QTSKLLYKEMSF
+326 ETSQFMYKEMSF
-338 NNIAN
+338 DSIEH
-343 GEELLDNLFSLYKN
+343 GEELLDDLFSLYKN
-357 DYYGLFSCF
+357 DYYDLFKSF
-366 IRDGL
+366 IRTGLDG
-371 GSNILNASSESKS
+371 NILKAASESKI
-384 LTKAFICYLAKVY
+384 LTKAFICYLAKIY
-397 DSEDKNNSADDI
+397 DSEDKNIKSDNT
-409 VNGLEY
+409 VNAIEY
-415 QVKASLQD
+415 QVNAALQYSE
-423 PDDKELEKD
+423 DKKQAKD
-432 TDFDGYQQSRYTN
+432 TEFYGYGKSKYTN

-453 KDYALL
+453 KDYKLL
-459 AKLILALKVLSI
+459 TKLISSLTEKSI
-471 LIVDEEIIDDRIK
+471 LIVDEEIIDFKIRDR
-484 ELCKEN
+484 CREN
-490 KNVRII
+490 KNVKII

-504 DISDPYKESSSIA
+504 DISDPYKENSSIA
-517 ERSEIFLNTNSV
+517 ERSEIILNANSL
-529 PPFKEEIILN
+529 PSFKEEIILN
-539 PLPWYKLENTLNEFT
+539 PLPWYKLENKLNEFT

-564 DEEKDST
+564 CEEIGST
-571 QNKIQ
+571 QNK
-576 EQNKNAEAILNPN
+576 NADAIFNPN

-602 CNMKNILTKGTDFK
+602 SNLRNILTKGTDFK
-616 VTRRQFIQNLV
+616 VTRRHFIQNLI
-627 EQNEDLSFLFCFCLI
+627 EQNEELSFLFCFCLI

-652 VEVLKSLYSKK
+652 VEVLKSLYTKK
-663 TEDIKQMLAKIV
+663 TEDIEQMLTKIV
-675 HLKLSQSIACFYK
+675 HLKLYKNIACFYK
-688 GIYKLTSRYIVLDY
+688 EIYKLTSRYIVLDY
-702 INDEP
+702 IYDVT
-707 TINKEDILNRLY
+707 TIKKEDILNRLY

-748 FAYYSA
+748 FAFYSA

-765 ESTNRRRSLPSNCV
+765 ESTERRRILPSNCV

-790 LDVLCFKKEDILGDD
+790 LDVLCFIKKDIIDDD

-817 NIFNALKA
+817 NTFNVLKS
-825 NSNNNKQYSI
+825 NSNDDNKQYSI
-835 LSEIRPFIEQLSYLD
+835 LSAILPFIEQLSYLD
-850 CRNYLNIVDDLI
+850 CSNYLNIVDDLI
-862 LSYCKRAKIE
+862 LSYCKQAKIE
-872 KANDLDDYCNP
+872 KTNDYLDDYFNP
-883 YLSDDLLYSLFFVS
+883 YLSDDLLYSLIFVS
-897 KKMTNLKQVTEL
+897 KNMTNLKQVTEL
-909 LIQLDETMQSSDSS
+909 LIQLDETMQSSDCSI
-923 SYNKITELL
+923 YNKITELL
-932 GLMFDIYS
+932 VLMFDIY
-940 CSNTRAVDSRERILK
+940 CCRNTKAVDSRERILK

-963 PCKNLVIKQIDQITL
+963 PCKNLVIKQIKQITL

-998 QSPDTIRYGLDRYIY
+998 QSLDTIRYGLDRYIY

-1019 TTSNLSF
+1019 TTNNISF
-1026 DELAKCKNFVDY
+1026 DELANCKNFVEF

-1044 QQLESLIELYSKNS
+1044 QNLESLIELYSKNS
-1058 TEEKQIELRDLFNQ
+1058 TEKKQIELRDLFNQ
-1072 KQFWLHQKVNI
+1072 KQFWLHQKINI

-1182 DHELSLNERLNLFTF
+1182 DHELSLDERLNLFTF

-1250 VSQLDKY
+1250 VSQLNKY

-1285 KKNNLSISEEVNI
+1285 KKNNLSISDKTQI
-1298 LINFPFDECTFEL
+1298 LINFPFNKCTFEL
-1311 AERTSDLA
+1311 ADRTPDLA

-1330 YYENWKNKEIFEKI
+1330 YYKNLENKETFEKI

-1355 ELCCASVFFLIRT
+1355 ELCCACMSFLVKT
-1368 TDYKDFS
+1368 NDYNDFS
-1375 LECVLEIVDTIN
+1375 LDCVLEIVDTIN

-1407 LNIRKNDEIENRQPI
+1407 LNIRKNDEIENRQLI
-1422 VQNTEYNNSVK
+1422 VQNTEDNNSVK
-1433 YQNKLKRKEKAII
+1433 YQNKLKCKEKAII
-1446 ELQKDK
+1446 ELQKDRV
-1452 LLLTKFV
+1452 LLTKFV

-1481 PYLMYDNFSHLRNAR
+1481 PYLRYDNFSHLQNAR
-1496 EEQLI
+1496 EEQLT

-1536 KLFTNENS
+1536 KLFTNENC
-1544 VISVGD
+1544 VISVGN

-1558 KFDRAAVICL
+1558 KFDPDAVICL
-1568 ESTELIFNNLNCIPG
+1568 ESTKLIFNNLNCIPG

-1597 WINQVIEISRNS
+1597 WINQLIEIARNS
-1609 KNEDLIYITRNYVA
+1609 KNDGLIFITREFVA
-1623 KTLAHTPKEKNNLM
+1623 KTLAGTPKEHNNLM
-1637 PYKEVCLALEDVEDY
+1637 PHKEVCLALDDINDY
-1652 DFLRYFYIAFFN
+1652 DFLHFFYSAFYN
-1664 SYSLANIYQCDDGE
+1664 SYSLMNIYQCDDGE
-1678 RNRSLA
+1678 RKHNLA
-1684 AEYKKIRISINKDEM
+1684 SQYNKIRISINKEEM

-1727 TYFET
+1727 SYFET

>member
-1 MSDNKEFGLFLK
+1 MSDNKDFGLFLK
-13 EELTKKSNL
+13 EELTKKTNL
-22 NSSQLASI
+22 NVSQVASI
-30 LHCSRSTLNDLF
+30 LKCSRSTLNDLF
-42 KGKRSLSKSFANR
+42 NGKRQLSKAFAKR
-55 IETAFSSNS
+55 IEEAFSSNS
-64 LSSEYSIKADDLLK
+64 LSSSYSIKADSLLK
-78 KQAALIYK
+78 KQAALIYG
-86 ISGENLN
+86 IS
-93 LEEDEDADTQS
+93 EDHSSLKDATNTS
-104 SQDKD
+104 SSLGRNNRERSSEASDDK
-109 YIDSS
+109 YT
-114 RAPSDEKFS
+114 
-123 LSNNTPESSN
+123 LSNNTSS
-133 ITTVQD
+133 IQD
-139 QGLPYFAKF
+139 QGIPFFVKI
-148 TKEKIECYVDNN
+148 TREKIESYVDNN
-160 QQECRGLIPELV
+160 HQECRGLIPEFV
-172 YTLIATTASNE
+172 YTLIATTASND

-213 IPKGYSVWEIGTNK
+213 IPKGLSVWEIGTNK

-238 KAKEKLSKFS
+238 KAKEKLSKLS
-248 PSTDIHDVTYV
+248 QDVDIHDVTYV
-259 AVFPRSISHENQEK
+259 AVFPRTISYQNKEN
-273 WIRQKKKDGSEFKDI
+273 WIRQKKKEGSEFKDI

-302 SASAQLHFSK
+302 SVSAQLHFSK
-312 QFSNVTDNDILTKI
+312 QFSNFEEDDLLTNI
-326 QTSKLLYKEMSF
+326 ETSQFMYKEMSF
-338 NNIAN
+338 DSIEH
-343 GEELLDNLFSLYKN
+343 GEELLDDLFSLYKN
-357 DYYGLFSCF
+357 DYYDLFKSF
-366 IRDGL
+366 IRTGLDG
-371 GSNILNASSESKS
+371 NILKAASESKI
-384 LTKAFICYLAKVY
+384 LTKAFICYLAKIY
-397 DSEDKNNSADDI
+397 DSEDKNIKSDNT
-409 VNGLEY
+409 VNAIEY
-415 QVKASLQD
+415 QVNAALQYSE
-423 PDDKELEKD
+423 DKKQAKD
-432 TDFDGYQQSRYTN
+432 TEFYGYGKSKYTN

-453 KDYALL
+453 KDYKLL
-459 AKLILALKVLSI
+459 TKLISSLTEKSI
-471 LIVDEEIIDDRIK
+471 LIVDEEIIDFKIRDR
-484 ELCKEN
+484 CREN
-490 KNVRII
+490 KNVKII

-504 DISDPYKESSSIA
+504 DISDPYKENSSIA
-517 ERSEIFLNTNSV
+517 ERSEIILNANSL
-529 PPFKEEIILN
+529 PSFKEEIILN
-539 PLPWYKLENTLNEFT
+539 PLPWYKLENKLNEFT

-564 DEEKDST
+564 CEEIGST
-571 QNKIQ
+571 QNK
-576 EQNKNAEAILNPN
+576 NADAIFNPN

-602 CNMKNILTKGTDFK
+602 SNLRNILTKGTDFK
-616 VTRRQFIQNLV
+616 VTRRHFIQNLI

-652 VEVLKSLYSKK
+652 VEVLKSLYPKK
-663 TEDIKQMLAKIV
+663 TEDIEQMLTKIV
-675 HLKLSQSIACFYK
+675 HIKLYKNIACFYK
-688 GIYKLTSRYIVLDY
+688 EIYKLTSRYIVLDY
-702 INDEP
+702 IYDVT
-707 TINKEDILNRLY
+707 TIKKEDILNRLY

-741 CITNQES
+741 CITNQEF

-765 ESTNRRRSLPSNCV
+765 ESTERRRILPSNCV

-790 LDVLCFKKEDILGDD
+790 LDVLCFIKKDIIDDD

-817 NIFNALKA
+817 NTFNVLKS
-825 NSNNNKQYSI
+825 NSNDDNKQYSI
-835 LSEIRPFIEQLSYLD
+835 LSVILPFIEQLSYLD
-850 CRNYLNIVDDLI
+850 CSNYLNIVDDLI
-862 LSYCKRAKIE
+862 LSYCKQAKIE
-872 KANDLDDYCNP
+872 KTNDYLDDYCNP
-883 YLSDDLLYSLFFVS
+883 YLSDDMLYSLLFVS
-897 KKMTNLKQVTEL
+897 KNMMNLKQVTEL
-909 LIQLDETMQSSDSS
+909 LIQLDETMQSSDRS

-932 GLMFDIYS
+932 GLMYDIYS
-940 CSNTRAVDSRERILK
+940 CRNTKAVDSREKILK
-955 ELSSKYPG
+955 ELSLKYPEQ
-963 PCKNLVIKQIDQITL
+963 CKNLVIKQINQITL
-978 GGLIT
+978 GGIIT
-983 CMPSFKWYDLNIKLS
+983 CMPSFNWYDLNIKLS
-998 QSPDTIRYGLDRYIY
+998 QSPDTIRYGIDRYIY

-1019 TTSNLSF
+1019 ATSNLSF
-1026 DELAKCKNFVDY
+1026 EELSNCKNFVEF

-1044 QQLESLIELYSKNS
+1044 QKLESLIELYSKDS

-1083 SDSLKEFFKK
+1083 SESQKEFFKK

-1125 PVEVITKFKNED
+1125 PIEVITKFKNED

-1142 IHKERSAFIY
+1142 IHKERSDFIY
-1152 NTFKKLGGDG
+1152 KTFKKLGGEG

-1182 DHELSLNERLNLFTF
+1182 DHELSLNDRLYLFTF

-1213 ELDTEVNQEHSD
+1213 ELDTEVRQEHSD
-1225 SNLLSKILLNS
+1225 SNLLSKNLLNS

-1241 TQSNFQNQK
+1241 TQSNFQNPK
-1250 VSQLDKY
+1250 VSKLYQY
-1257 LTDCRTC
+1257 LTDCRSC
-1264 IWSMSSIDKGFNLN
+1264 IWSMSSIDKGFNLK

-1311 AERTSDLA
+1311 AERTRDLA
-1319 SIYWEKVPLLN
+1319 AEYWDKVPLLN
-1330 YYENWKNKEIFEKI
+1330 YYKNLENKETFEKI

-1355 ELCCASVFFLIRT
+1355 ELCCACMSFLVRT
-1368 TDYKDFS
+1368 NDYKDFS
-1375 LECVLEIVDTIN
+1375 LECVLETVDTIN

-1407 LNIRKNDEIENRQPI
+1407 LNIRKNDEIENRQLI
-1422 VQNTEYNNSVK
+1422 VQNTEDNNSVK
-1433 YQNKLKRKEKAII
+1433 YQNKLKCKEKAII
-1446 ELQKDK
+1446 ELQKDRV
-1452 LLLTKFV
+1452 LLTKFV

-1536 KLFTNENS
+1536 KLFTNENC
-1544 VISVGD
+1544 VISVGN

-1558 KFDRAAVICL
+1558 KFDPDAVIYL
-1568 ESTELIFNNLNCIPG
+1568 KSTELIFNNLNCIPG

-1609 KNEDLIYITRNYVA
+1609 KIDDLINITKNNVA
-1623 KTLAHTPKEKNNLM
+1623 KTLAHTPKENNNLM
-1637 PYKEVCLALEDVEDY
+1637 PYKEVYLALEDVEDY

-1684 AEYKKIRISINKDEM
+1684 AQYNKIRISINKEEM

-1711 GYKFDS
+1711 GYKSDS
-1717 RHDNEDYIFR
+1717 KHDNEDYIFR

>member
-1 MSDNKEFGLFLK
+1 MSDNKDFGLFLK
-13 EELTKKSNL
+13 EELTKKTNL
-22 NSSQLASI
+22 NVSQVASI
-30 LHCSRSTLNDLF
+30 LKCSRSTLNDLF
-42 KGKRSLSKSFANR
+42 NGKRQLSKAFAKR
-55 IETAFSSNS
+55 IEDAFSSNS
-64 LSSEYSIKADDLLK
+64 ISSYYSIKADDLLK
-78 KQAALIYK
+78 KQAALIYGIPGDK
-86 ISGENLN
+86 LN
-93 LEEDEDADTQS
+93 MEEDTNARS
-104 SQDKD
+104 SLDEVNSE
-109 YIDSS
+109 SS
-114 RAPSDEKFS
+114 RVPSEEKNTFT
-123 LSNNTPESSN
+123 NNTSS
-133 ITTVQD
+133 IQD
-139 QGLPYFAKF
+139 QGIPFFAKI
-148 TKEKIECYVDNN
+148 TKQKIESYVDNN
-160 QQECRGLIPELV
+160 QHESRGLIPEFV
-172 YTLIATTASNE
+172 YTLIATTASKD

-193 DDISLKGFD
+193 DDVSLKGFD
-202 GIVSYNQNHPY
+202 GIVSYSQNHPY
-213 IPKGYSVWEIGTNK
+213 IPKGLSVWEIGTNK

-238 KAKEKLSKFS
+238 KAKEKLSKLS
-248 PSTDIHDVTYV
+248 QDVDIHDVTYV
-259 AVFPRSISHENQEK
+259 AVFPRTISYQNKEN
-273 WIRQKKKDGSEFKDI
+273 WIRQKKKEGSEFKDI

-302 SASAQLHFSK
+302 SVSAQLHFSK
-312 QFSNVTDNDILTKI
+312 QFSNFEEDDLLTNI
-326 QTSKLLYKEMSF
+326 ETSQFMYKEMSF
-338 NNIAN
+338 DSIEH
-343 GEELLDNLFSLYKN
+343 GEELLDDLFSLYKN
-357 DYYGLFSCF
+357 DYYDLFKSF
-366 IRDGL
+366 IRTGLDG
-371 GSNILNASSESKS
+371 NILKAASESKI
-384 LTKAFICYLAKVY
+384 LTKAFICYLAKIY
-397 DSEDKNNSADDI
+397 DSEDKNIKSDNT
-409 VNGLEY
+409 VNAIEY
-415 QVKASLQD
+415 QVNAALQYSE
-423 PDDKELEKD
+423 DKKQAKD
-432 TDFDGYQQSRYTN
+432 TEFYGYGKSKYTN

-453 KDYALL
+453 KDYKLL
-459 AKLILALKVLSI
+459 TKLISSLTEKSI
-471 LIVDEEIIDDRIK
+471 LIVDEEIIDFKIRDR
-484 ELCKEN
+484 CREN
-490 KNVRII
+490 KNVKII

-504 DISDPYKESSSIA
+504 DISDPYKENSSIA
-517 ERSEIFLNTNSV
+517 ERSEIILNANSL
-529 PPFKEEIILN
+529 PSFKEEIILN
-539 PLPWYKLENTLNEFT
+539 PLPWYKLENKLNEFT

-564 DEEKDST
+564 CEEIGST
-571 QNKIQ
+571 QNK
-576 EQNKNAEAILNPN
+576 NADAIFNPN

-602 CNMKNILTKGTDFK
+602 SNLRNILTKGTDFK
-616 VTRRQFIQNLV
+616 VTRRHFIQNLI

-652 VEVLKSLYSKK
+652 VEVLKSLYTKK
-663 TEDIKQMLAKIV
+663 TEDIEQMLTKIV
-675 HLKLSQSIACFYK
+675 HLKLYKNIACFYK
-688 GIYKLTSRYIVLDY
+688 EIYKLTSRYIVLDY
-702 INDEP
+702 IYDVT
-707 TINKEDILNRLY
+707 TIKKEDILNRLY

-765 ESTNRRRSLPSNCV
+765 ESTERRRILPSNCV
-779 IDELTQLIIRL
+779 IDELTKLIIRL
-790 LDVLCFKKEDILGDD
+790 LDVLCFIKKDIIDDD

-817 NIFNALKA
+817 NTFNVLKS
-825 NSNNNKQYSI
+825 NSNDDNKQYSI
-835 LSEIRPFIEQLSYLD
+835 LSAILPFIEQLSYLD
-850 CRNYLNIVDDLI
+850 CSNYLNIVDDLI
-862 LSYCKRAKIE
+862 LSYCKQAKVE
-872 KANDLDDYCNP
+872 KTNDYLDDYCNP
-883 YLSDDLLYSLFFVS
+883 YLSDDMLYSLLFVS
-897 KKMTNLKQVTEL
+897 KNMMNLKQVTEL
-909 LIQLDETMQSSDSS
+909 LIQLDETMQSSDRS

-932 GLMFDIYS
+932 GLMYDIYS
-940 CSNTRAVDSRERILK
+940 CRNTKAVDSREKILK
-955 ELSSKYPG
+955 ELSLKYPEQ
-963 PCKNLVIKQIDQITL
+963 CKNLVIKQIKQITL

-998 QSPDTIRYGLDRYIY
+998 QSLDTIRYGLDRYIY

-1019 TTSNLSF
+1019 TTSNISF
-1026 DELAKCKNFVDY
+1026 DELANCKNFVEF

-1044 QQLESLIELYSKNS
+1044 QNLESLIELYSKNS
-1058 TEEKQIELRDLFNQ
+1058 TEKKQIELRDLFNQ

-1152 NTFKKLGGDG
+1152 NTLKKLGGDG

-1241 TQSNFQNQK
+1241 TKSNFQNQK

-1264 IWSMSSIDKGFNLN
+1264 MWSMSSIDKGFNLK
-1278 RAYGDYV
+1278 RAYSDYV
-1285 KKNNLSISEEVNI
+1285 NKNNLSISDETQI
-1298 LINFPFDECTFEL
+1298 LIDFPFNKCTFEL
-1311 AERTSDLA
+1311 ADRTPDLA

-1355 ELCCASVFFLIRT
+1355 ELCCACMSFLVRT
-1368 TDYKDFS
+1368 NDYKDFS
-1375 LECVLEIVDTIN
+1375 LECVLETVDTIN

-1396 KIDLLKSDEQD
+1396 KLDLLKLDEQD
-1407 LNIRKNDEIENRQPI
+1407 LNIRKNDEIGNRQLI
-1422 VQNTEYNNSVK
+1422 VHNTEDNNSVK
-1433 YQNKLKRKEKAII
+1433 YQNKFKCKEKAII
-1446 ELQKDK
+1446 ELQKDRV
-1452 LLLTKFV
+1452 LLTKFV

-1516 YFEIFCKN
+1516 YFEMFCKN

-1536 KLFTNENS
+1536 KLFTKENS
-1544 VISVGD
+1544 VISAGD

-1609 KNEDLIYITRNYVA
+1609 KNEDLISITRNYVA
-1623 KTLAHTPKEKNNLM
+1623 KTLAHTPKGNNNLM
-1637 PYKEVCLALEDVEDY
+1637 PYKEVYLALEDLEDY
-1652 DFLRYFYIAFFN
+1652 DFLHFFYIAFFN
-1664 SYSLANIYQCDDGE
+1664 SNSLANIYQCDDGE
-1678 RNRSLA
+1678 RNRNLA
-1684 AEYKKIRISINKDEM
+1684 AEYKKIRNSINKDEM

-1711 GYKFDS
+1711 GYKSDS

>member
-1 MSDNKEFGLFLK
+1 MSDNKDFGLFLK
-13 EELTKKSNL
+13 EELTKKTNL
-22 NSSQLASI
+22 NVSQVASI
-30 LHCSRSTLNDLF
+30 LKCSRSTLNDLF
-42 KGKRSLSKSFANR
+42 NGKRQLSKAFAKR
-55 IETAFSSNS
+55 IEETFSSNS
-64 LSSEYSIKADDLLK
+64 LSSSYSIKADSLLK
-78 KQAALIYK
+78 KQAALIYG
-86 ISGENLN
+86 IS
-93 LEEDEDADTQS
+93 EDHSSLKDATNTS
-104 SQDKD
+104 SSLGRNNRERSSEASDDK
-109 YIDSS
+109 YT
-114 RAPSDEKFS
+114 
-123 LSNNTPESSN
+123 LSNNTSS
-133 ITTVQD
+133 IQD
-139 QGLPYFAKF
+139 QGIPFFVKI
-148 TKEKIECYVDNN
+148 TREKIESYVDNN
-160 QQECRGLIPELV
+160 HQECRGLIPEFV
-172 YTLIATTASNE
+172 YTLIATTASND

-213 IPKGYSVWEIGTNK
+213 IPKGLSVWEIGTNK

-238 KAKEKLSKFS
+238 KAKEKLSKLS
-248 PSTDIHDVTYV
+248 QDVDIHDVTYV
-259 AVFPRSISHENQEK
+259 AVFPRTISYQNKEN
-273 WIRQKKKDGSEFKDI
+273 WIRQKKKEGSEFKDI

-302 SASAQLHFSK
+302 SVSAQLHFSK
-312 QFSNVTDNDILTKI
+312 QFSNFEEDDLLTNI
-326 QTSKLLYKEMSF
+326 ETSQFMYKEMSF
-338 NNIAN
+338 DSIEH
-343 GEELLDNLFSLYKN
+343 GEELLDDLFSLYKN
-357 DYYGLFSCF
+357 DYYDLFKSF
-366 IRDGL
+366 IRTGLDG
-371 GSNILNASSESKS
+371 NILKAASESKI
-384 LTKAFICYLAKVY
+384 LTKAFICYLAKIY

-554 QKTNYLSNKS
+554 QKTNYLSIKS
-564 DEEKDST
+564 YEE
-571 QNKIQ
+571 
-576 EQNKNAEAILNPN
+576 NKNAEAILNPN

-602 CNMKNILTKGTDFK
+602 SNLLNILTKGTDFK
-616 VTRRQFIQNLV
+616 VTRRHFIQNLI

-663 TEDIKQMLAKIV
+663 TEDIKQILAKIV
-675 HLKLSQSIACFYK
+675 HLKLSQNIACFYK
-688 GIYKLTSRYIVLDY
+688 EIYKVTSRYIVLDY
-702 INDEP
+702 IYDVT

-748 FAYYSA
+748 FAYYST
-754 FLSVLKLQKET
+754 FLSVLKLQNKT

-817 NIFNALKA
+817 NTFNALKA
-825 NSNNNKQYSI
+825 NSNDDNKQHSI
-835 LSEIRPFIEQLSYLD
+835 LKAILPFIEQLSYLD
-850 CRNYLNIVDDLI
+850 CSNYLNIVDDLI
-862 LSYCKRAKIE
+862 LSYCKQAKIE
-872 KANDLDDYCNP
+872 KTNDYLDNYFNP
-883 YLSDDLLYSLFFVS
+883 YLSDDLLYSLIFVS
-897 KKMTNLKQVTEL
+897 MNMTNLKQVTEL
-909 LIQLDETMQSSDSS
+909 LIQLDETMQSSDRS

-932 GLMFDIYS
+932 GLMYDIYS
-940 CSNTRAVDSRERILK
+940 CRNTKAVDSREKILK
-955 ELSSKYPG
+955 ELSLKYPEQ
-963 PCKNLVIKQIDQITL
+963 CKNLVIKQINQITL
-978 GGLIT
+978 GGIIT
-983 CMPSFKWYDLNIKLS
+983 CMPSFNWYDLNIKLS
-998 QSPDTIRYGLDRYIY
+998 QSPDTIRYGIDRYIY

-1019 TTSNLSF
+1019 ATSNLSF
-1026 DELAKCKNFVDY
+1026 EELSNCKNFVDY

-1044 QQLESLIELYSKNS
+1044 QQLESLIELYSKDS
-1058 TEEKQIELRDLFNQ
+1058 TEEEQIDLRDLFNQ

-1083 SDSLKEFFKK
+1083 SNRLKEFFKK
-1093 VRTILESKSML
+1093 ARTILESKSML

-1112 AIASDLIIDESSI
+1112 AIASDLIIDESII

-1142 IHKERSAFIY
+1142 IHKERSDFIY
-1152 NTFKKLGGDG
+1152 KTFKKLRGEG
-1162 LKWIFKNCKNT
+1162 LKWIFKICKNT

-1182 DHELSLNERLNLFTF
+1182 DHELSLNDRLYLFTF

-1213 ELDTEVNQEHSD
+1213 ELDTEVNQENSG

-1298 LINFPFDECTFEL
+1298 LINFPFNKCTFEL
-1311 AERTSDLA
+1311 ADRTPDLA

-1330 YYENWKNKEIFEKI
+1330 YYENWENKEIFEKI

-1355 ELCCASVFFLIRT
+1355 ELCCACMSFLVRT
-1368 TDYKDFS
+1368 NDYKDFS
-1375 LECVLEIVDTIN
+1375 LECVLETVDTIN

-1407 LNIRKNDEIENRQPI
+1407 LNIRKNDEIENRQLI
-1422 VQNTEYNNSVK
+1422 VQNTEDNNSVK
-1433 YQNKLKRKEKAII
+1433 YQNKLKCKEKAII
-1446 ELQKDK
+1446 ELQKDRV
-1452 LLLTKFV
+1452 LLTKFV

-1524 YLHDHCILLKKD
+1524 YLHDHYILLKKD
-1536 KLFTNENS
+1536 KLFTNENC
-1544 VISVGD
+1544 VISVGN

-1558 KFDRAAVICL
+1558 KFDPDAVIYL
-1568 ESTELIFNNLNCIPG
+1568 KSTELIFNNLNCIPG

-1597 WINQVIEISRNS
+1597 WINQVIEIARNS
-1609 KNEDLIYITRNYVA
+1609 KNDGLIFITREFVA
-1623 KTLAHTPKEKNNLM
+1623 KTLAGTPKEHNNLM
-1637 PYKEVCLALEDVEDY
+1637 PHKEVCLALDDIDDY
-1652 DFLRYFYIAFFN
+1652 DFLHFFYSAFYN
-1664 SYSLANIYQCDDGE
+1664 SYSLMNIYQCDDGE
-1678 RNRSLA
+1678 RKHNLA
-1684 AEYKKIRISINKDEM
+1684 SQYKKIRNNINKDEM
-1699 PLTYNLVSMLEN
+1699 PTAYRLVSMLED
-1711 GYKFDS
+1711 GYKSDS
-1717 RHDNEDYIFR
+1717 KRDNEDYIFR

>member
-1 MSDNKEFGLFLK
+1 MSDNKDFGLFLK
-13 EELTKKSNL
+13 EELTKKTNL
-22 NSSQLASI
+22 NVSQVASI
-30 LHCSRSTLNDLF
+30 LKCSRSTLNDLF
-42 KGKRSLSKSFANR
+42 NVKRQLSKAFAKR
-55 IETAFSSNS
+55 IEEAFSSNS
-64 LSSEYSIKADDLLK
+64 LSSSYSIKADSLLK
-78 KQAALIYK
+78 KQAALIYG
-86 ISGENLN
+86 ITEDHSNLKDDTN
-93 LEEDEDADTQS
+93 TRLSLDEVNS
-104 SQDKD
+104 E
-109 YIDSS
+109 SS
-114 RAPSDEKFS
+114 RVSSEDKNTFT
-123 LSNNTPESSN
+123 NNTTS
-133 ITTVQD
+133 IQD
-139 QGLPYFAKF
+139 QGIPFFAKI
-148 TKEKIECYVDNN
+148 TKQKIESYVDNN
-160 QQECRGLIPELV
+160 QLECRGLIPEFV
-172 YTLIATTASNE
+172 YTLIATTASKD

-202 GIVSYNQNHPY
+202 GIVSYSQNHPY
-213 IPKGYSVWEIGTNK
+213 IPKGLSVWEIGTSK

-259 AVFPRSISHENQEK
+259 AVFPRTISHQNQEI
-273 WIRQKKKDGSEFKDI
+273 WIRQKKKEGSEFKNI
-288 RIIDAFLLAQWANQ
+288 RIIDAFLLAQWANL
-302 SASAQLHFSK
+302 SVSVQLHFSK
-312 QFSNVTDNDILTKI
+312 QFSNFEEDDLLTNI
-326 QTSKLLYKEMSF
+326 ETSQLMYKEMSF
-338 NNIAN
+338 DSIEN
-343 GEELLDNLFSLYKN
+343 GEELLDDLFSLYQN
-357 DYYGLFSCF
+357 DYYDLFKSF
-366 IRDGL
+366 IRTGLDG
-371 GSNILNASSESKS
+371 NILKAASESKI
-384 LTKAFICYLAKVY
+384 LIKAFICYLAKVY
-397 DSEDKNNSADDI
+397 DSEDKNKTSDNTVNDI
-409 VNGLEY
+409 EY
-415 QVKASLQD
+415 QVNASLCSSEDRKQA
-423 PDDKELEKD
+423 KD
-432 TDFDGYQQSRYTN
+432 TEFYGYEKSKYTN

-453 KDYALL
+453 KDYKLL
-459 AKLILALKVLSI
+459 TKLISSLTEKSI
-471 LIVDEEIIDDRIK
+471 LIVDEEIIDFKIRDR
-484 ELCKEN
+484 CREN
-490 KNVRII
+490 KNVKII
-496 TIRNLYNF
+496 TIRNLYNY
-504 DISDPYKESSSIA
+504 DISDPYKENSSIA
-517 ERSEIFLNTNSV
+517 ERSEIILNANSL
-529 PPFKEEIILN
+529 PSFKEEIILN
-539 PLPWYKLENTLNEFT
+539 PLPWYKLENKLNEFT
-554 QKTNYLSNKS
+554 QKTNYLSNES
-564 DEEKDST
+564 CEEIGST

-576 EQNKNAEAILNPN
+576 EQNKNADAILNPN

-602 CNMKNILTKGTDFK
+602 SNLRNILTKGTDFK
-616 VTRRQFIQNLV
+616 VTRRHFNQNLI

-663 TEDIKQMLAKIV
+663 TEDIKQILAKIV
-675 HLKLSQSIACFYK
+675 HLKLYKNIACFYK
-688 GIYKLTSRYIVLDY
+688 EIYKLTSRYIVLDY
-702 INDEP
+702 IYDVT

-731 SETGIFFERN
+731 SETGIFFERK

-754 FLSVLKLQKET
+754 FLSVLKLQNKT
-765 ESTNRRRSLPSNCV
+765 ESTNCIRSLPSNYI
-779 IDELTQLIIRL
+779 IDELAQLIIRL
-790 LDVLCFKKEDILGDD
+790 LDVLCFIKKDIIEDD
-805 YPYYLKNKALQN
+805 YPIYLKNKTLQN
-817 NIFNALKA
+817 NIFNAIKA
-825 NSNNNKQYSI
+825 NSADDKQYSI
-835 LSEIRPFIEQLSYLD
+835 LSAILPFIEQLSYLD

-862 LSYCKRAKIE
+862 LSYCKQAKIE

-883 YLSDDLLYSLFFVS
+883 YLSDDLLFSLIFVS
-897 KKMTNLKQVTEL
+897 KNMTNLKQVTEL
-909 LIQLDETMQSSDSS
+909 LIQLDETMQNSDSS

-932 GLMFDIYS
+932 GLMFDIYC

-955 ELSSKYPG
+955 ELSLKYPEL
-963 PCKNLVIKQIDQITL
+963 CKNLVIKQIKQITL
-978 GGLIT
+978 GGLIA
-983 CMPSFKWYDLNIKLS
+983 CMPSFKWYDLNIKHS

-1019 TTSNLSF
+1019 TTSNISF
-1026 DELAKCKNFVDY
+1026 DELANCKNFVDF

-1044 QQLESLIELYSKNS
+1044 QNLESLIELYSKNS

-1213 ELDTEVNQEHSD
+1213 ELDTEVKQEHSD

-1241 TQSNFQNQK
+1241 TQRNFQNMK

-1257 LTDCRTC
+1257 LTDCRAC
-1264 IWSMSSIDKGFNLN
+1264 IWSMSSIDKGFNLR
-1278 RAYGDYV
+1278 RAYSDYV
-1285 KKNNLSISEEVNI
+1285 KKNNLSISEEVSI
-1298 LINFPFDECTFEL
+1298 LINLPFDERTFEL
-1311 AERTSDLA
+1311 ADRTPDLA

-1330 YYENWKNKEIFEKI
+1330 YYEYWKNKEIFEKI

-1355 ELCCASVFFLIRT
+1355 ELCCACMSFLVRT
-1368 TDYKDFS
+1368 NDYKDFS
-1375 LECVLEIVDTIN
+1375 LECVLEIFDTIN

-1407 LNIRKNDEIENRQPI
+1407 LNIRKNDEIENRQLI
-1422 VQNTEYNNSVK
+1422 VQNTEDNNSVK
-1433 YQNKLKRKEKAII
+1433 YQNKLKCKEKAVI
-1446 ELQKDK
+1446 ELQKDRV
-1452 LLLTKFV
+1452 LLTKFV

-1536 KLFTNENS
+1536 KLFTNENC
-1544 VISVGD
+1544 VISLGD

-1558 KFDRAAVICL
+1558 KFDRATVICL
-1568 ESTELIFNNLNCIPG
+1568 ESTEQIFNNLNCIPG

-1597 WINQVIEISRNS
+1597 WINQVIEIARNS

-1623 KTLAHTPKEKNNLM
+1623 KTLTHTPKEKNNLM

-1652 DFLRYFYIAFFN
+1652 DFLRFFYIAFFN

-1684 AEYKKIRISINKDEM
+1684 AQYNKIRNSINKNEM

-1711 GYKFDS
+1711 GYKSDS

>member
-1 MSDNKEFGLFLK
+1 MPENKNFGLFLK
-13 EELTKKSNL
+13 EELTKKTNL
-22 NSSQLASI
+22 NVSQVASI
-30 LHCSRSTLNDLF
+30 LKCSRSTLNDLF
-42 KGKRSLSKSFANR
+42 NGKRQLSKAFAKR
-55 IETAFSSNS
+55 IEEAFSSNS
-64 LSSEYSIKADDLLK
+64 HSSSYSIKADDLLK
-78 KQAALIYK
+78 KQATLIYG
-86 ISGENLN
+86 ISGDKLN
-93 LEEDEDADTQS
+93 TDEDTNTRS
-104 SQDKD
+104 SLGIINSERSSEASNDK
-109 YIDSS
+109 YY
-114 RAPSDEKFS
+114 
-123 LSNNTPESSN
+123 LSNNTSS
-133 ITTVQD
+133 IQD
-139 QGLPYFAKF
+139 QGIPFFAKI
-148 TKEKIECYVDNN
+148 TRQKIESYVDNN
-160 QQECRGLIPELV
+160 KQKCRGLIPELV
-172 YTLIATTASNE
+172 YTLIATTANKD

-213 IPKGYSVWEIGTNK
+213 IPKGLSVWEIGTNK

-238 KAKEKLSKFS
+238 KAKEKLSKLS
-248 PSTDIHDVTYV
+248 QDVDIHDVTYV
-259 AVFPRSISHENQEK
+259 AVFPRTISYQNKEN
-273 WIRQKKKDGSEFKDI
+273 WIRQKKKEGSEFKDI

-312 QFSNVTDNDILTKI
+312 QFSNVTDNDILTNI
-326 QTSKLLYKEMSF
+326 QTSKLMYKEMSF
-338 NNIAN
+338 DRIAN

-357 DYYGLFSCF
+357 DYYGLFNSF

-371 GSNILNASSESKS
+371 GSNILKAASESKI
-384 LTKAFICYLAKVY
+384 LTKAFICYLAKLY
-397 DSEDKNNSADDI
+397 DSEDQNNSTDNN
-409 VNGLEY
+409 VNGIEY
-415 QVKASLQD
+415 PVKTSLLD

-432 TDFDGYQQSRYTN
+432 TDFDGYQKSRYTN

-453 KDYALL
+453 KDYTLL
-459 AKLILALKVLSI
+459 AKLILALKVKSI

-484 ELCKEN
+484 ELCREN

-496 TIRNLYNF
+496 SIRNLYNF
-504 DISDPYKESSSIA
+504 DISDPYKENSSIA
-517 ERSEIFLNTNSV
+517 ERSEIISNTNSF
-529 PPFKEEIILN
+529 PSFKEEIILN
-539 PLPWYKLENTLNEFT
+539 PLTWYKIENTLNEFT

-564 DEEKDST
+564 YEEKDST
-571 QNKIQ
+571 QNKTQ

-602 CNMKNILTKGTDFK
+602 SNLRNILTKGTDFK
-616 VTRRQFIQNLV
+616 VTRRHFNQNLI

-663 TEDIKQMLAKIV
+663 TEDIKQILAKIV
-675 HLKLSQSIACFYK
+675 HLKLSQNIACFYK
-688 GIYKLTSRYIVLDY
+688 EIYKVTSRYIVLDY
-702 INDEP
+702 IYDVT

-754 FLSVLKLQKET
+754 FLSVLKLQHKT
-765 ESTNRRRSLPSNCV
+765 ESTDCRRSLPSNYI
-779 IDELTQLIIRL
+779 IDELAQLIIRL
-790 LDVLCFKKEDILGDD
+790 LDVLCFIKKDIIEDD

-817 NIFNALKA
+817 NTFNALKA
-825 NSNNNKQYSI
+825 NSNDDNKQHSI
-835 LSEIRPFIEQLSYLD
+835 LKAILPFIEQLSYLD
-850 CRNYLNIVDDLI
+850 CSNYLNIVDDLI
-862 LSYCKRAKIE
+862 LSYCKQAKIE
-872 KANDLDDYCNP
+872 KTNDYLDDYFNP
-883 YLSDDLLYSLFFVS
+883 YLSDDLLYSLIFVS
-897 KKMTNLKQVTEL
+897 KNMTNLKQVTEL

-923 SYNKITELL
+923 IYNKITELL
-932 GLMFDIYS
+932 VLMFDIY
-940 CSNTRAVDSRERILK
+940 CCRNTKAVDSRERILK

-963 PCKNLVIKQIDQITL
+963 PCKNLVIKQIKQITL

-998 QSPDTIRYGLDRYIY
+998 QSLDTIRYGLDRYIY

-1019 TTSNLSF
+1019 TTSNISF
-1026 DELAKCKNFVDY
+1026 DELANCKNFVEF

-1058 TEEKQIELRDLFNQ
+1058 TEKKQIELRDLFNQ
-1072 KQFWLHQKVNI
+1072 KQFWLHQKINI

-1142 IHKERSAFIY
+1142 IHKERSDFIY
-1152 NTFKKLGGDG
+1152 KTFKKLGGEG

-1250 VSQLDKY
+1250 VSQLDEY
-1257 LTDCRTC
+1257 LTDCRSC

-1285 KKNNLSISEEVNI
+1285 KKKKLSISEEVNI

-1311 AERTSDLA
+1311 AERTRDLSA
-1319 SIYWEKVPLLN
+1319 EYWDKVPLLN
-1330 YYENWKNKEIFEKI
+1330 YYKNLENKETFEKI

-1355 ELCCASVFFLIRT
+1355 ELCCASVFFLVKT
-1368 TDYKDFS
+1368 NDYKDFS

-1387 KINLYKFQN
+1387 KINLSKFQN
-1396 KIDLLKSDEQD
+1396 KIDLLKSNEQD
-1407 LNIRKNDEIENRQPI
+1407 LNIRKNDEIENRQII
-1422 VQNTEYNNSVK
+1422 VQNTEDNNSVK

-1459 AKVLKESSLSFENK
+1459 TKVLKESSLSFENK

-1481 PYLMYDNFSHLRNAR
+1481 PYLMYDNLSHLRNAR

-1501 CIRELNLYFSANPQK
+1501 CIRELNLFFSANPQK

-1609 KNEDLIYITRNYVA
+1609 KIDDLINITKNNVA
-1623 KTLAHTPKEKNNLM
+1623 KTLAHTPKENNNLM
-1637 PYKEVCLALEDVEDY
+1637 PYKEVYLALEDVEDY

-1664 SYSLANIYQCDDGE
+1664 SYCLANIYQCDDGE

-1684 AEYKKIRISINKDEM
+1684 TEYKKIRNSINKDEM
-1699 PLTYNLVSMLEN
+1699 PLTYNLVSMLEK

>member
-1 MSDNKEFGLFLK
+1 MSDNKDFGLFLK
-13 EELTKKSNL
+13 EELTKKTNL
-22 NSSQLASI
+22 NVSQVASI
-30 LHCSRSTLNDLF
+30 LKCSRSTLNDLF
-42 KGKRSLSKSFANR
+42 NGKRQLSKAFAKR
-55 IETAFSSNS
+55 IEEAFSSNS
-64 LSSEYSIKADDLLK
+64 LSSSYSIKADSLLK
-78 KQAALIYK
+78 KQAALIYG
-86 ISGENLN
+86 IS
-93 LEEDEDADTQS
+93 EDHSSLKDATNTS
-104 SQDKD
+104 SSLGRNNRERSSEASDDK
-109 YIDSS
+109 YT
-114 RAPSDEKFS
+114 
-123 LSNNTPESSN
+123 LSNNTSS
-133 ITTVQD
+133 IQD
-139 QGLPYFAKF
+139 QGIPFFVKI
-148 TKEKIECYVDNN
+148 TREKIESYVDNN
-160 QQECRGLIPELV
+160 HQECRGLIPEFV
-172 YTLIATTASNE
+172 YTLIATTASND

-213 IPKGYSVWEIGTNK
+213 IPKGLSVWEIGTNK

-238 KAKEKLSKFS
+238 KAKEKLSKLS
-248 PSTDIHDVTYV
+248 QDVDIHDVTYV
-259 AVFPRSISHENQEK
+259 AVFPRTISYQNKEN
-273 WIRQKKKDGSEFKDI
+273 WIRQKKKEGSEFKDI

-302 SASAQLHFSK
+302 SVSAQLHFSK
-312 QFSNVTDNDILTKI
+312 QFSNFEEDDLLTNI
-326 QTSKLLYKEMSF
+326 ETSQFMYKEMSF
-338 NNIAN
+338 DSIEH
-343 GEELLDNLFSLYKN
+343 GEELLDDLFSLYKN
-357 DYYGLFSCF
+357 DYYDLFKSF
-366 IRDGL
+366 IRTGLDG
-371 GSNILNASSESKS
+371 NILKAASESKI
-384 LTKAFICYLAKVY
+384 LTKAFICYLAKIY
-397 DSEDKNNSADDI
+397 DSEDKNIKSDNT
-409 VNGLEY
+409 VNAIEY
-415 QVKASLQD
+415 QVNAALQYSE
-423 PDDKELEKD
+423 DKKQAKD
-432 TDFDGYQQSRYTN
+432 TEFYGYGKSKYTN

-453 KDYALL
+453 KDYKLL
-459 AKLILALKVLSI
+459 TKLISSLTEKSI
-471 LIVDEEIIDDRIK
+471 LIVDEEIIDFKIRDR
-484 ELCKEN
+484 CREN
-490 KNVRII
+490 KNVKII

-504 DISDPYKESSSIA
+504 DISDPYKENSSIA
-517 ERSEIFLNTNSV
+517 ERSEIILNANSL
-529 PPFKEEIILN
+529 PSFKEEIILN
-539 PLPWYKLENTLNEFT
+539 PLPWYKLENKLNEFT

-564 DEEKDST
+564 CEEIGST
-571 QNKIQ
+571 QNK
-576 EQNKNAEAILNPN
+576 NADAIFNPN

-602 CNMKNILTKGTDFK
+602 SNLRNILTKGTDFK
-616 VTRRQFIQNLV
+616 VTRRHFIQNLI
-627 EQNEDLSFLFCFCLI
+627 EQNEELSFLFCFCLI

-652 VEVLKSLYSKK
+652 VEVLKSLYTKK
-663 TEDIKQMLAKIV
+663 TEDIEQMLTKIV
-675 HLKLSQSIACFYK
+675 HLKLYKNIACFYK
-688 GIYKLTSRYIVLDY
+688 EIYKLTSRYIVLDY
-702 INDEP
+702 IYDVT
-707 TINKEDILNRLY
+707 TIKKEDILNRLY

-748 FAYYSA
+748 FAFYSA

-765 ESTNRRRSLPSNCV
+765 ESTERRRILPSNCV

-790 LDVLCFKKEDILGDD
+790 LDVLCFIKKDIIDDD

-817 NIFNALKA
+817 NTFNVLKS
-825 NSNNNKQYSI
+825 NSNDDNKQYSI
-835 LSEIRPFIEQLSYLD
+835 LSAILPFIEQLSYLD
-850 CRNYLNIVDDLI
+850 CSNYLNIVDDLI
-862 LSYCKRAKIE
+862 LSYCKQAKIE
-872 KANDLDDYCNP
+872 KTNDYLDDYFNP
-883 YLSDDLLYSLFFVS
+883 YLSDDLLYSLIFVS
-897 KKMTNLKQVTEL
+897 KNMTNLKQVTEL
-909 LIQLDETMQSSDSS
+909 LIQLDETMQSSDCSI
-923 SYNKITELL
+923 YNKITELL
-932 GLMFDIYS
+932 VLMFDIY
-940 CSNTRAVDSRERILK
+940 CCRNTKAVDSRERILK

-963 PCKNLVIKQIDQITL
+963 PCKNLVIKQIKQITL

-998 QSPDTIRYGLDRYIY
+998 QSLDTIRYGLDRYIY

-1019 TTSNLSF
+1019 TTNNISF
-1026 DELAKCKNFVDY
+1026 DELANCKNFVEF

-1044 QQLESLIELYSKNS
+1044 QNLESLIELYSKNS
-1058 TEEKQIELRDLFNQ
+1058 TEKKQIELRDLFNQ
-1072 KQFWLHQKVNI
+1072 KQFWLHQKINI

-1182 DHELSLNERLNLFTF
+1182 DHELSLDERLNLFTF

-1250 VSQLDKY
+1250 VSQLNKY

-1285 KKNNLSISEEVNI
+1285 KKNNLSISDKTQI
-1298 LINFPFDECTFEL
+1298 LINFPFNKCTFEL
-1311 AERTSDLA
+1311 ADRTPDLA

-1330 YYENWKNKEIFEKI
+1330 YYENWENKEIFEKI

-1355 ELCCASVFFLIRT
+1355 ELCCACMSFLVRT
-1368 TDYKDFS
+1368 NDYKDFS
-1375 LECVLEIVDTIN
+1375 LECVLETVDTIN

-1407 LNIRKNDEIENRQPI
+1407 LNIRKNDEIENRQLI
-1422 VQNTEYNNSVK
+1422 VQNTEDNNSVK
-1433 YQNKLKRKEKAII
+1433 YQNKLKCKEKAII
-1446 ELQKDK
+1446 ELQKDRV
-1452 LLLTKFV
+1452 LLTKFV
-1459 AKVLKESSLSFENK
+1459 TKVLKESSLSFENK

-1481 PYLMYDNFSHLRNAR
+1481 PYLMYDNLSHLRNAR

-1501 CIRELNLYFSANPQK
+1501 CIRELKLFFSANPQK

-1536 KLFTNENS
+1536 KLFTNENC

-1558 KFDRAAVICL
+1558 KFDRATVICL

-1597 WINQVIEISRNS
+1597 WINQVIEIARNS

-1623 KTLAHTPKEKNNLM
+1623 KTLAHTPKENNNLM
-1637 PYKEVCLALEDVEDY
+1637 PYKEVYLALEDLEDY
-1652 DFLRYFYIAFFN
+1652 DFLHFFYIAFFN

-1678 RNRSLA
+1678 RNRNLA
-1684 AEYKKIRISINKDEM
+1684 SQYNKIRISINKEEM

-1711 GYKFDS
+1711 GYKSDS
-1717 RHDNEDYIFR
+1717 KHDNEDYIFR

>member
-1 MSDNKEFGLFLK
+1 MSENKEFGLFLK
-13 EELTKKSNL
+13 EELTKKTNL
-22 NSSQLASI
+22 NTSQLASI

-42 KGKRSLSKSFANR
+42 KGKRSLSKAFANR

-64 LSSEYSIKADDLLK
+64 LSSDNSIKSDDLLK

-86 ISGENLN
+86 ISGVNLN
-93 LEEDEDADTQS
+93 MDEETNTQS
-104 SQDKD
+104 SQDND
-109 YIDSS
+109 CIDSS
-114 RAPSDEKFS
+114 RAPSDEKSS
-123 LSNNTPESSN
+123 LSNNTPESSK
-133 ITTVQD
+133 IPTIQD
-139 QGLPYFAKF
+139 QGIPFFAKF
-148 TKEKIECYVDNN
+148 TKEKIESYVDNN
-160 QQECRGLIPELV
+160 QIECRGLIPELV
-172 YTLIATTASNE
+172 YTLIATTTSNE

-202 GIVSYNQNHPY
+202 GIVSYSQNHPY
-213 IPKGYSVWEIGTNK
+213 IPKGFSVWEIGTNK
-227 DPKRKFDEDFS
+227 DPKRKFDEDFY
-238 KAKEKLSKFS
+238 KAKEKLSKSS

-259 AVFPRSISHENQEK
+259 AVFPRTISRENQEK
-273 WIRQKKKDGSEFKDI
+273 WIRQKEGSEFKDI

-371 GSNILNASSESKS
+371 CSNILNAASESKS

-415 QVKASLQD
+415 QVKTSLQD
-423 PDDKELEKD
+423 PDDENHQKD
-432 TDFDGYQQSRYTN
+432 TDFDGYQKSRYTN

-453 KDYALL
+453 KDYTLL
-459 AKLILALKVLSI
+459 AKLILALKVKSI

-484 ELCKEN
+484 ELCREN

-496 TIRNLYNF
+496 SIRNLYNF
-504 DISDPYKESSSIA
+504 DISDPYNENSSIA
-517 ERSEIFLNTNSV
+517 ERSEIISNTNSF
-529 PPFKEEIILN
+529 PSFKEEIILN
-539 PLPWYKLENTLNEFT
+539 PLTWYKIENTLNEFT

-564 DEEKDST
+564 YEEKDST
-571 QNKIQ
+571 QNKTQ

-602 CNMKNILTKGTDFK
+602 SNLRNILTKGTDFK
-616 VTRRQFIQNLV
+616 VTRRHFNQNLI

-663 TEDIKQMLAKIV
+663 TEDIEQMLTKII

-765 ESTNRRRSLPSNCV
+765 ESTNRRRSLHSNCV

-790 LDVLCFKKEDILGDD
+790 LDVICFKKEDILGDD

-835 LSEIRPFIEQLSYLD
+835 LSAIRPFIEQLSYLD

-872 KANDLDDYCNP
+872 KANDLYDYCNP

-940 CSNTRAVDSRERILK
+940 CSNTRAVDSREKILK
-955 ELSSKYPG
+955 ELSLKYPEQ
-963 PCKNLVIKQIDQITL
+963 CKNLIIKQIKQIPL

-998 QSPDTIRYGLDRYIY
+998 QSLDTIRYGLDRYIC

-1019 TTSNLSF
+1019 TTSNISF
-1026 DELAKCKNFVDY
+1026 DELANCKNFVEF

-1044 QQLESLIELYSKNS
+1044 QKLESLIELYSKNS
-1058 TEEKQIELRDLFNQ
+1058 TEKKQIELRDLFNQ

-1093 VRTILESKSML
+1093 LRTILESKSML

-1112 AIASDLIIDESSI
+1112 AIASDLIIDESII
-1125 PVEVITKFKNED
+1125 PVELITKFKNED

-1142 IHKERSAFIY
+1142 IHKERSDFIY
-1152 NTFKKLGGDG
+1152 KTFKKLRGEG

-1173 YDIGYSLVK
+1173 NDIGYSLVK
-1182 DHELSLNERLNLFTF
+1182 DHELSLNDRLYLFTF
-1197 FINEIYITNK
+1197 FINEIYLTNK

-1213 ELDTEVNQEHSD
+1213 ELDTEVKQEHSD

-1236 KRDSL
+1236 KRDRL

-1264 IWSMSSIDKGFNLN
+1264 IWSMSSIDKGFNFK
-1278 RAYGDYV
+1278 RAYSDYV
-1285 KKNNLSISEEVNI
+1285 NKNNLSISDETQI
-1298 LINFPFDECTFEL
+1298 LINFPFNKCTFEL
-1311 AERTSDLA
+1311 ADRTPDLA

-1330 YYENWKNKEIFEKI
+1330 YYKYWKNKEIFEKI

-1355 ELCCASVFFLIRT
+1355 ELCCACMSFLVRT
-1368 TDYKDFS
+1368 NDYKDFS
-1375 LECVLEIVDTIN
+1375 LKCVLETVDTIN

-1396 KIDLLKSDEQD
+1396 KIDLLKPDEQD
-1407 LNIRKNDEIENRQPI
+1407 LNIRKNDEIENRQLI
-1422 VQNTEYNNSVK
+1422 VQNTEDNNSVK
-1433 YQNKLKRKEKAII
+1433 YQNKLKCKEKAII
-1446 ELQKDK
+1446 ELQNYRE
-1452 LLLTKFV
+1452 LLTKFV

-1481 PYLMYDNFSHLRNAR
+1481 PYLMYDNFSHLRNAS

-1524 YLHDHCILLKKD
+1524 YQHNHCILLKKD
-1536 KLFTNENS
+1536 KLFTKENC

-1609 KNEDLIYITRNYVA
+1609 KIDDLINITKNNVA
-1623 KTLAHTPKEKNNLM
+1623 KTLAHTPKENNNIM
-1637 PYKEVCLALEDVEDY
+1637 PYKEVYLALEDVEDY

-1678 RNRSLA
+1678 RNRNLA

>member
-1 MSDNKEFGLFLK
+1 MKSKELFGLFLK

-22 NSSQLASI
+22 NVSQVASI
-30 LHCSRSTLNDLF
+30 LKCSRSTLNDLF
-42 KGKRSLSKSFANR
+42 NGKRQLSKAFAKR
-55 IETAFSSNS
+55 IEESFSSNS
-64 LSSEYSIKADDLLK
+64 LSSDYSIKADDLLK
-78 KQAALIYK
+78 KQAALIYG
-86 ISGENLN
+86 ISGDKLN
-93 LEEDEDADTQS
+93 MDEDTNTRS
-104 SQDKD
+104 SLGRINSERSSEASNDK
-109 YIDSS
+109 Y
-114 RAPSDEKFS
+114 S
-123 LSNNTPESSN
+123 LSNNTSS
-133 ITTVQD
+133 IQD
-139 QGLPYFAKF
+139 QGIPFFAKI
-148 TKEKIECYVDNN
+148 TKEKIESYVDNN
-160 QQECRGLIPELV
+160 QQKCRGLIPELV
-172 YTLIATTASNE
+172 YTLIATTTSQD

-202 GIVSYNQNHPY
+202 GIVIYNQNHPY

-238 KAKEKLSKFS
+238 KAKEKLSKSS
-248 PSTDIHDVTYV
+248 PSTDVHDVTYV
-259 AVFPRSISHENQEK
+259 AVFPRTISYENQEK

-302 SASAQLHFSK
+302 SVSAQLHFSK
-312 QFSNVTDNDILTKI
+312 QFSNVTDNDILTNI
-326 QTSKLLYKEMSF
+326 QTSKLMYKEMSF
-338 NNIAN
+338 DRIAN

-357 DYYGLFSCF
+357 DYYGLFNSF

-371 GSNILNASSESKS
+371 GSNILNAASESKI
-384 LTKAFICYLAKVY
+384 LTKAFICYLAKLY
-397 DSEDKNNSADDI
+397 DSEDQNNSTDNN
-409 VNGLEY
+409 VNGIEY
-415 QVKASLQD
+415 PVKTSLLD

-432 TDFDGYQQSRYTN
+432 TDFDGYQKSRYTN

-453 KDYALL
+453 KDYTLL
-459 AKLILALKVLSI
+459 AKLILALKVKSI

-484 ELCKEN
+484 ELCREN

-496 TIRNLYNF
+496 SIRNLYNF
-504 DISDPYKESSSIA
+504 DISDPYKENSSIA
-517 ERSEIFLNTNSV
+517 ERSEIISNTNS
-529 PPFKEEIILN
+529 FKEEIILN
-539 PLPWYKLENTLNEFT
+539 SLTWYKIENTLNEFT

-564 DEEKDST
+564 YEEKGST
-571 QNKIQ
+571 QNKTQ

-602 CNMKNILTKGTDFK
+602 SNLRNILTKGTDFK
-616 VTRRQFIQNLV
+616 VTRRHFNQNLI
-627 EQNEDLSFLFCFCLI
+627 EQNEELSFLFCFCLI

-663 TEDIKQMLAKIV
+663 TEDIKQILEKIV

-702 INDEP
+702 IYDVT

-754 FLSVLKLQKET
+754 FLSVLKLQHKT
-765 ESTNRRRSLPSNCV
+765 ESTDCRRSLPSNYI
-779 IDELTQLIIRL
+779 IDELAQLIIRL
-790 LDVLCFKKEDILGDD
+790 LDVLCFIKKDIIEDD
-805 YPYYLKNKALQN
+805 YPYYLKNKVLQN
-817 NIFNALKA
+817 NTFNALKA
-825 NSNNNKQYSI
+825 NSNDDNKQHSI
-835 LSEIRPFIEQLSYLD
+835 LKAILPFIEQLSYLD
-850 CRNYLNIVDDLI
+850 CSNYLNIVDDLI
-862 LSYCKRAKIE
+862 LSYCKQAKIE
-872 KANDLDDYCNP
+872 KTNDYLDDYFNP
-883 YLSDDLLYSLFFVS
+883 YLSDDLLYSLIFVS
-897 KKMTNLKQVTEL
+897 KNMTNLKQVTEL
-909 LIQLDETMQSSDSS
+909 LIKLGETMQSSDSS
-923 SYNKITELL
+923 IYNKITELL
-932 GLMFDIYS
+932 VLMFDIY
-940 CSNTRAVDSRERILK
+940 CCRNTKAVDSRERILK

-963 PCKNLVIKQIDQITL
+963 PCKNLVIKQIKQITL

-998 QSPDTIRYGLDRYIY
+998 QSLDTIRYGLDRYIY

-1019 TTSNLSF
+1019 TTSNISF
-1026 DELAKCKNFVDY
+1026 DELANCKNFVEF

-1044 QQLESLIELYSKNS
+1044 QNLESLIELYSKNS

-1182 DHELSLNERLNLFTF
+1182 DHELSLNERLYLFTF

-1213 ELDTEVNQEHSD
+1213 ELDTEVNQEHSG

-1250 VSQLDKY
+1250 VSQLNKY
-1257 LTDCRTC
+1257 LTDFRTC

-1285 KKNNLSISEEVNI
+1285 KKNNLSISDKTQI
-1298 LINFPFDECTFEL
+1298 LINFPFNKCTFEL
-1311 AERTSDLA
+1311 ADRTPDLA
-1319 SIYWEKVPLLN
+1319 SIYWENVPLLN
-1330 YYENWKNKEIFEKI
+1330 YYENWENKEIFEKI

-1355 ELCCASVFFLIRT
+1355 ELCCACMSFLVRT
-1368 TDYKDFS
+1368 NDYKDFS
-1375 LECVLEIVDTIN
+1375 LECVLETVDTIN

-1407 LNIRKNDEIENRQPI
+1407 LNIRKNDEIENRQLI
-1422 VQNTEYNNSVK
+1422 VQNTEDNNSVK

-1459 AKVLKESSLSFENK
+1459 TKVLKESSLSFENK

-1481 PYLMYDNFSHLRNAR
+1481 PYLMYDNLSHLRNAR

-1501 CIRELNLYFSANPQK
+1501 CIRELNLFFSANPQK

-1536 KLFTNENS
+1536 KLFTNENC

-1597 WINQVIEISRNS
+1597 WINQVIEIARNS
-1609 KNEDLIYITRNYVA
+1609 KNEDLIYITRKYVA
-1623 KTLAHTPKEKNNLM
+1623 KTLAHTPKGNNNLM
-1637 PYKEVCLALEDVEDY
+1637 PYKEVYLALEDLEDY
-1652 DFLRYFYIAFFN
+1652 DFLHFFYIAFFN

-1678 RNRSLA
+1678 RNRNLA
-1684 AEYKKIRISINKDEM
+1684 TEYKKIRNSINKDEM

-1711 GYKFDS
+1711 GYKSDS
-1717 RHDNEDYIFR
+1717 RQDNKDYIFR

>member
-1 MSDNKEFGLFLK
+1 MSENKEFGLFLK
-13 EELTKKSNL
+13 EELTKKTNL
-22 NSSQLASI
+22 NTSQLASI

-42 KGKRSLSKSFANR
+42 KGKRSLSKAFANR

-64 LSSEYSIKADDLLK
+64 LSSDNSIKSDDLLK

-86 ISGENLN
+86 ISGVNLN
-93 LEEDEDADTQS
+93 MDEETNTQS
-104 SQDKD
+104 SQDND
-109 YIDSS
+109 CIDSS
-114 RAPSDEKFS
+114 RAPSDEKSS
-123 LSNNTPESSN
+123 LSNNTPESSK
-133 ITTVQD
+133 IPTIQD
-139 QGLPYFAKF
+139 QGIPFFAKF
-148 TKEKIECYVDNN
+148 TKEKIESYVDNN
-160 QQECRGLIPELV
+160 QIESRGLIPELV
-172 YTLIATTASNE
+172 YTLIATTTSNE

-202 GIVSYNQNHPY
+202 GIVSYSQNHPY
-213 IPKGYSVWEIGTNK
+213 IPKGFSVWEIGTNK
-227 DPKRKFDEDFS
+227 DPKRKFDEDFY
-238 KAKEKLSKFS
+238 KAKEKLSKSS

-259 AVFPRSISHENQEK
+259 AVFPRTISRENQEK
-273 WIRQKKKDGSEFKDI
+273 WIRQKEGSEFKDI

-371 GSNILNASSESKS
+371 GSNILNAASESKS

-564 DEEKDST
+564 YEEKDST

-576 EQNKNAEAILNPN
+576 EQNKNADAIFNPN

-602 CNMKNILTKGTDFK
+602 SNLRNILTKGTDFK
-616 VTRRQFIQNLV
+616 VTRRHFIQNLI

-652 VEVLKSLYSKK
+652 VEVLKSLYTKK
-663 TEDIKQMLAKIV
+663 TEDIEQMLTKIV
-675 HLKLSQSIACFYK
+675 HLKLYKNIACFYK
-688 GIYKLTSRYIVLDY
+688 EIYKLTSRYIVLDY
-702 INDEP
+702 IYDEP

-765 ESTNRRRSLPSNCV
+765 ESTERRRILPSNCV

-790 LDVLCFKKEDILGDD
+790 LDVLCFIKKDIIDDD

-817 NIFNALKA
+817 NTFNVLKS
-825 NSNNNKQYSI
+825 NSNDDNKQYSI
-835 LSEIRPFIEQLSYLD
+835 LSAILPFIEQLSYLD
-850 CRNYLNIVDDLI
+850 CSNYLNIVDDLI
-862 LSYCKRAKIE
+862 LSYCKQAKIE
-872 KANDLDDYCNP
+872 KTNDYLDDYCNP
-883 YLSDDLLYSLFFVS
+883 YLSDDMLYSLLFVS
-897 KKMTNLKQVTEL
+897 KNMMNLKQVTEL
-909 LIQLDETMQSSDSS
+909 LIQLDETMQSSDRS

-932 GLMFDIYS
+932 GLMYDIYS
-940 CSNTRAVDSRERILK
+940 CRNTKAVDSREKILK
-955 ELSSKYPG
+955 ELSLKYPEQ
-963 PCKNLVIKQIDQITL
+963 CKNLVIKQINQITL
-978 GGLIT
+978 RGIIT
-983 CMPSFKWYDLNIKLS
+983 CMPSFNWYDLNIKLS
-998 QSPDTIRYGLDRYIY
+998 QSPDTIRYGIDRYIY

-1019 TTSNLSF
+1019 ATSNLSF
-1026 DELAKCKNFVDY
+1026 EELSNCKNFVEV

-1044 QQLESLIELYSKNS
+1044 QKLESLIELYSKDS

-1083 SDSLKEFFKK
+1083 SESQKEFFKK

-1125 PVEVITKFKNED
+1125 PIEVITKFKNED

-1142 IHKERSAFIY
+1142 IHKERSDFIY
-1152 NTFKKLGGDG
+1152 KTFKKLGGEG

-1182 DHELSLNERLNLFTF
+1182 DHELSLNDRLYLFTF

-1213 ELDTEVNQEHSD
+1213 ELDTEVRQEHSD
-1225 SNLLSKILLNS
+1225 SNLLSKNLLNS

-1241 TQSNFQNQK
+1241 TQSNFQKPK
-1250 VSQLDKY
+1250 VSKLYQY
-1257 LTDCRTC
+1257 LTDCRSC
-1264 IWSMSSIDKGFNLN
+1264 IWSMSSIDKGFNLK

-1298 LINFPFDECTFEL
+1298 LINLPFDERTFEL
-1311 AERTSDLA
+1311 AERTRDLA
-1319 SIYWEKVPLLN
+1319 AEYWDKVPLLN
-1330 YYENWKNKEIFEKI
+1330 YYKNLENKEIFEKI

-1355 ELCCASVFFLIRT
+1355 ELCCACVFFLVRT

-1375 LECVLEIVDTIN
+1375 LDCVLEIVDTIN

-1407 LNIRKNDEIENRQPI
+1407 LNIRKNDEIENRQLI
-1422 VQNTEYNNSVK
+1422 VQNTEDNNSVK

-1452 LLLTKFV
+1452 VLLTKFV
-1459 AKVLKESSLSFENK
+1459 AKVLKESSISFENK

-1481 PYLMYDNFSHLRNAR
+1481 PYLRYDNFSHLQNAR

-1544 VISVGD
+1544 VVSVGD

-1609 KNEDLIYITRNYVA
+1609 KIDDLINITKNNVA
-1623 KTLAHTPKEKNNLM
+1623 KTLAHTPKENNNLM
-1637 PYKEVCLALEDVEDY
+1637 PYKEVYLALEDVEDY
-1652 DFLRYFYIAFFN
+1652 DFLHFFYIAFFN

-1678 RNRSLA
+1678 RNRNLA
-1684 AEYKKIRISINKDEM
+1684 TEYKKIRNSINKEEM

-1711 GYKFDS
+1711 GYKSDS
-1717 RHDNEDYIFR
+1717 KHDNEDYIFR

>member
-1 MSDNKEFGLFLK
+1 MSYNKDFGLFLK
-13 EELTKKSNL
+13 EELTKKTNL
-22 NSSQLASI
+22 NLSQVASI
-30 LHCSRSTLNDLF
+30 LKCSRSTLNDLF
-42 KGKRSLSKSFANR
+42 NSKRQLSKAFAKR
-55 IETAFSSNS
+55 IEEAFSSNS
-64 LSSEYSIKADDLLK
+64 HSSSYSIKADDLLK
-78 KQAALIYK
+78 MQAALIYG
-86 ISGENLN
+86 ISGDKLN
-93 LEEDEDADTQS
+93 TDDDTNTRS
-104 SQDKD
+104 SLGRINSERSSEASNDK
-109 YIDSS
+109 Y
-114 RAPSDEKFS
+114 S
-123 LSNNTPESSN
+123 LSNNTSS
-133 ITTVQD
+133 IQD
-139 QGLPYFAKF
+139 QGIPFFAKI
-148 TKEKIECYVDNN
+148 TRQKIESYVDNN
-160 QQECRGLIPELV
+160 KQKCRGLIPELV
-172 YTLIATTASNE
+172 YTLIATTTRQD

-193 DDISLKGFD
+193 DDVSLKGFD
-202 GIVSYNQNHPY
+202 GIVSYSQNHPY
-213 IPKGYSVWEIGTNK
+213 IPKGLSVWEIGTNK

-238 KAKEKLSKFS
+238 KAKEKLSKLS
-248 PSTDIHDVTYV
+248 QDVDIHDVTYV
-259 AVFPRSISHENQEK
+259 AVFPRTISYQNQEN
-273 WIRQKKKDGSEFKDI
+273 WIRQKKKEGSEFKDI

-302 SASAQLHFSK
+302 SVSAQLHFSK
-312 QFSNVTDNDILTKI
+312 QFSNFEEDDLLTNI
-326 QTSKLLYKEMSF
+326 ETSQFMYKEMSF
-338 NNIAN
+338 DSIEH
-343 GEELLDNLFSLYKN
+343 GEELLDDLFSLYKN
-357 DYYGLFSCF
+357 DYYDLFKSF
-366 IRDGL
+366 IRTGLDG
-371 GSNILNASSESKS
+371 NILKAASESKI
-384 LTKAFICYLAKVY
+384 LTKAFICYLAKIY
-397 DSEDKNNSADDI
+397 DSEDKNIKSDNT
-409 VNGLEY
+409 VNAIEY
-415 QVKASLQD
+415 QVNAALQYSE
-423 PDDKELEKD
+423 DKKQAKD
-432 TDFDGYQQSRYTN
+432 TEFYGYGKSKYTN

-453 KDYALL
+453 KDYKLL
-459 AKLILALKVLSI
+459 TKLISSLTEKSI
-471 LIVDEEIIDDRIK
+471 LIVDEEIIDFKIRDR
-484 ELCKEN
+484 CGEN
-490 KNVRII
+490 KNVKII

-504 DISDPYKESSSIA
+504 DISDPYKENSSIA
-517 ERSEIFLNTNSV
+517 ERSEIILNANSL
-529 PPFKEEIILN
+529 PSFKEEIILN
-539 PLPWYKLENTLNEFT
+539 PLPWYKLENKLNEFT

-564 DEEKDST
+564 CEEIGST
-571 QNKIQ
+571 QNK
-576 EQNKNAEAILNPN
+576 NADAIFNPN

-602 CNMKNILTKGTDFK
+602 SNLRNILTKGTDFN
-616 VTRRQFIQNLV
+616 VTRRHFIQNLI
-627 EQNEDLSFLFCFCLI
+627 EQNEELSFLFCFCLI

-663 TEDIKQMLAKIV
+663 TEDIKQILAKIA
-675 HLKLSQSIACFYK
+675 HQKLSQNIACFYK
-688 GIYKLTSRYIVLDY
+688 EIYKVTSRYIVLDY
-702 INDEP
+702 IYDVT

-754 FLSVLKLQKET
+754 FLSVLKLQHKT
-765 ESTNRRRSLPSNCV
+765 ESTDCRRSLPSNYI
-779 IDELTQLIIRL
+779 IDELAQLIIRL
-790 LDVLCFKKEDILGDD
+790 LDVLCFIKKDIIEYD

-817 NIFNALKA
+817 NTFNALKA
-825 NSNNNKQYSI
+825 NSNDDNKQHSI
-835 LSEIRPFIEQLSYLD
+835 LKAILPFIEQLSYLD
-850 CRNYLNIVDDLI
+850 CSNYLNIVDDLI
-862 LSYCKRAKIE
+862 LSYCKQAKIE
-872 KANDLDDYCNP
+872 KTNDYLDDYFNP
-883 YLSDDLLYSLFFVS
+883 YLSDDLLYSLIFVS
-897 KKMTNLKQVTEL
+897 KNMTNLKQVTEL

-923 SYNKITELL
+923 IYNKITELL
-932 GLMFDIYS
+932 VLMFDIYC
-940 CSNTRAVDSRERILK
+940 CSNTKAVDSRERILK

-963 PCKNLVIKQIDQITL
+963 PCKNLVIKQIKQITL

-998 QSPDTIRYGLDRYIY
+998 QSLDTIRYGLDRYIY

-1019 TTSNLSF
+1019 TTSNISF
-1026 DELAKCKNFVDY
+1026 DELANCKNFVEF

-1044 QQLESLIELYSKNS
+1044 QKLESLIELYSKNS
-1058 TEEKQIELRDLFNQ
+1058 TEKKQIELRDLFNQ

-1112 AIASDLIIDESSI
+1112 AIASDLIIDERSI
-1125 PVEVITKFKNED
+1125 PVEVMTKFKNED

-1182 DHELSLNERLNLFTF
+1182 DHELSLNDRLYLFTF
-1197 FINEIYITNK
+1197 FINEIYLTNK

-1213 ELDTEVNQEHSD
+1213 ELDTEVKQEHSD

-1236 KRDSL
+1236 KKDSL

-1264 IWSMSSIDKGFNLN
+1264 IWSMSSIDKGFNLK
-1278 RAYGDYV
+1278 RAYSDYV
-1285 KKNNLSISEEVNI
+1285 NKNNLSISDETQI
-1298 LINFPFDECTFEL
+1298 LINFPFNKCTFEL
-1311 AERTSDLA
+1311 ADRTPDLA

-1330 YYENWKNKEIFEKI
+1330 YYENWENKAIFEKI

-1355 ELCCASVFFLIRT
+1355 ELCSSCMSFLEKNN
-1368 TDYKDFS
+1368 DYKDFS
-1375 LECVLEIVDTIN
+1375 LECVLETVDTIN

-1396 KIDLLKSDEQD
+1396 KIDLLKSDEQN
-1407 LNIRKNDEIENRQPI
+1407 LNIRKNDEIENRQII
-1422 VQNTEYNNSVK
+1422 VQNTEDNNSVK

-1558 KFDRAAVICL
+1558 KFDRAAVIYL

-1597 WINQVIEISRNS
+1597 WINQVIEIARNS

-1623 KTLAHTPKEKNNLM
+1623 KTLAHTPKENNSLM
-1637 PYKEVCLALEDVEDY
+1637 PYKEVYLALEDVEDY

-1678 RNRSLA
+1678 RNRNLA
-1684 AEYKKIRISINKDEM
+1684 TEYKKIKNCINKDEM

-1727 TYFET
+1727 TYFER

>member
-1 MSDNKEFGLFLK
+1 MTANKEFGLFLK
-13 EELTKKSNL
+13 EELTKKTNL
-22 NSSQLASI
+22 NTSQLASI

-42 KGKRSLSKSFANR
+42 KGKRSLSKAFANR

-64 LSSEYSIKADDLLK
+64 LSSDNSIKSDDLLK

-86 ISGENLN
+86 ISGVNLN
-93 LEEDEDADTQS
+93 MDEETNTQS
-104 SQDKD
+104 SQDND
-109 YIDSS
+109 CIDSS
-114 RAPSDEKFS
+114 RAPSDEKSS
-123 LSNNTPESSN
+123 LSNNTPESSK
-133 ITTVQD
+133 IPTIQD
-139 QGLPYFAKF
+139 QGIPFFAKF
-148 TKEKIECYVDNN
+148 TKEKIESYVDNN
-160 QQECRGLIPELV
+160 QIECRGLIPELV
-172 YTLIATTASNE
+172 YTLIATTTSNE

-202 GIVSYNQNHPY
+202 GIVSYSQNHPY
-213 IPKGYSVWEIGTNK
+213 IPKGFSVWEIGTNK
-227 DPKRKFDEDFS
+227 DPKRKFDEDFY
-238 KAKEKLSKFS
+238 KAKEKLSKSS

-259 AVFPRSISHENQEK
+259 AVFPRTISRENQEK
-273 WIRQKKKDGSEFKDI
+273 WIRQKEGSEFKDI

-371 GSNILNASSESKS
+371 GSNILNAASESKS

-663 TEDIKQMLAKIV
+663 TEDIKQILAKIV

-754 FLSVLKLQKET
+754 FLSVLKLQNKT

-835 LSEIRPFIEQLSYLD
+835 LSAIRPFIEQLSYLD

-963 PCKNLVIKQIDQITL
+963 PCKNLVIKQIKQITL

-1137 KLKDY
+1137 KLIDY

-1311 AERTSDLA
+1311 AERTRDLA
-1319 SIYWEKVPLLN
+1319 AEYWDKVPLLN
-1330 YYENWKNKEIFEKI
+1330 YYNKWENKEIFEKI
-1344 QSCLKKADRLI
+1344 QSRLKKADRLI
-1355 ELCCASVFFLIRT
+1355 ELCCACMSFLVRT
-1368 TDYKDFS
+1368 NDYKDFS
-1375 LECVLEIVDTIN
+1375 LECVLETVDTIN

-1407 LNIRKNDEIENRQPI
+1407 LNIRKNDEIENRQLI
-1422 VQNTEYNNSVK
+1422 VQNTEDNNSVK

-1459 AKVLKESSLSFENK
+1459 TKVLKESSLSFENK

-1481 PYLMYDNFSHLRNAR
+1481 PYLMYDNLSHLRNAR

-1501 CIRELNLYFSANPQK
+1501 CIRELNLFFSANPQK

-1536 KLFTNENS
+1536 KLFTNKNS

-1609 KNEDLIYITRNYVA
+1609 KIDDLINITKNNVA
-1623 KTLAHTPKEKNNLM
+1623 KTLAHTPKENNNLM
-1637 PYKEVCLALEDVEDY
+1637 PYKEVYLALEDVEDY

-1678 RNRSLA
+1678 RNRNLA
-1684 AEYKKIRISINKDEM
+1684 TEYKKIRNSINKEEM

-1711 GYKFDS
+1711 GYKSDS
-1717 RHDNEDYIFR
+1717 KHDNEDYIFR

>member
-1 MSDNKEFGLFLK
+1 MSDNKDFGLFLK
-13 EELTKKSNL
+13 EELTKKTNL
-22 NSSQLASI
+22 NVSQVASI
-30 LHCSRSTLNDLF
+30 LKCSRSTLNDLF
-42 KGKRSLSKSFANR
+42 NGKRQLSKAFAKR
-55 IETAFSSNS
+55 IEEAFSSNS
-64 LSSEYSIKADDLLK
+64 LSSSYSIKSDSLLK
-78 KQAALIYK
+78 KQAALIYG
-86 ISGENLN
+86 ISEDHSNLK
-93 LEEDEDADTQS
+93 DDTNTIS
-104 SQDKD
+104 SLD
-109 YIDSS
+109 INNSESS
-114 RAPSDEKFS
+114 RVPSEEKNTFT
-123 LSNNTPESSN
+123 NNTFS
-133 ITTVQD
+133 IQD
-139 QGLPYFAKF
+139 QGIPHFAKF
-148 TKEKIECYVDNN
+148 TKEKIESYVDNN
-160 QQECRGLIPELV
+160 QLECRGLIPELV

-202 GIVSYNQNHPY
+202 GVVSYSQNHPY
-213 IPKGYSVWEIGTNK
+213 IPKGLSVWEIGTNK

-238 KAKEKLSKFS
+238 KAKEKLSKLS
-248 PSTDIHDVTYV
+248 QHVDIHDVTYV
-259 AVFPRSISHENQEK
+259 AVFPRTISYQNKEN
-273 WIRQKKKDGSEFKDI
+273 WIRQKKKEGSEFKDI

-302 SASAQLHFSK
+302 SVSAQLHFSK
-312 QFSNVTDNDILTKI
+312 QFSNFEEDDLLTNI
-326 QTSKLLYKEMSF
+326 ETSQFMYKEMSF
-338 NNIAN
+338 DRIEH
-343 GEELLDNLFSLYKN
+343 GEELLNDLFSLYQN
-357 DYYGLFSCF
+357 DYYDLFKSYIRTGLY
-366 IRDGL
+366 G
-371 GSNILNASSESKS
+371 NILKAASESKI
-384 LTKAFICYLAKVY
+384 LTKAFICYLAKIY
-397 DSEDKNNSADDI
+397 DSEDKNIKSDNI
-409 VNGLEY
+409 VNAIEY
-415 QVKASLQD
+415 QVNAALQYSE
-423 PDDKELEKD
+423 DKKQAKD
-432 TDFDGYQQSRYTN
+432 TEFYGYGKSKYTN

-453 KDYALL
+453 KDYKLL
-459 AKLILALKVLSI
+459 TKLISSLTEKSI
-471 LIVDEEIIDDRIK
+471 LIVDEEIIDFKIRDR
-484 ELCKEN
+484 CREN
-490 KNVRII
+490 KNVKII

-504 DISDPYKESSSIA
+504 DISDPYKENSSIA
-517 ERSEIFLNTNSV
+517 ERSEIILNANSL
-529 PPFKEEIILN
+529 PSFKEEIILN
-539 PLPWYKLENTLNEFT
+539 PLPWYKLENKLNEFT

-564 DEEKDST
+564 CEEIGST
-571 QNKIQ
+571 QNK
-576 EQNKNAEAILNPN
+576 NADAIFNPN

-602 CNMKNILTKGTDFK
+602 SNLRNILTKGTDFK
-616 VTRRQFIQNLV
+616 VTRRHFNQNLI

-663 TEDIKQMLAKIV
+663 TEDIEQMLTKII
-675 HLKLSQSIACFYK
+675 HLKLYKNIACFYK
-688 GIYKLTSRYIVLDY
+688 EIYKLTSRYIVLDY
-702 INDEP
+702 IYDVT
-707 TINKEDILNRLY
+707 TIKKEDILNRLY

-754 FLSVLKLQKET
+754 FLSVLKLQNKT
-765 ESTNRRRSLPSNCV
+765 ESTDCIRSLPSNYI
-779 IDELTQLIIRL
+779 IDELTQLIVRL
-790 LDVLCFKKEDILGDD
+790 LDVLCFIKKDIIDDD

-817 NIFNALKA
+817 NTFNVLKS
-825 NSNNNKQYSI
+825 NSNDDNKQYSI
-835 LSEIRPFIEQLSYLD
+835 LSAILPFIEQLSYLD
-850 CRNYLNIVDDLI
+850 CSNYLNIVDDLI

-872 KANDLDDYCNP
+872 KSNDLDDYCNP
-883 YLSDDLLYSLFFVS
+883 YLSDDLLYSLIFVS
-897 KKMTNLKQVTEL
+897 KNMTNLKQVTEL

-963 PCKNLVIKQIDQITL
+963 PCKNIVIKQIDQITL

-983 CMPSFKWYDLNIKLS
+983 CKPSFKWYDLNIKLS

-1044 QQLESLIELYSKNS
+1044 QQLESLIELYSKDS
-1058 TEEKQIELRDLFNQ
+1058 TEEEQIDLRDLFNQ

-1112 AIASDLIIDESSI
+1112 AIASDLIINESSI

-1142 IHKERSAFIY
+1142 THKERSDFIY
-1152 NTFKKLGGDG
+1152 KTFKKLGGEG

-1311 AERTSDLA
+1311 AERTRDLT

-1375 LECVLEIVDTIN
+1375 LECVLETVDTIN

-1407 LNIRKNDEIENRQPI
+1407 LNIRENDEIENRQPI

-1481 PYLMYDNFSHLRNAR
+1481 PYLMYDKFSHLRNAR

-1524 YLHDHCILLKKD
+1524 YQHDHCILLKKD
-1536 KLFTNENS
+1536 KLFTNENC
-1544 VISVGD
+1544 VISVGN

-1558 KFDRAAVICL
+1558 KFDPDAVICL

-1583 FCYAQIPDHNLISR
+1583 FCYTQIPDHNLISR
-1597 WINQVIEISRNS
+1597 WINQLIEIARNS
-1609 KNEDLIYITRNYVA
+1609 KIDDLINITKNNVA
-1623 KTLAHTPKEKNNLM
+1623 KTLAHTPKENNNLM
-1637 PYKEVCLALEDVEDY
+1637 PYKEVYLALEDVEDY
-1652 DFLRYFYIAFFN
+1652 DFLRFFYIAFFN

-1684 AEYKKIRISINKDEM
+1684 AQYNKIRNSINKNEM

-1711 GYKFDS
+1711 GYKSDS
-1717 RHDNEDYIFR
+1717 RQDSKDYIFR

>member
-1 MSDNKEFGLFLK
+1 MKSKELFGLFLK
-13 EELTKKSNL
+13 EELTKKTNL
-22 NSSQLASI
+22 NVSQVASI
-30 LHCSRSTLNDLF
+30 LKCSRSTLNDLF
-42 KGKRSLSKSFANR
+42 NGKRQLSKAFAKR
-55 IETAFSSNS
+55 IEEAFSSNS
-64 LSSEYSIKADDLLK
+64 LSSSYSIKADSLLK
-78 KQAALIYK
+78 KQAALIYG
-86 ISGENLN
+86 IS
-93 LEEDEDADTQS
+93 EDHSSLKDATNTS
-104 SQDKD
+104 SSLGRNNRERSSEASDDK
-109 YIDSS
+109 YT
-114 RAPSDEKFS
+114 
-123 LSNNTPESSN
+123 LSNNTSS
-133 ITTVQD
+133 IQD
-139 QGLPYFAKF
+139 QGIPFFVKI
-148 TKEKIECYVDNN
+148 TREKIESYVDNN
-160 QQECRGLIPELV
+160 HQECRGLIPEFV
-172 YTLIATTASNE
+172 YTLIATTASND

-213 IPKGYSVWEIGTNK
+213 IPKGLSVWEIGTNK

-238 KAKEKLSKFS
+238 KAKEKLSKLS
-248 PSTDIHDVTYV
+248 QDVDIHDVTYV
-259 AVFPRSISHENQEK
+259 AVFPRTISYQNKEN
-273 WIRQKKKDGSEFKDI
+273 WIRQKKKEGSEFKDI

-302 SASAQLHFSK
+302 SVSAQLHFSK
-312 QFSNVTDNDILTKI
+312 QFSNFEEDDLLTNI
-326 QTSKLLYKEMSF
+326 ETSQFMYKEMSF
-338 NNIAN
+338 DSIEH
-343 GEELLDNLFSLYKN
+343 GEELLDDLFSLYKN
-357 DYYGLFSCF
+357 DYYDLFKSF
-366 IRDGL
+366 IRTGLDG
-371 GSNILNASSESKS
+371 NILKAASESKI
-384 LTKAFICYLAKVY
+384 LTKAFICYLAKIY
-397 DSEDKNNSADDI
+397 DSEDKNIKSDNT
-409 VNGLEY
+409 VNAIEY
-415 QVKASLQD
+415 QVNAALQYSE
-423 PDDKELEKD
+423 DKKQAKD
-432 TDFDGYQQSRYTN
+432 TEFYGYGKSKYTN

-453 KDYALL
+453 KDYKLL
-459 AKLILALKVLSI
+459 TKLISSLTEKSI
-471 LIVDEEIIDDRIK
+471 LIVDEEIIDFKIRDR
-484 ELCKEN
+484 CGEN
-490 KNVRII
+490 KNVKII

-504 DISDPYKESSSIA
+504 DISDPYKENSSIA
-517 ERSEIFLNTNSV
+517 ERSEIILNANSL
-529 PPFKEEIILN
+529 PSFKEEIILN
-539 PLPWYKLENTLNEFT
+539 PLPWYKLENKLNEFT

-564 DEEKDST
+564 CEEIGST
-571 QNKIQ
+571 QNK
-576 EQNKNAEAILNPN
+576 NADAIFNPN

-602 CNMKNILTKGTDFK
+602 SNLRNILTKGTDFK
-616 VTRRQFIQNLV
+616 VTRRHFIQNLI
-627 EQNEDLSFLFCFCLI
+627 EQNEELSFLFCFCLI

-652 VEVLKSLYSKK
+652 VEVLKSLYTKK
-663 TEDIKQMLAKIV
+663 TEDIEQMLTKIV
-675 HLKLSQSIACFYK
+675 HLKLYKNIACFYK
-688 GIYKLTSRYIVLDY
+688 EIYKLTSRYIVLDY
-702 INDEP
+702 IYDVT

-825 NSNNNKQYSI
+825 NSNNKQYSI
-835 LSEIRPFIEQLSYLD
+835 LSAIRPFIEQLSYLD

-923 SYNKITELL
+923 SYNKITELI

-983 CMPSFKWYDLNIKLS
+983 CMPSFKWYNLNIKLS

-1044 QQLESLIELYSKNS
+1044 QNLESLIELYSKNS
-1058 TEEKQIELRDLFNQ
+1058 TEKKQIELRDLFNQ
-1072 KQFWLHQKVNI
+1072 KQFWLHQKINI

-1213 ELDTEVNQEHSD
+1213 ELDTEVNQEHSG

-1285 KKNNLSISEEVNI
+1285 KKNNLSISDKTQI
-1298 LINFPFDECTFEL
+1298 LINFPFNKCTFEL
-1311 AERTSDLA
+1311 ADRTPDLA

-1330 YYENWKNKEIFEKI
+1330 YYENWENKEIFEKI

-1355 ELCCASVFFLIRT
+1355 ELCCACMSFLVRT
-1368 TDYKDFS
+1368 NDYKDFS
-1375 LECVLEIVDTIN
+1375 LECVLETVDTIN

-1407 LNIRKNDEIENRQPI
+1407 LNIRKNDEIENRQLI
-1422 VQNTEYNNSVK
+1422 VQNTEDNNSVK
-1433 YQNKLKRKEKAII
+1433 YQNKLKCKEKAII
-1446 ELQKDK
+1446 ELQKDRV
-1452 LLLTKFV
+1452 LLTKFV

-1524 YLHDHCILLKKD
+1524 YLHDHYILLKKD
-1536 KLFTNENS
+1536 KLFTNENC
-1544 VISVGD
+1544 VISVGN

-1558 KFDRAAVICL
+1558 KFDPDAVIYL
-1568 ESTELIFNNLNCIPG
+1568 KSTELIFNNLNCIPG
-1583 FCYAQIPDHNLISR
+1583 FCYAQITDHNLISR
-1597 WINQVIEISRNS
+1597 WINQVIEIARNS
-1609 KNEDLIYITRNYVA
+1609 KNDGLIFITREFVA
-1623 KTLAHTPKEKNNLM
+1623 KTLAGTPKEHNNLM
-1637 PYKEVCLALEDVEDY
+1637 PHKEVCLALDDIDDY
-1652 DFLRYFYIAFFN
+1652 DFLHFFYSAFYN
-1664 SYSLANIYQCDDGE
+1664 SYSLMNIYQCDDGE
-1678 RNRSLA
+1678 RKHNLA
-1684 AEYKKIRISINKDEM
+1684 SQYKKIRNNINKDEM
-1699 PLTYNLVSMLEN
+1699 PTAYRLVSMLED
-1711 GYKFDS
+1711 GYKSDS
-1717 RHDNEDYIFR
+1717 KRDNEDYIFR